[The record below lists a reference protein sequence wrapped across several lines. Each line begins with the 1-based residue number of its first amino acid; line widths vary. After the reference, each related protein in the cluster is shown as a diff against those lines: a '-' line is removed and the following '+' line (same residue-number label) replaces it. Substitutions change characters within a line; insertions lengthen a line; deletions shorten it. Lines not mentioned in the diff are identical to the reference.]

1 MKKIFSFGKKK
12 KGQSPSS
19 RASLPGVPGGGG
31 YELREKELGK
41 LHRAAAGGDLGR
53 LQQLLKKNDI
63 NQLDK
68 ENRTPLHL
76 ACANGHSDVVTY
88 LVDNKCKLNLCDND
102 NRSPLMKAV
111 QCQQEKC
118 ATMLLEHGAD
128 PNLVDVNSST
138 ALHLAAQTANISLAV
153 LLLEYNAHIEAQ
165 NKEGY
170 TPLTIAITENHQEMV
185 EFLLRKGADVH
196 ARDKSKRT
204 PLMIAASGGELSL
217 IKVLLQYGADVSHK
231 DINGWTS
238 EDYALIG
245 GYSGLS
251 KQLSEYANW
260 KNVEKPSPNNTKGMS
275 VFSSPD
281 RVGDVG
287 FALGAPATDKEEM
300 QQSPSQ
306 TSRTRDSGK
315 VIDDL
320 SQGDS
325 VRSSKKDEGD
335 DSWLTSEEEELDF
348 TPKKP
353 QKPSLTLLMN
363 SSQQFKKNNG
373 EDIRIGSPQS
383 SRQNLK
389 QVTRNHTNL
398 NKKEC
403 KELTNE
409 DISEASEQEKGELE
423 EEEEE
428 EDDEEEFS
436 QEEKED
442 EDTEDEEGGQ
452 DDYTEDE
459 EEEYVGKLEHKRD
472 QELEIFNNAVKSERE
487 VKSGSKNIHDGGSHE
502 TCEEEDQEMQE
513 SVDIPVSFIAG
524 HYEGLKENITA
535 ISSKMVNNE
544 VPYDSSKK
552 GDGSEHEEI
561 NEFQNTNE
569 LLHTDGNE
577 KIRCKNCS
585 SFEGSEMTAWKK
597 GASPSVLN
605 SCYIKEE
612 NPNLVDDIFESDD
625 DPWSETENPR
635 CENRR
640 QDSEKLRF
648 VGDQNA
654 GKEQCKNSKE
664 LGNTVCET
672 LEPESENL
680 PVNSGDENLKEAFQP
695 SIKEES
701 SEEEDDIEQPQ
712 ISNVGDKNLI
722 CSGNREAQNPSE
734 DTPVR
739 KVLGLEEE
747 EDTES
752 PWDSECASE
761 SPRKLP
767 VNLLISSA
775 VRTETH
781 MQSIFEEPNEGFCEK
796 NLDSQPKTT
805 QAILETNDTSSC
817 PAKGIEIGKRQK
829 SDLMEELGL
838 DDADDIEDVSDWDS
852 TSISLKNL
860 PGTKSPN
867 VLTFGNPSSLL
878 PMLTAKDDAA
888 ATASEVIPPRL
899 EEMSKPQTVT
909 APENTHL
916 YSLQKQLLPVI
927 LKSKDELSEPSFN
940 MPSPDEEQ
948 EDAGENCKK
957 QDKHILGT
965 TNLTEK
971 TASDNQTDKTEISF
985 PHPKTKTEPLKQNED
1000 SHGDDVQLNPK
1011 LWEERYEKMWVEND
1025 KREVKTNFKSITA
1038 ELKKMFG
1045 EIKEVQQTAPM
1056 EGTLQDGFS
1065 EELESIHKAPHNL
1078 TKPTSRIEERSE
1090 FMDLCSV
1097 LEQKASSNE
1106 NVISYALNSSSH
1118 EHPNQYIIRLCENDN
1133 KLCTEHV
1140 WNVNEEGF
1148 TNNAESTKVAVN
1160 KERGDQIAAMEIEE
1174 NVDGNISDL
1183 ENSPGC
1189 SLKHSLKES
1198 ILDKRANIPD
1208 VVRPVSTDDKSTL
1221 LAVAK
1226 NKLGKDTCY
1235 FNDIPK
1241 DCFVGNPKT
1250 SNTEIESNLGNSRQ
1264 SRDETLKRLLD
1275 EELEQDME
1283 RFKNEVGMLQI
1294 VFLALE
1300 KEKVQ
1305 LQKEVEKEKRKQ
1317 KCGERED
1324 AYKSYMQTLA
1334 GNGINQQMKQKG
1346 TVKGNQYSTVESGET
1361 TEEEKH
1367 TKNSISSK
1375 EREKLI
1381 QIPLKGSN
1389 SALNVKDA
1397 KKNENKKRISKQRGN
1412 QQMNSTNGNQFQILD
1427 DSTLS
1432 ETSQDEGRPG
1442 ARTVDERNKI
1452 GKQMDVADDFDELT
1466 QSSDTA
1472 TEDFELS
1479 ASTYRDA
1486 VLLIEQL
1493 SMDGKD
1499 SISLLKIQN
1508 LLHGYERLIEREK
1521 GRYTQ
1526 LLGKVRKLENEKKEL
1541 QAVLEETRELK
1552 SRLDH
1557 QKVEWES
1564 DVSSLKFTLKQE
1576 EEKRLSIE
1584 MLYDKNR
1591 ELLRKKEDQYCKE
1604 MEEKQQLEL
1613 TQRSLEMELRT
1624 LRNHLKQVEEERNE
1638 TQRQLSQE
1646 QSARALQEGILN
1658 NHLWRQKEIEEE
1670 TKITAAKSSE
1680 VPDNLREKDLLHKNQ
1695 KLQDE
1700 IAILRLEL
1708 DQIRIRH
1715 QEEETKYLEEN
1726 EVLKEKNED
1735 LRKELKLN
1743 EEALTQTVFQYNGQL
1758 NVLKTES
1765 AMLTSKIEH
1774 AKENKDRLETETES
1788 FRSRLNSAVQ
1798 ELECCRKSKTD
1809 VERTLQRERDEW
1821 LRLQDKLNHDLS
1833 NLRDTNN
1840 ILSQQLSKVE
1850 TKANSLENELHHVTH
1865 TFREKTLLLE
1875 SAQRDLSY
1883 AQCQAKELDYAR
1895 QTEKDQMSKYIVK
1908 QESMQERLAQLQSE
1922 NVLLRQQLEDMQNK
1936 GIIKEKVVS
1945 DVQDRFSDIFSKLR
1959 ADTEKQIHMMEER
1972 NKELI
1977 TKCNNLREQVFKYE
1991 TEKVE
1996 REGTV
2001 RQLQQELADA
2011 LKKQSMSEASLEVTT
2026 RYRNDLEEDKL
2037 HLQKEIDKIKTK
2049 LQESEDQYIQSERRV
2064 HDLKNALDSKE
2075 REVNASSQKLQDL
2088 LIASS
2093 GTNNA
2098 IKQLEEHIQRLEIE
2112 NARLEAT
2119 TKQQT
2124 IRIEVLQKDLQDSA
2138 SVHNRL
2144 EDLITG
2150 LQTAKINL
2158 EEQLNQQVQKQTMLS
2173 MTAKDTHNLWEEELK
2188 SRSKLGVRLSQLDRE
2203 KAEMLE
2209 QFESE
2214 RKKVKK
2220 LVELK
2225 RSVEARLDQEMKRN
2239 SELQKECNGMKK
2251 LLKTAKKK
2259 LKEYENGESVSQFSF
2274 QGELKNR
2281 YSEMDNEVS
2290 RLRTKI
2296 DELSKKLDIE
2306 SKKSTQLESTNRD
2319 LREQLSSMKILH
2331 KNHEKL
2337 EKSKWQLEGEVATL
2351 KHQVETNMMDHSQL
2365 EQYKREIEE
2374 RARQEI
2380 RQKLEEVN
2388 LFLQTQ
2394 AASQETLEQ
2403 IRTTNNTSLR
2413 NQLEHRIRD
2422 LESELARIKNTQED
2436 SVFQKQSTQT
2446 ELERYK
2452 ELYLEELKIRKSLAS
2467 KLDRANE
2474 RIAEAN
2480 AKLLHERH
2488 RSKSLIA
2495 NSIVNGG
2502 LSASPVLDTTQ
2513 LGNLGNNLTLNRSL
2527 GLGGSFINPTGN
2539 ALSSKNRVEAYLA
2552 KMQQELEKSITKE
2565 LDQATAELENGSVR
2579 VSPVGS
2585 TDGSSKN
2592 LNVDQDPVSRATQQY
2607 LDVLKKNYMI

>member
-1 MKKIFSFGKKK
+1 MKKIFGFGKKK

-19 RASLPGVPGGGG
+19 RASLPGVPGGGGG

-41 LHRAAAGGDLGR
+41 LHRAAAGGDLGK

-251 KQLSEYANW
+251 KQLSEYANR
-260 KNVEKPSPNNTKGMS
+260 KNVEKPSPNNTKGML

-287 FALGAPATDKEEM
+287 FALGAPATDKE
-300 QQSPSQ
+300 
-306 TSRTRDSGK
+306 

-363 SSQQFKKNNG
+363 SSQQFNKNIG
-373 EDIRIGSPQS
+373 EKSSIMRTEHIAISQQNKSDCEAEDVIESPP
-383 SRQNLK
+383 K
-389 QVTRNHTNL
+389 P
-398 NKKEC
+398 
-403 KELTNE
+403 
-409 DISEASEQEKGELE
+409 
-423 EEEEE
+423 
-428 EDDEEEFS
+428 FS
-436 QEEKED
+436 Q
-442 EDTEDEEGGQ
+442 
-452 DDYTEDE
+452 
-459 EEEYVGKLEHKRD
+459 
-472 QELEIFNNAVKSERE
+472 VKSYPRP
-487 VKSGSKNIHDGGSHE
+487 VHPSPGS
-502 TCEEEDQEMQE
+502 
-513 SVDIPVSFIAG
+513 F
-524 HYEGLKENITA
+524 
-535 ISSKMVNNE
+535 SKPSQMT
-544 VPYDSSKK
+544 PP
-552 GDGSEHEEI
+552 
-561 NEFQNTNE
+561 
-569 LLHTDGNE
+569 LLGF
-577 KIRCKNCS
+577 K
-585 SFEGSEMTAWKK
+585 
-597 GASPSVLN
+597 
-605 SCYIKEE
+605 
-612 NPNLVDDIFESDD
+612 
-625 DPWSETENPR
+625 
-635 CENRR
+635 
-640 QDSEKLRF
+640 Q
-648 VGDQNA
+648 
-654 GKEQCKNSKE
+654 
-664 LGNTVCET
+664 
-672 LEPESENL
+672 
-680 PVNSGDENLKEAFQP
+680 
-695 SIKEES
+695 EES

-712 ISNVGDKNLI
+712 ISNVGDKSLFCN
-722 CSGNREAQNPSE
+722 GNREAQNPSE
-734 DTPVR
+734 DTPIR
-739 KVLGLEEE
+739 KELGLEEE

-767 VNLLISSA
+767 VSLLISSA

-781 MQSIFEEPNEGFCEK
+781 MQSIFEERSKGFCEK

-805 QAILETNDTSSC
+805 QTILETNDTSSC

-899 EEMSKPQTVT
+899 EEMSKAQTVT
-909 APENTHL
+909 ASENTHL

-957 QDKHILGT
+957 Q
-965 TNLTEK
+965 
-971 TASDNQTDKTEISF
+971 
-985 PHPKTKTEPLKQNED
+985 
-1000 SHGDDVQLNPK
+1000 
-1011 LWEERYEKMWVEND
+1011 
-1025 KREVKTNFKSITA
+1025 
-1038 ELKKMFG
+1038 
-1045 EIKEVQQTAPM
+1045 
-1056 EGTLQDGFS
+1056 
-1065 EELESIHKAPHNL
+1065 
-1078 TKPTSRIEERSE
+1078 
-1090 FMDLCSV
+1090 
-1097 LEQKASSNE
+1097 
-1106 NVISYALNSSSH
+1106 
-1118 EHPNQYIIRLCENDN
+1118 
-1133 KLCTEHV
+1133 
-1140 WNVNEEGF
+1140 
-1148 TNNAESTKVAVN
+1148 
-1160 KERGDQIAAMEIEE
+1160 
-1174 NVDGNISDL
+1174 
-1183 ENSPGC
+1183 
-1189 SLKHSLKES
+1189 
-1198 ILDKRANIPD
+1198 
-1208 VVRPVSTDDKSTL
+1208 
-1221 LAVAK
+1221 
-1226 NKLGKDTCY
+1226 
-1235 FNDIPK
+1235 
-1241 DCFVGNPKT
+1241 
-1250 SNTEIESNLGNSRQ
+1250 
-1264 SRDETLKRLLD
+1264 
-1275 EELEQDME
+1275 
-1283 RFKNEVGMLQI
+1283 
-1294 VFLALE
+1294 
-1300 KEKVQ
+1300 
-1305 LQKEVEKEKRKQ
+1305 VEKEKRKQ

-1334 GNGINQQMKQKG
+1334 GNGINQQMKQKL

-1375 EREKLI
+1375 ERAKLI
-1381 QIPLKGSN
+1381 QIPLKGN

-1472 TEDFELS
+1472 IEDFELP

-1493 SMDGKD
+1493 SMDGKAD

-1552 SRLDH
+1552 SMLDH
-1557 QKVEWES
+1557 QKMEWES

-1774 AKENKDRLETETES
+1774 AKENKDRLETEMES

-1875 SAQRDLSY
+1875 STQRDLSH

-2351 KHQVETNMMDHSQL
+2351 KYQVETNMMDHSQL

-2565 LDQATAELENGSVR
+2565 LDQATAELETGSVR

>member
-1 MKKIFSFGKKK
+1 MKKIFGFGKKK

-19 RASLPGVPGGGG
+19 RASLPGVG

-53 LQQLLKKNDI
+53 LQQLLKKHDI

-76 ACANGHSDVVTY
+76 ACANGHSDIVNY

-128 PNLVDVNSST
+128 PNLVDVNSNT
-138 ALHLAAQTANISLAV
+138 ALHLAAQTANISLV
-153 LLLEYNAHIEAQ
+153 VQLLEYNAHIDSQ

-260 KNVEKPSPNNTKGMS
+260 NNVEKPSPNNTKGMS

-287 FALGAPATDKEEM
+287 FALGAPATDKE
-300 QQSPSQ
+300 
-306 TSRTRDSGK
+306 

-325 VRSSKKDEGD
+325 LRSSEKDEGD

-348 TPKKP
+348 NPKKP

-363 SSQQFKKNNG
+363 SSHQFKKNIG
-373 EDIRIGSPQS
+373 EKSSIMRTEHIAISQQNKSNCEAEDVIESPP
-383 SRQNLK
+383 K
-389 QVTRNHTNL
+389 P
-398 NKKEC
+398 
-403 KELTNE
+403 
-409 DISEASEQEKGELE
+409 
-423 EEEEE
+423 
-428 EDDEEEFS
+428 FS
-436 QEEKED
+436 Q
-442 EDTEDEEGGQ
+442 
-452 DDYTEDE
+452 
-459 EEEYVGKLEHKRD
+459 
-472 QELEIFNNAVKSERE
+472 VKSYPRPLHP
-487 VKSGSKNIHDGGSHE
+487 SPGS
-502 TCEEEDQEMQE
+502 C
-513 SVDIPVSFIAG
+513 
-524 HYEGLKENITA
+524 
-535 ISSKMVNNE
+535 SKPSQMT
-544 VPYDSSKK
+544 PP
-552 GDGSEHEEI
+552 
-561 NEFQNTNE
+561 
-569 LLHTDGNE
+569 LLGF
-577 KIRCKNCS
+577 K
-585 SFEGSEMTAWKK
+585 
-597 GASPSVLN
+597 
-605 SCYIKEE
+605 
-612 NPNLVDDIFESDD
+612 
-625 DPWSETENPR
+625 
-635 CENRR
+635 
-640 QDSEKLRF
+640 Q
-648 VGDQNA
+648 
-654 GKEQCKNSKE
+654 
-664 LGNTVCET
+664 
-672 LEPESENL
+672 
-680 PVNSGDENLKEAFQP
+680 
-695 SIKEES
+695 EES
-701 SEEEDDIEQPQ
+701 SEEEDDIKQPQ
-712 ISNVGDKNLI
+712 ISNVIDKSLI
-722 CSGNREAQNPSE
+722 CNGNHEAQNPSE
-734 DTPVR
+734 DTAVR
-739 KVLGLEEE
+739 KDTMSVLELDEE

-775 VRTETH
+775 VRTDTH

-796 NLDSQPKTT
+796 TLDSQPKTT

-817 PAKGIEIGKRQK
+817 PAKGIETGKRQK

-860 PGTKSPN
+860 PGTKNPK

-878 PMLTAKDDAA
+878 PALTAKDDAA
-888 ATASEVIPPRL
+888 ATASGVIPPRL
-899 EEMSKPQTVT
+899 EEMSKAQTVT

-916 YSLQKQLLPVI
+916 YSLQKQLLPVT

-940 MPSPDEEQ
+940 MPSPDEER

-957 QDKHILGT
+957 Q
-965 TNLTEK
+965 
-971 TASDNQTDKTEISF
+971 
-985 PHPKTKTEPLKQNED
+985 
-1000 SHGDDVQLNPK
+1000 V
-1011 LWEERYEKMWVEND
+1011 EE
-1025 KREVKTNFKSITA
+1025 
-1038 ELKKMFG
+1038 
-1045 EIKEVQQTAPM
+1045 
-1056 EGTLQDGFS
+1056 
-1065 EELESIHKAPHNL
+1065 
-1078 TKPTSRIEERSE
+1078 
-1090 FMDLCSV
+1090 
-1097 LEQKASSNE
+1097 
-1106 NVISYALNSSSH
+1106 
-1118 EHPNQYIIRLCENDN
+1118 
-1133 KLCTEHV
+1133 
-1140 WNVNEEGF
+1140 
-1148 TNNAESTKVAVN
+1148 
-1160 KERGDQIAAMEIEE
+1160 
-1174 NVDGNISDL
+1174 
-1183 ENSPGC
+1183 
-1189 SLKHSLKES
+1189 
-1198 ILDKRANIPD
+1198 
-1208 VVRPVSTDDKSTL
+1208 
-1221 LAVAK
+1221 
-1226 NKLGKDTCY
+1226 
-1235 FNDIPK
+1235 
-1241 DCFVGNPKT
+1241 
-1250 SNTEIESNLGNSRQ
+1250 
-1264 SRDETLKRLLD
+1264 
-1275 EELEQDME
+1275 
-1283 RFKNEVGMLQI
+1283 
-1294 VFLALE
+1294 
-1300 KEKVQ
+1300 
-1305 LQKEVEKEKRKQ
+1305 EKRKQ
-1317 KCGERED
+1317 KCGEMLAMEKRED
-1324 AYKSYMQTLA
+1324 AYKSHMQILA
-1334 GNGINQQMKQKG
+1334 GNGINQQMKQKL
-1346 TVKGNQYSTVESGET
+1346 TIKGNQYSTVESGET

-1367 TKNSISSK
+1367 MKNSISSK
-1375 EREKLI
+1375 ERAKFI

-1389 SALNVKDA
+1389 SALNVKDV

-1412 QQMNSTNGNQFQILD
+1412 QQMNSTNGNQFQVLD

-1432 ETSQDEGRPG
+1432 ETSQDEERPG
-1442 ARTVDERNKI
+1442 AKTVDERNKI

-1472 TEDFELS
+1472 TEDLELPAS
-1479 ASTYRDA
+1479 AYRDA
-1486 VLLIEQL
+1486 MLLIEQL
-1493 SMDGKD
+1493 SMDGKAD

-1508 LLHGYERLIEREK
+1508 LLHGYERLIDREK

-1541 QAVLEETRELK
+1541 QTVLDETRELK
-1552 SRLDH
+1552 SMLDH
-1557 QKVEWES
+1557 HKMEWES

-1576 EEKRLSIE
+1576 EERRMSTE
-1584 MLYDKNR
+1584 MLYEKNR

-1658 NHLWRQKEIEEE
+1658 NHLWKQKEIEEE
-1670 TKITAAKSSE
+1670 TKITVAKSSE
-1680 VPDNLREKDLLHKNQ
+1680 VPDNQREKDLLHKNQ
-1695 KLQDE
+1695 ILQDE

-1774 AKENKDRLETETES
+1774 AKENKDRLETEMES

-1798 ELECCRKSKTD
+1798 EVECCRKSKSD

-1865 TFREKTLLLE
+1865 TLREKTLLLE
-1875 SAQRDLSY
+1875 STQRDLSH
-1883 AQCQAKELDYAR
+1883 AQCQAKELDHAR
-1895 QTEKDQMSKYIVK
+1895 QIEKDQMNKCIVK

-1959 ADTEKQIHMMEER
+1959 ADTEKQVHMMEER

-2026 RYRNDLEEDKL
+2026 RYRNDLEDDKL

-2049 LQESEDQYIQSERRV
+2049 LQESEDQYIQSERRI

-2124 IRIEVLQKDLQDSA
+2124 SRIEVLQKDLQDSA

-2173 MTAKDTHNLWEEELK
+2173 ITAKDTHNLWEEELK

-2225 RSVEARLDQEMKRN
+2225 RSVDVRLDQEMKRN

-2251 LLKTAKKK
+2251 LLKTVKKK
-2259 LKEYENGESVSQFSF
+2259 LKEYENGEGVSQFSF

-2290 RLRTKI
+2290 RLRTQT
-2296 DELSKKLDIE
+2296 DDLSKKLDIE
-2306 SKKSTQLESTNRD
+2306 SKKNMQLESTNRD

-2337 EKSKWQLEGEVATL
+2337 EKSKWQLEGEVAHL
-2351 KHQVETNMMDHSQL
+2351 KHQVETNMMDHSQI

-2403 IRTTNNTSLR
+2403 IRITNNASLR

-2436 SVFQKQSTQT
+2436 SIFQKQSTQT

-2452 ELYLEELKIRKSLAS
+2452 DLYLEELKIRKSLAS

-2474 RIAEAN
+2474 KIAEAN
-2480 AKLLHERH
+2480 AKLLQERH

-2495 NSIVNGG
+2495 NSIVNGS

-2513 LGNLGNNLTLNRSL
+2513 LGNLGNNLTLHRSL

-2552 KMQQELEKSITKE
+2552 KMQAELEKSITKE
-2565 LDQATAELENGSVR
+2565 LDQATAELETGSVR

-2607 LDVLKKNYMI
+2607 QDILKKNYMI

>member
-1 MKKIFSFGKKK
+1 MKKIFGFGKKK

-363 SSQQFKKNNG
+363 SSQQFNKNIG
-373 EDIRIGSPQS
+373 EKSSIMRTEHVAISQQNKSDCEAEDVIESPP
-383 SRQNLK
+383 K
-389 QVTRNHTNL
+389 P
-398 NKKEC
+398 
-403 KELTNE
+403 
-409 DISEASEQEKGELE
+409 
-423 EEEEE
+423 
-428 EDDEEEFS
+428 FS
-436 QEEKED
+436 Q
-442 EDTEDEEGGQ
+442 
-452 DDYTEDE
+452 
-459 EEEYVGKLEHKRD
+459 
-472 QELEIFNNAVKSERE
+472 VKSYPRP
-487 VKSGSKNIHDGGSHE
+487 VHPSPGS
-502 TCEEEDQEMQE
+502 
-513 SVDIPVSFIAG
+513 F
-524 HYEGLKENITA
+524 
-535 ISSKMVNNE
+535 
-544 VPYDSSKK
+544 
-552 GDGSEHEEI
+552 SEPS
-561 NEFQNTNE
+561 QMTPP
-569 LLHTDGNE
+569 LLGF
-577 KIRCKNCS
+577 K
-585 SFEGSEMTAWKK
+585 
-597 GASPSVLN
+597 
-605 SCYIKEE
+605 
-612 NPNLVDDIFESDD
+612 
-625 DPWSETENPR
+625 
-635 CENRR
+635 
-640 QDSEKLRF
+640 Q
-648 VGDQNA
+648 
-654 GKEQCKNSKE
+654 
-664 LGNTVCET
+664 
-672 LEPESENL
+672 
-680 PVNSGDENLKEAFQP
+680 
-695 SIKEES
+695 EES

-712 ISNVGDKNLI
+712 ISNVGDKSLI
-722 CSGNREAQNPSE
+722 CNGNREAQNPSE
-734 DTPVR
+734 DTPIR

-767 VNLLISSA
+767 VSLSISSA

-781 MQSIFEEPNEGFCEK
+781 MQSISEEPSEGFCEK

-899 EEMSKPQTVT
+899 EEMSKAQTVT

-965 TNLTEK
+965 TNFTEK

-1011 LWEERYEKMWVEND
+1011 LWEERYEKMWVEKD

-1045 EIKEVQQTAPM
+1045 EINEVQQTTPM
-1056 EGTLQDGFS
+1056 EGTFQDGFS
-1065 EELESIHKAPHNL
+1065 EELESIHEAPHNL
-1078 TKPTSRIEERSE
+1078 TKPTSRIEGRSE

-1097 LEQKASSNE
+1097 LEQKESSNE
-1106 NVISYALNSSSH
+1106 NVICYALNSSSH

-1148 TNNAESTKVAVN
+1148 TNNAESTKVAAN

-1226 NKLGKDTCY
+1226 NKPGKDTCY

-1334 GNGINQQMKQKG
+1334 GNGINQQMKQKL

-1375 EREKLI
+1375 ERAKLI

-1472 TEDFELS
+1472 TEDFDLP

-1493 SMDGKD
+1493 SMDGKAD

-1552 SRLDH
+1552 SMLDH
-1557 QKVEWES
+1557 QKMEWES

-1774 AKENKDRLETETES
+1774 AKENKDRLETEMES

-1875 SAQRDLSY
+1875 STQRDLSH

-2290 RLRTKI
+2290 RLKTKI

-2565 LDQATAELENGSVR
+2565 LDQATAELETGSVR

>member
-19 RASLPGVPGGGG
+19 RASLPGVPGGGGG

-363 SSQQFKKNNG
+363 SSQQFKKNIG
-373 EDIRIGSPQS
+373 EKNSIMRTEHIAISQQNKSDCEAEDVIESPP
-383 SRQNLK
+383 K
-389 QVTRNHTNL
+389 P
-398 NKKEC
+398 
-403 KELTNE
+403 
-409 DISEASEQEKGELE
+409 
-423 EEEEE
+423 
-428 EDDEEEFS
+428 FS
-436 QEEKED
+436 Q
-442 EDTEDEEGGQ
+442 
-452 DDYTEDE
+452 
-459 EEEYVGKLEHKRD
+459 
-472 QELEIFNNAVKSERE
+472 VKSYPRP
-487 VKSGSKNIHDGGSHE
+487 VHPSPGS
-502 TCEEEDQEMQE
+502 
-513 SVDIPVSFIAG
+513 F
-524 HYEGLKENITA
+524 
-535 ISSKMVNNE
+535 SKPSQMT
-544 VPYDSSKK
+544 PP
-552 GDGSEHEEI
+552 
-561 NEFQNTNE
+561 
-569 LLHTDGNE
+569 LLGF
-577 KIRCKNCS
+577 K
-585 SFEGSEMTAWKK
+585 
-597 GASPSVLN
+597 
-605 SCYIKEE
+605 
-612 NPNLVDDIFESDD
+612 
-625 DPWSETENPR
+625 
-635 CENRR
+635 
-640 QDSEKLRF
+640 Q
-648 VGDQNA
+648 
-654 GKEQCKNSKE
+654 
-664 LGNTVCET
+664 
-672 LEPESENL
+672 
-680 PVNSGDENLKEAFQP
+680 
-695 SIKEES
+695 EES

-722 CSGNREAQNPSE
+722 CSGNCEAQNPSE

-1493 SMDGKD
+1493 SMDGKAD

>member
-1 MKKIFSFGKKK
+1 MKKIFGFGKKK

-19 RASLPGVPGGGG
+19 RASLPGGGGG

-53 LQQLLKKNDI
+53 LQQLLKKHDI

-76 ACANGHSDVVTY
+76 ACANGHSEVVTY

-128 PNLVDVNSST
+128 PNLVDVNSNT
-138 ALHLAAQTANISLAV
+138 ALHLTAQTATISLAV
-153 LLLEYNAHIEAQ
+153 QLLEYNAHIDAQ

-260 KNVEKPSPNNTKGMS
+260 KNVEKPSPNNTKGML

-287 FALGAPATDKEEM
+287 FALGAPATDKE
-300 QQSPSQ
+300 
-306 TSRTRDSGK
+306 

-325 VRSSKKDEGD
+325 VRSSEKDEGD

-348 TPKKP
+348 IPKKP

-363 SSQQFKKNNG
+363 SSQQFKKNIG
-373 EDIRIGSPQS
+373 EKSSMRTEHIAISQQNKSDCEAEDVIESPP
-383 SRQNLK
+383 K
-389 QVTRNHTNL
+389 P
-398 NKKEC
+398 
-403 KELTNE
+403 
-409 DISEASEQEKGELE
+409 
-423 EEEEE
+423 
-428 EDDEEEFS
+428 FS
-436 QEEKED
+436 Q
-442 EDTEDEEGGQ
+442 
-452 DDYTEDE
+452 
-459 EEEYVGKLEHKRD
+459 
-472 QELEIFNNAVKSERE
+472 VKSYPRP
-487 VKSGSKNIHDGGSHE
+487 VHPSPGS
-502 TCEEEDQEMQE
+502 
-513 SVDIPVSFIAG
+513 F
-524 HYEGLKENITA
+524 
-535 ISSKMVNNE
+535 SKPSQMS
-544 VPYDSSKK
+544 PP
-552 GDGSEHEEI
+552 
-561 NEFQNTNE
+561 
-569 LLHTDGNE
+569 LLGF
-577 KIRCKNCS
+577 K
-585 SFEGSEMTAWKK
+585 
-597 GASPSVLN
+597 
-605 SCYIKEE
+605 
-612 NPNLVDDIFESDD
+612 
-625 DPWSETENPR
+625 
-635 CENRR
+635 
-640 QDSEKLRF
+640 Q
-648 VGDQNA
+648 
-654 GKEQCKNSKE
+654 
-664 LGNTVCET
+664 
-672 LEPESENL
+672 
-680 PVNSGDENLKEAFQP
+680 
-695 SIKEES
+695 EES

-712 ISNVGDKNLI
+712 ISNVADKSLI
-722 CSGNREAQNPSE
+722 CNGNREGQNSS
-734 DTPVR
+734 DTAIR
-739 KVLGLEEE
+739 KDTVSVLGLEEE

-796 NLDSQPKTT
+796 TLDSQPKTI

-817 PAKGIEIGKRQK
+817 PAKGIEVGKRQK

-852 TSISLKNL
+852 TSISLRNL
-860 PGTKSPN
+860 PDTKSPN
-867 VLTFGNPSSLL
+867 ILKFGNPSSLL
-878 PMLTAKDDAA
+878 PTLTAKDDAA
-888 ATASEVIPPRL
+888 ATASGVIPPRL
-899 EEMSKPQTVT
+899 EEMSKAQTVT
-909 APENTHL
+909 ALENTHL

-927 LKSKDELSEPSFN
+927 PKSKDELSEPSFN
-940 MPSPDEEQ
+940 MPSSDEER

-957 QDKHILGT
+957 QDKHILDT

-985 PHPKTKTEPLKQNED
+985 PQPKVKTEPLKQNED
-1000 SHGDDVQLNPK
+1000 SHADDVQLNPK
-1011 LWEERYEKMWVEND
+1011 LWEERYEKMWVENE

-1038 ELKKMFG
+1038 ELKQMFG
-1045 EIKEVQQTAPM
+1045 EINEVQKTTPM

-1065 EELESIHKAPHNL
+1065 EELQSIHEAPHNL
-1078 TKPTSRIEERSE
+1078 TKPTGRIEERSE

-1097 LEQKASSNE
+1097 LEQKESSNE

-1118 EHPNQYIIRLCENDN
+1118 DLPNQYIIRLHENDN
-1133 KLCTEHV
+1133 KPCTEHI
-1140 WNVNEEGF
+1140 WNVNEEVF

-1160 KERGDQIAAMEIEE
+1160 KEREDQIASMEIEE
-1174 NVDGNISDL
+1174 KVDGNISNL
-1183 ENSPGC
+1183 ENSPGY

-1226 NKLGKDTCY
+1226 NKLGKDSRY
-1235 FNDIPK
+1235 FNDNIPK

-1250 SNTEIESNLGNSRQ
+1250 SNTEIESKLGNSQQ
-1264 SRDETLKRLLD
+1264 SRDETLKKPLY

-1283 RFKNEVGMLQI
+1283 RFKNEV
-1294 VFLALE
+1294 E
-1300 KEKVQ
+1300 E
-1305 LQKEVEKEKRKQ
+1305 EKRKQ
-1317 KCGERED
+1317 KCGETLAMDKKED
-1324 AYKSYMQTLA
+1324 TYKSYMQTLA
-1334 GNGINQQMKQKG
+1334 GNGINQQMKEKL

-1367 TKNSISSK
+1367 TKNSIPSK
-1375 EREKLI
+1375 ERVKLI

-1412 QQMNSTNGNQFQILD
+1412 QQMNSTSGNQFQILD

-1442 ARTVDERNKI
+1442 AKTVDERNKI

-1472 TEDFELS
+1472 TEDLELP

-1486 VLLIEQL
+1486 MLLIEQL
-1493 SMDGKD
+1493 SMDGKAD
-1499 SISLLKIQN
+1499 SVSLLKIQN
-1508 LLHGYERLIEREK
+1508 LLHGYERLIEHEK

-1526 LLGKVRKLENEKKEL
+1526 LLGKVRKLENEKKGL

-1552 SRLDH
+1552 SMLDH
-1557 QKVEWES
+1557 QKMEWES

-1576 EEKRLSIE
+1576 EEKRMSTE
-1584 MLYDKNR
+1584 MLYEKNR

-1613 TQRSLEMELRT
+1613 TQRSLEMESRT

-1680 VPDNLREKDLLHKNQ
+1680 VPDNQREKDLLHKNQ
-1695 KLQDE
+1695 ILQDE

-1774 AKENKDRLETETES
+1774 AKENKDRLETEMES
-1788 FRSRLNSAVQ
+1788 FHSRLNSAVQ
-1798 ELECCRKSKTD
+1798 ELECCRKSKSD

-1821 LRLQDKLNHDLS
+1821 LRLQDKLSHDLS

-1865 TFREKTLLLE
+1865 TLREKTLLLE
-1875 SAQRDLSY
+1875 STQRDLSH
-1883 AQCQAKELDYAR
+1883 AQCQAKELDHAR
-1895 QTEKDQMSKYIVK
+1895 QIEKDQMSKYIVK

-2075 REVNASSQKLQDL
+2075 REVNSSSQKLQDL

-2124 IRIEVLQKDLQDSA
+2124 SRIEVLQKDLQDSA

-2225 RSVEARLDQEMKRN
+2225 RSVEVRLDQEMKRN

-2290 RLRTKI
+2290 RLRTKT

-2337 EKSKWQLEGEVATL
+2337 EKSKWQLEEEVTNL
-2351 KHQVETNMMDHSQL
+2351 KRQVETNMMDHSQI

-2403 IRTTNNTSLR
+2403 IRTTNNASLR

-2436 SVFQKQSTQT
+2436 RVFQKQSTQT

-2480 AKLLHERH
+2480 AKLLQERH

-2495 NSIVNGG
+2495 NSIVNGS

-2513 LGNLGNNLTLNRSL
+2513 FGNLGNNLTLNRSL

-2565 LDQATAELENGSVR
+2565 LDQATAELETGSVR

-2585 TDGSSKN
+2585 TDGSSKY

>member
-1 MKKIFSFGKKK
+1 MKKIFGFGKKK

-19 RASLPGVPGGGG
+19 RASLPGVPGGGGG

-41 LHRAAAGGDLGR
+41 LHRAAAGGDLGK

-251 KQLSEYANW
+251 KQLSEYANR
-260 KNVEKPSPNNTKGMS
+260 KNVEKPSPNNTKGML

-287 FALGAPATDKEEM
+287 FALGAPATDKE
-300 QQSPSQ
+300 
-306 TSRTRDSGK
+306 

-363 SSQQFKKNNG
+363 SSQQFNKNIG
-373 EDIRIGSPQS
+373 EKSSIMRTEHIAISQQNKSDCEAEDVIESPP
-383 SRQNLK
+383 K
-389 QVTRNHTNL
+389 P
-398 NKKEC
+398 
-403 KELTNE
+403 
-409 DISEASEQEKGELE
+409 
-423 EEEEE
+423 
-428 EDDEEEFS
+428 FS
-436 QEEKED
+436 Q
-442 EDTEDEEGGQ
+442 
-452 DDYTEDE
+452 
-459 EEEYVGKLEHKRD
+459 
-472 QELEIFNNAVKSERE
+472 VKSYPRP
-487 VKSGSKNIHDGGSHE
+487 VHPSPGS
-502 TCEEEDQEMQE
+502 
-513 SVDIPVSFIAG
+513 F
-524 HYEGLKENITA
+524 
-535 ISSKMVNNE
+535 SKPSQMT
-544 VPYDSSKK
+544 PP
-552 GDGSEHEEI
+552 
-561 NEFQNTNE
+561 
-569 LLHTDGNE
+569 LLGF
-577 KIRCKNCS
+577 K
-585 SFEGSEMTAWKK
+585 
-597 GASPSVLN
+597 
-605 SCYIKEE
+605 
-612 NPNLVDDIFESDD
+612 
-625 DPWSETENPR
+625 
-635 CENRR
+635 
-640 QDSEKLRF
+640 Q
-648 VGDQNA
+648 
-654 GKEQCKNSKE
+654 
-664 LGNTVCET
+664 
-672 LEPESENL
+672 
-680 PVNSGDENLKEAFQP
+680 
-695 SIKEES
+695 EES

-712 ISNVGDKNLI
+712 ISNVGDKSLFCN
-722 CSGNREAQNPSE
+722 GNREAQNPSE
-734 DTPVR
+734 DTPIR
-739 KVLGLEEE
+739 KELGLEEE

-767 VNLLISSA
+767 VSLLISSA

-781 MQSIFEEPNEGFCEK
+781 MQSIFEERSKGFCEK

-805 QAILETNDTSSC
+805 QTILETNDTSSC

-899 EEMSKPQTVT
+899 EEMSKAQTVT
-909 APENTHL
+909 ASENTHL

-965 TNLTEK
+965 TNFTEK
-971 TASDNQTDKTEISF
+971 TVSDNQTDKTEISF

-1011 LWEERYEKMWVEND
+1011 LWEERYEKMWVEKD

-1045 EIKEVQQTAPM
+1045 EINEVQQTTPM
-1056 EGTLQDGFS
+1056 EGTFQDGFS
-1065 EELESIHKAPHNL
+1065 EELESIHEAPHNL
-1078 TKPTSRIEERSE
+1078 TKPTSRIEGRSE

-1097 LEQKASSNE
+1097 LEQKESSNE
-1106 NVISYALNSSSH
+1106 NVICYALNSSSH
-1118 EHPNQYIIRLCENDN
+1118 EHPNQYIIRLCENDD

-1148 TNNAESTKVAVN
+1148 TNNAESTKVAAN

-1208 VVRPVSTDDKSTL
+1208 VVRPVSADDKSTL

-1226 NKLGKDTCY
+1226 NKPGKDTCY

-1283 RFKNEVGMLQI
+1283 RFKNEV
-1294 VFLALE
+1294 
-1300 KEKVQ
+1300 
-1305 LQKEVEKEKRKQ
+1305 EKEKRKQ

-1334 GNGINQQMKQKG
+1334 GNGINQQMKQKL

-1375 EREKLI
+1375 ERAKLI

-1472 TEDFELS
+1472 IEDFELP

-1493 SMDGKD
+1493 SMDGKAD

-1552 SRLDH
+1552 SMLDH
-1557 QKVEWES
+1557 QKMEWES

-1774 AKENKDRLETETES
+1774 AKENKDRLETEMES

-1875 SAQRDLSY
+1875 STQRDLSH

-2351 KHQVETNMMDHSQL
+2351 KYQVETNMMDHSQL

-2565 LDQATAELENGSVR
+2565 LDQATAELETGSVR

>member
-1 MKKIFSFGKKK
+1 MKKIFGFGKKK

-19 RASLPGVPGGGG
+19 RASLPGVPGGGGG

-41 LHRAAAGGDLGR
+41 LHRAAAGGDLGK

-251 KQLSEYANW
+251 KQLSEYANR
-260 KNVEKPSPNNTKGMS
+260 KNVEKPSPNNTKGML

-363 SSQQFKKNNG
+363 SSQQFNKNIG
-373 EDIRIGSPQS
+373 EKSSIMRTEHIAISQQNKSDCEAEDVIESPP
-383 SRQNLK
+383 K
-389 QVTRNHTNL
+389 P
-398 NKKEC
+398 
-403 KELTNE
+403 
-409 DISEASEQEKGELE
+409 
-423 EEEEE
+423 
-428 EDDEEEFS
+428 FS
-436 QEEKED
+436 Q
-442 EDTEDEEGGQ
+442 
-452 DDYTEDE
+452 
-459 EEEYVGKLEHKRD
+459 
-472 QELEIFNNAVKSERE
+472 VKSYPRP
-487 VKSGSKNIHDGGSHE
+487 VHPSPGS
-502 TCEEEDQEMQE
+502 
-513 SVDIPVSFIAG
+513 F
-524 HYEGLKENITA
+524 
-535 ISSKMVNNE
+535 SKPSQMT
-544 VPYDSSKK
+544 PP
-552 GDGSEHEEI
+552 
-561 NEFQNTNE
+561 
-569 LLHTDGNE
+569 LLGF
-577 KIRCKNCS
+577 K
-585 SFEGSEMTAWKK
+585 
-597 GASPSVLN
+597 
-605 SCYIKEE
+605 
-612 NPNLVDDIFESDD
+612 
-625 DPWSETENPR
+625 
-635 CENRR
+635 
-640 QDSEKLRF
+640 Q
-648 VGDQNA
+648 
-654 GKEQCKNSKE
+654 
-664 LGNTVCET
+664 
-672 LEPESENL
+672 
-680 PVNSGDENLKEAFQP
+680 
-695 SIKEES
+695 EES

-712 ISNVGDKNLI
+712 ISNVGDKSLFCN
-722 CSGNREAQNPSE
+722 GNREAQNPSE
-734 DTPVR
+734 DTPIR
-739 KVLGLEEE
+739 KDIMSELGLEEE

-767 VNLLISSA
+767 VSLLISSA

-781 MQSIFEEPNEGFCEK
+781 MQSIFEERSKGFCEK

-805 QAILETNDTSSC
+805 QTILETNDTSSC

-899 EEMSKPQTVT
+899 EEMSKAQTVT
-909 APENTHL
+909 ASENTHL

-965 TNLTEK
+965 TNFTEK
-971 TASDNQTDKTEISF
+971 TVSDNQTDKTEISF

-1011 LWEERYEKMWVEND
+1011 LWEERYEKMWVEKD

-1045 EIKEVQQTAPM
+1045 EINEVQQTTPM
-1056 EGTLQDGFS
+1056 EGTFQDGFS
-1065 EELESIHKAPHNL
+1065 EELESIHEAPHNL
-1078 TKPTSRIEERSE
+1078 TKPTSRIEGRSE

-1097 LEQKASSNE
+1097 LEQKESSNE
-1106 NVISYALNSSSH
+1106 NVICYALNSSSH
-1118 EHPNQYIIRLCENDN
+1118 EHPNQYIIRLCENDD

-1148 TNNAESTKVAVN
+1148 TNNAESTKVAAN

-1208 VVRPVSTDDKSTL
+1208 VVRPVSADDKSTL

-1226 NKLGKDTCY
+1226 NKPGKDTCY

-1334 GNGINQQMKQKG
+1334 GNGINQQMKQKL

-1375 EREKLI
+1375 ERAKLI

-1472 TEDFELS
+1472 IEDFELP

-1493 SMDGKD
+1493 SMDGKAD

-1552 SRLDH
+1552 SMLDH
-1557 QKVEWES
+1557 QKMEWES

-1774 AKENKDRLETETES
+1774 AKENKDRLETEMES

-1875 SAQRDLSY
+1875 STQRDLSH

-2351 KHQVETNMMDHSQL
+2351 KYQVETNMMDHSQL

-2565 LDQATAELENGSVR
+2565 LDQATAELETGSVR

>member
-1 MKKIFSFGKKK
+1 MKKIFGFGKKK

-19 RASLPGVPGGGG
+19 RASLPGVG

-53 LQQLLKKNDI
+53 LQQLLKKHDI

-76 ACANGHSDVVTY
+76 ACANGHSDIVNY

-111 QCQQEKC
+111 QCQEEKC

-128 PNLVDVNSST
+128 PNLVDVNSNT
-138 ALHLAAQTANISLAV
+138 ALHLAAQTANISLV
-153 LLLEYNAHIEAQ
+153 VQLLEYNAHIDSQ

-231 DINGWTS
+231 DINGWTA

-251 KQLSEYANW
+251 KQLSEYVNW
-260 KNVEKPSPNNTKGMS
+260 KTVEKSSPNNTKGMS

-287 FALGAPATDKEEM
+287 FALGAPATDKE
-300 QQSPSQ
+300 
-306 TSRTRDSGK
+306 

-325 VRSSKKDEGD
+325 LRSSEKDEGD

-363 SSQQFKKNNG
+363 SSHQFKKNIG
-373 EDIRIGSPQS
+373 EKSSIMRTEHIAISQQNKSDCEAEDVIESPP
-383 SRQNLK
+383 K
-389 QVTRNHTNL
+389 P
-398 NKKEC
+398 
-403 KELTNE
+403 
-409 DISEASEQEKGELE
+409 
-423 EEEEE
+423 
-428 EDDEEEFS
+428 FS
-436 QEEKED
+436 Q
-442 EDTEDEEGGQ
+442 
-452 DDYTEDE
+452 
-459 EEEYVGKLEHKRD
+459 
-472 QELEIFNNAVKSERE
+472 VKSYPRPLHP
-487 VKSGSKNIHDGGSHE
+487 SPGS
-502 TCEEEDQEMQE
+502 C
-513 SVDIPVSFIAG
+513 
-524 HYEGLKENITA
+524 
-535 ISSKMVNNE
+535 SKPSQMT
-544 VPYDSSKK
+544 PP
-552 GDGSEHEEI
+552 
-561 NEFQNTNE
+561 
-569 LLHTDGNE
+569 LLGF
-577 KIRCKNCS
+577 K
-585 SFEGSEMTAWKK
+585 
-597 GASPSVLN
+597 
-605 SCYIKEE
+605 
-612 NPNLVDDIFESDD
+612 
-625 DPWSETENPR
+625 
-635 CENRR
+635 
-640 QDSEKLRF
+640 Q
-648 VGDQNA
+648 
-654 GKEQCKNSKE
+654 
-664 LGNTVCET
+664 
-672 LEPESENL
+672 
-680 PVNSGDENLKEAFQP
+680 
-695 SIKEES
+695 EES
-701 SEEEDDIEQPQ
+701 SEEENDIEQPQ
-712 ISNVGDKNLI
+712 ISNVVDKSLI
-722 CSGNREAQNPSE
+722 CNGNREAQNPSE
-734 DTPVR
+734 DTAIR
-739 KVLGLEEE
+739 KDTMSVLGLDEE

-775 VRTETH
+775 VRTDTH
-781 MQSIFEEPNEGFCEK
+781 MQSIFEEPNEENRDSSTHKHLWGFYEK
-796 NLDSQPKTT
+796 TLDSQPKTT

-838 DDADDIEDVSDWDS
+838 DDADDIEDASDWDS

-860 PGTKSPN
+860 PGTKSPK
-867 VLTFGNPSSLL
+867 VLTFGNSSSLI
-878 PMLTAKDDAA
+878 PTLTAKDDAA
-888 ATASEVIPPRL
+888 ATASGVIPPRL
-899 EEMSKPQTVT
+899 EEMSKAQTVT

-916 YSLQKQLLPVI
+916 YSLQKQLLPVT

-940 MPSPDEEQ
+940 MPSPDEER

-957 QDKHILGT
+957 Q
-965 TNLTEK
+965 
-971 TASDNQTDKTEISF
+971 
-985 PHPKTKTEPLKQNED
+985 
-1000 SHGDDVQLNPK
+1000 V
-1011 LWEERYEKMWVEND
+1011 EE
-1025 KREVKTNFKSITA
+1025 
-1038 ELKKMFG
+1038 
-1045 EIKEVQQTAPM
+1045 
-1056 EGTLQDGFS
+1056 
-1065 EELESIHKAPHNL
+1065 
-1078 TKPTSRIEERSE
+1078 
-1090 FMDLCSV
+1090 
-1097 LEQKASSNE
+1097 
-1106 NVISYALNSSSH
+1106 
-1118 EHPNQYIIRLCENDN
+1118 
-1133 KLCTEHV
+1133 
-1140 WNVNEEGF
+1140 
-1148 TNNAESTKVAVN
+1148 
-1160 KERGDQIAAMEIEE
+1160 
-1174 NVDGNISDL
+1174 
-1183 ENSPGC
+1183 
-1189 SLKHSLKES
+1189 
-1198 ILDKRANIPD
+1198 
-1208 VVRPVSTDDKSTL
+1208 
-1221 LAVAK
+1221 
-1226 NKLGKDTCY
+1226 
-1235 FNDIPK
+1235 
-1241 DCFVGNPKT
+1241 
-1250 SNTEIESNLGNSRQ
+1250 
-1264 SRDETLKRLLD
+1264 
-1275 EELEQDME
+1275 
-1283 RFKNEVGMLQI
+1283 
-1294 VFLALE
+1294 
-1300 KEKVQ
+1300 
-1305 LQKEVEKEKRKQ
+1305 EKRKQ
-1317 KCGERED
+1317 KCGEMLAMEKRED
-1324 AYKSYMQTLA
+1324 IYKSHVQTLS
-1334 GNGINQQMKQKG
+1334 GSGIKQQMKQKL
-1346 TVKGNQYSTVESGET
+1346 TIKGNQYSTVESGET
-1361 TEEEKH
+1361 TEEDKH
-1367 TKNSISSK
+1367 MNSISSK
-1375 EREKLI
+1375 ERAKLI
-1381 QIPLKGSN
+1381 QIPLKSSN
-1389 SALNVKDA
+1389 SALNVKDV

-1412 QQMNSTNGNQFQILD
+1412 QQMNSTNGNQFQVLD

-1442 ARTVDERNKI
+1442 AKTVDERNKT
-1452 GKQMDVADDFDELT
+1452 GKQIDVADYFDELT

-1472 TEDFELS
+1472 TEDLELP

-1486 VLLIEQL
+1486 MFLIEQL
-1493 SMDGKD
+1493 SMDGKAD

-1508 LLHGYERLIEREK
+1508 LLHGYERLIDREK

-1541 QAVLEETRELK
+1541 QTVLDETRELK
-1552 SRLDH
+1552 SMLDH
-1557 QKVEWES
+1557 QKMEWES

-1576 EEKRLSIE
+1576 EEKRMSTE
-1584 MLYDKNR
+1584 MLYEKNR

-1613 TQRSLEMELRT
+1613 TQRSIEMELRT

-1638 TQRQLSQE
+1638 IQRQLSQE

-1658 NHLWRQKEIEEE
+1658 NHLWKQKEIEEE
-1670 TKITAAKSSE
+1670 TKIRVAKSSE
-1680 VPDNLREKDLLHKNQ
+1680 VPDNQREKDLLHKNQ
-1695 KLQDE
+1695 ILQDE

-1774 AKENKDRLETETES
+1774 AKENKDRLETEMES

-1798 ELECCRKSKTD
+1798 ELECCRKSKSD
-1809 VERTLQRERDEW
+1809 IERTLQRERDEW

-1865 TFREKTLLLE
+1865 TLREKTLLLE
-1875 SAQRDLSY
+1875 STQRDLSH
-1883 AQCQAKELDYAR
+1883 AQCHAKEFDHAR
-1895 QTEKDQMSKYIVK
+1895 QIEKDQMSKYIVK

-1922 NVLLRQQLEDMQNK
+1922 NILLRQQLEDMQNK

-1959 ADTEKQIHMMEER
+1959 ADTEKQVHMMEER

-2026 RYRNDLEEDKL
+2026 RYRNDLEDDKL

-2049 LQESEDQYIQSERRV
+2049 LQESEDQYIQSERRI

-2124 IRIEVLQKDLQDSA
+2124 SKIEVLQKDLQDSA

-2225 RSVEARLDQEMKRN
+2225 RSVDVRLDQEMKRN
-2239 SELQKECNGMKK
+2239 RELQKECNGMKK

-2259 LKEYENGESVSQFSF
+2259 LKEYENGQGVSQFSF

-2290 RLRTKI
+2290 RLRTKT
-2296 DELSKKLDIE
+2296 DDLSKKLDIE
-2306 SKKSTQLESTNRD
+2306 SKKSMQLESTNRD

-2337 EKSKWQLEGEVATL
+2337 EKSKWQLEGEVAHL
-2351 KHQVETNMMDHSQL
+2351 KHQVETNMMDHSQI

-2403 IRTTNNTSLR
+2403 IRITNNASLR

-2436 SVFQKQSTQT
+2436 SVFQKQSAQT

-2452 ELYLEELKIRKSLAS
+2452 DLYLEELKVRKSLAS

-2474 RIAEAN
+2474 KIAEAN
-2480 AKLLHERH
+2480 AKLLQERH

-2495 NSIVNGG
+2495 NSIVNGS

-2565 LDQATAELENGSVR
+2565 LDQAAAELETGSVR

-2592 LNVDQDPVSRATQQY
+2592 LNVDQDPVSRATRQY
-2607 LDVLKKNYMI
+2607 QDVLKKNYMI

>member
-1 MKKIFSFGKKK
+1 MKKIFGFGKKRK
-12 KGQSPSS
+12 QPGHSPSS
-19 RASLPGVPGGGG
+19 RASLPGGG
-31 YELREKELGK
+31 YELRERDLGK

-53 LQQLLKKNDI
+53 LQQLLKKHDV

-76 ACANGHSDVVTY
+76 ACANGHSDVVSY

-118 ATMLLEHGAD
+118 VTLLLEHGAD
-128 PNLVDVNSST
+128 PNLVDVNSNT
-138 ALHLAAQTANISLAV
+138 AFHLAAHTANISLAV
-153 LLLEYNAHIEAQ
+153 QLLEYNAHIDAQ

-170 TPLTIAITENHQEMV
+170 TPLAIAITENHQEMV
-185 EFLLRKGADVH
+185 EFLLKKGADVH

-204 PLMIAASGGELSL
+204 PLMIAASGGELKL
-217 IKVLLQYGADVSHK
+217 IQVLLRYGADVSHK

-245 GYSGLS
+245 GYSELS

-260 KNVEKPSPNNTKGMS
+260 KNVEEPSPNTRKGMS

-281 RVGDVG
+281 RAGDIG
-287 FALGAPATDKEEM
+287 FTLGAPATDKEEM
-300 QQSPSQ
+300 QQSPNKI
-306 TSRTRDSGK
+306 SRTRDSGK
-315 VIDDL
+315 VEDDL
-320 SQGDS
+320 SQEDS
-325 VRSSKKDEGD
+325 VRSSEKEGD

-353 QKPSLTLLMN
+353 PKPSLTLLMT
-363 SSQQFKKNNG
+363 SSQHFKKNIG
-373 EDIRIGSPQS
+373 EKSSIMKTEHVDISLQNKSDCEAEDVIESPPNFSQVKSYPRSIHPSPGSFSKPSQMTPLLLG
-383 SRQNLK
+383 LK
-389 QVTRNHTNL
+389 Q
-398 NKKEC
+398 
-403 KELTNE
+403 
-409 DISEASEQEKGELE
+409 
-423 EEEEE
+423 
-428 EDDEEEFS
+428 
-436 QEEKED
+436 
-442 EDTEDEEGGQ
+442 
-452 DDYTEDE
+452 
-459 EEEYVGKLEHKRD
+459 
-472 QELEIFNNAVKSERE
+472 
-487 VKSGSKNIHDGGSHE
+487 
-502 TCEEEDQEMQE
+502 
-513 SVDIPVSFIAG
+513 
-524 HYEGLKENITA
+524 
-535 ISSKMVNNE
+535 
-544 VPYDSSKK
+544 
-552 GDGSEHEEI
+552 
-561 NEFQNTNE
+561 
-569 LLHTDGNE
+569 
-577 KIRCKNCS
+577 
-585 SFEGSEMTAWKK
+585 
-597 GASPSVLN
+597 
-605 SCYIKEE
+605 
-612 NPNLVDDIFESDD
+612 
-625 DPWSETENPR
+625 
-635 CENRR
+635 
-640 QDSEKLRF
+640 
-648 VGDQNA
+648 
-654 GKEQCKNSKE
+654 
-664 LGNTVCET
+664 
-672 LEPESENL
+672 
-680 PVNSGDENLKEAFQP
+680 
-695 SIKEES
+695 EES
-701 SEEEDDIEQPQ
+701 SEEEDEVEQPH
-712 ISNVGDKNLI
+712 ISNAVDKSLI
-722 CSGNREAQNPSE
+722 RNGNSEAQNATE
-734 DTPVR
+734 DIAVR
-739 KVLGLEEE
+739 KDMMSALGLEDE

-767 VNLLISSA
+767 ANQLISSD
-775 VRTETH
+775 RTEIH
-781 MQSIFEEPNEGFCEK
+781 MQSVFEEPNEGLSEK
-796 NLDSQPKTT
+796 KPDSQLKNT
-805 QAILETNDTSSC
+805 QAILETNDITSC
-817 PAKGIEIGKRQK
+817 PAKGKEIDKRQK

-838 DDADDIEDVSDWDS
+838 DDADDIEDASDWDS
-852 TSISLKNL
+852 TSISLKNVCD
-860 PGTKSPN
+860 TKSPK

-878 PMLTAKDDAA
+878 STLTAKNDAA
-888 ATASEVIPPRL
+888 AKDSEVIPPRS
-899 EEMSKPQTVT
+899 EEMSEAQTVT

-916 YSLQKQLLPVI
+916 HSLQKQLLPI
-927 LKSKDELSEPSFN
+927 LKSKG
-940 MPSPDEEQ
+940 EEQ
-948 EDAGENCKK
+948 EDANEKCKK
-957 QDKHILGT
+957 Q
-965 TNLTEK
+965 
-971 TASDNQTDKTEISF
+971 
-985 PHPKTKTEPLKQNED
+985 
-1000 SHGDDVQLNPK
+1000 V
-1011 LWEERYEKMWVEND
+1011 EE
-1025 KREVKTNFKSITA
+1025 
-1038 ELKKMFG
+1038 
-1045 EIKEVQQTAPM
+1045 
-1056 EGTLQDGFS
+1056 
-1065 EELESIHKAPHNL
+1065 
-1078 TKPTSRIEERSE
+1078 
-1090 FMDLCSV
+1090 
-1097 LEQKASSNE
+1097 
-1106 NVISYALNSSSH
+1106 
-1118 EHPNQYIIRLCENDN
+1118 
-1133 KLCTEHV
+1133 
-1140 WNVNEEGF
+1140 
-1148 TNNAESTKVAVN
+1148 
-1160 KERGDQIAAMEIEE
+1160 
-1174 NVDGNISDL
+1174 
-1183 ENSPGC
+1183 
-1189 SLKHSLKES
+1189 
-1198 ILDKRANIPD
+1198 
-1208 VVRPVSTDDKSTL
+1208 
-1221 LAVAK
+1221 
-1226 NKLGKDTCY
+1226 
-1235 FNDIPK
+1235 
-1241 DCFVGNPKT
+1241 
-1250 SNTEIESNLGNSRQ
+1250 
-1264 SRDETLKRLLD
+1264 
-1275 EELEQDME
+1275 
-1283 RFKNEVGMLQI
+1283 
-1294 VFLALE
+1294 
-1300 KEKVQ
+1300 
-1305 LQKEVEKEKRKQ
+1305 EKRKQ
-1317 KCGERED
+1317 KCGEMLATEKKED
-1324 AYKSYMQTLA
+1324 TYKSNMQNLA
-1334 GNGINQQMKQKG
+1334 GNGIDQQMKEKLTIQE
-1346 TVKGNQYSTVESGET
+1346 NQYSIGESGET
-1361 TEEEKH
+1361 TKKENPI
-1367 TKNSISSK
+1367 KNSVSSK
-1375 EREKLI
+1375 ERTKLI

-1389 SALNVKDA
+1389 SALNVKDV
-1397 KKNENKKRISKQRGN
+1397 KKNENKKRISKQRTN
-1412 QQMNSTNGNQFQILD
+1412 QQMNSTNGNQFQGVD

-1432 ETSQDEGRPG
+1432 ETSQDEGRPR
-1442 ARTVDERNKI
+1442 ARTVDEKNKI

-1472 TEDFELS
+1472 TEDFELPS
-1479 ASTYRDA
+1479 SNYRDA
-1486 VLLIEQL
+1486 MLLIEQL
-1493 SMDGKD
+1493 NMDGKAD
-1499 SISLLKIQN
+1499 SITVLKIQN
-1508 LLHGYERLIEREK
+1508 LLHGYERLIEHEK

-1526 LLGKVRKLENEKKEL
+1526 LLGKVKKLENEKREL
-1541 QAVLEETRELK
+1541 QSVLEETRELK
-1552 SRLDH
+1552 SMMDH
-1557 QKVEWES
+1557 QKMEWES
-1564 DVSSLKFTLKQE
+1564 DVGSLKFTLKQE
-1576 EEKRLSIE
+1576 EEKRMSTE
-1584 MLYDKNR
+1584 MLYEKNR
-1591 ELLRKKEDQYCKE
+1591 ELLRKKEDKYSKE

-1613 TQRSLEMELRT
+1613 ALRSLEMELRT

-1658 NHLWRQKEIEEE
+1658 SHLWRQKEIEEE
-1670 TKITAAKSSE
+1670 TKRTVAKSSE
-1680 VPDNLREKDLLHKNQ
+1680 VPDNHGREKDLLHKNQ
-1695 KLQDE
+1695 ILQDE

-1735 LRKELKLN
+1735 LKKELKLN

-1774 AKENKDRLETETES
+1774 AKENKDRLETEMES

-1798 ELECCRKSKTD
+1798 ELECCHKSKND
-1809 VERTLQRERDEW
+1809 VERMLQRERDEW

-1840 ILSQQLSKVE
+1840 SLSQQLSKVE
-1850 TKANSLENELHHVTH
+1850 SKANSLENELHHATH
-1865 TFREKTLLLE
+1865 TLREKTLLLE
-1875 SAQRDLSY
+1875 SAQRDLNH
-1883 AQCQAKELDYAR
+1883 AQCQAKEHDHAR
-1895 QTEKDQMSKYIVK
+1895 QIEKDQMSKYIVK

-1945 DVQDRFSDIFSKLR
+1945 DVQDKFSDIFSKLR

-1977 TKCNNLREQVFKYE
+1977 TKCNNLREQIFKYE

-1996 REGTV
+1996 RESTV

-2049 LQESEDQYIQSERRV
+2049 LQESEDQYIQSERHV
-2064 HDLKNALDSKE
+2064 HDLKNALDGKE

-2124 IRIEVLQKDLQDSA
+2124 SRIEVLQKDLQDSA

-2173 MTAKDTHNLWEEELK
+2173 MSAKDTHNMWEEELK

-2214 RKKVKK
+2214 RKKMKK

-2225 RSVEARLDQEMKRN
+2225 RSVEVRLDQEMKRN

-2251 LLKTAKKK
+2251 LLKAAKKK

-2281 YSEMDNEVS
+2281 YSEIDNEVS
-2290 RLRTKI
+2290 RLRSKT
-2296 DELSKKLDIE
+2296 DELSRKLDIE
-2306 SKKSTQLESTNRD
+2306 SKKSMQLESTNRD
-2319 LREQLSSMKILH
+2319 LREQLSSVKILH

-2337 EKSKWQLEGEVATL
+2337 EKSKWQLEEEVANL
-2351 KHQVETNMMDHSQL
+2351 KRQVGTNMMDHSQI

-2403 IRTTNNTSLR
+2403 IRTTNNASLR

-2422 LESELARIKNTQED
+2422 LESELARIKSTQED
-2436 SVFQKQSTQT
+2436 GVFQKQSTQA

-2495 NSIVNGG
+2495 NSIVNGS
-2502 LSASPVLDTTQ
+2502 LSASPVLDPTQ

-2527 GLGGSFINPTGN
+2527 GLGGSFINTTGN

-2565 LDQATAELENGSVR
+2565 LDQATVELETGSVR

>member
-1 MKKIFSFGKKK
+1 MKKIFGFGKKK

-19 RASLPGVPGGGG
+19 RASLPGGGGG

-53 LQQLLKKNDI
+53 LQQLLKKHDI

-76 ACANGHSDVVTY
+76 ACANGHSEVVTY

-128 PNLVDVNSST
+128 PNLVDVNSNT
-138 ALHLAAQTANISLAV
+138 ALHLTAQTATISLAV
-153 LLLEYNAHIEAQ
+153 QLLEYNAHIDAQ

-260 KNVEKPSPNNTKGMS
+260 KNVEKPSPNNTKGML

-300 QQSPSQ
+300 QQSPNQ

-325 VRSSKKDEGD
+325 VRSSEKDEGD

-348 TPKKP
+348 IPKKP

-363 SSQQFKKNNG
+363 SSQQFKKNIG
-373 EDIRIGSPQS
+373 EKSSMRTEHIAISQQNKSDCEAEDVIESPP
-383 SRQNLK
+383 K
-389 QVTRNHTNL
+389 P
-398 NKKEC
+398 
-403 KELTNE
+403 
-409 DISEASEQEKGELE
+409 
-423 EEEEE
+423 
-428 EDDEEEFS
+428 FS
-436 QEEKED
+436 Q
-442 EDTEDEEGGQ
+442 
-452 DDYTEDE
+452 
-459 EEEYVGKLEHKRD
+459 
-472 QELEIFNNAVKSERE
+472 VKSYPRP
-487 VKSGSKNIHDGGSHE
+487 VHPSPGS
-502 TCEEEDQEMQE
+502 
-513 SVDIPVSFIAG
+513 F
-524 HYEGLKENITA
+524 
-535 ISSKMVNNE
+535 SKPSQMS
-544 VPYDSSKK
+544 PP
-552 GDGSEHEEI
+552 
-561 NEFQNTNE
+561 
-569 LLHTDGNE
+569 LLGF
-577 KIRCKNCS
+577 K
-585 SFEGSEMTAWKK
+585 
-597 GASPSVLN
+597 
-605 SCYIKEE
+605 
-612 NPNLVDDIFESDD
+612 
-625 DPWSETENPR
+625 
-635 CENRR
+635 
-640 QDSEKLRF
+640 Q
-648 VGDQNA
+648 
-654 GKEQCKNSKE
+654 
-664 LGNTVCET
+664 
-672 LEPESENL
+672 
-680 PVNSGDENLKEAFQP
+680 
-695 SIKEES
+695 EES

-712 ISNVGDKNLI
+712 ISNVADKSLI
-722 CSGNREAQNPSE
+722 CNGNREGQNSS
-734 DTPVR
+734 DTAIR
-739 KVLGLEEE
+739 KDTVSVLGLEEE

-796 NLDSQPKTT
+796 TLDSQPKTI

-817 PAKGIEIGKRQK
+817 PAKGIEVGKRQK

-852 TSISLKNL
+852 TSISLRNL
-860 PGTKSPN
+860 PDTKSPN
-867 VLTFGNPSSLL
+867 ILKFGNPSSLL
-878 PMLTAKDDAA
+878 PTLTAKDDAA
-888 ATASEVIPPRL
+888 ATASGVIPPRL
-899 EEMSKPQTVT
+899 EEMSKAQTVT
-909 APENTHL
+909 ALENTHL

-927 LKSKDELSEPSFN
+927 PKSKDELSEPSFN
-940 MPSPDEEQ
+940 MPSSDEER

-957 QDKHILGT
+957 Q
-965 TNLTEK
+965 
-971 TASDNQTDKTEISF
+971 
-985 PHPKTKTEPLKQNED
+985 
-1000 SHGDDVQLNPK
+1000 V
-1011 LWEERYEKMWVEND
+1011 EE
-1025 KREVKTNFKSITA
+1025 
-1038 ELKKMFG
+1038 
-1045 EIKEVQQTAPM
+1045 
-1056 EGTLQDGFS
+1056 
-1065 EELESIHKAPHNL
+1065 
-1078 TKPTSRIEERSE
+1078 
-1090 FMDLCSV
+1090 
-1097 LEQKASSNE
+1097 
-1106 NVISYALNSSSH
+1106 
-1118 EHPNQYIIRLCENDN
+1118 
-1133 KLCTEHV
+1133 
-1140 WNVNEEGF
+1140 
-1148 TNNAESTKVAVN
+1148 
-1160 KERGDQIAAMEIEE
+1160 
-1174 NVDGNISDL
+1174 
-1183 ENSPGC
+1183 
-1189 SLKHSLKES
+1189 
-1198 ILDKRANIPD
+1198 
-1208 VVRPVSTDDKSTL
+1208 
-1221 LAVAK
+1221 
-1226 NKLGKDTCY
+1226 
-1235 FNDIPK
+1235 
-1241 DCFVGNPKT
+1241 
-1250 SNTEIESNLGNSRQ
+1250 
-1264 SRDETLKRLLD
+1264 
-1275 EELEQDME
+1275 
-1283 RFKNEVGMLQI
+1283 
-1294 VFLALE
+1294 
-1300 KEKVQ
+1300 
-1305 LQKEVEKEKRKQ
+1305 EKRKQ
-1317 KCGERED
+1317 KCGETLAMDKKED
-1324 AYKSYMQTLA
+1324 TYKSYMQTLA
-1334 GNGINQQMKQKG
+1334 GNGINQQMKEKL

-1367 TKNSISSK
+1367 TKNSIPSK
-1375 EREKLI
+1375 ERVKLI

-1412 QQMNSTNGNQFQILD
+1412 QQMNSTSGNQFQILD

-1442 ARTVDERNKI
+1442 AKTVDERNKI

-1472 TEDFELS
+1472 TEDLELP

-1486 VLLIEQL
+1486 MLLIEQL
-1493 SMDGKD
+1493 SMDGKAD
-1499 SISLLKIQN
+1499 SVSLLKIQN
-1508 LLHGYERLIEREK
+1508 LLHGYERLIEHEK

-1526 LLGKVRKLENEKKEL
+1526 LLGKVRKLENEKKGL

-1552 SRLDH
+1552 SMLDH
-1557 QKVEWES
+1557 QKMEWES

-1576 EEKRLSIE
+1576 EEKRMSTE
-1584 MLYDKNR
+1584 MLYEKNR

-1613 TQRSLEMELRT
+1613 TQRSLEMESRT

-1680 VPDNLREKDLLHKNQ
+1680 VPDNQREKDLLHKNQ
-1695 KLQDE
+1695 ILQDE

-1774 AKENKDRLETETES
+1774 AKENKDRLETEMES
-1788 FRSRLNSAVQ
+1788 FHSRLNSAVQ
-1798 ELECCRKSKTD
+1798 ELECCRKSKSD

-1821 LRLQDKLNHDLS
+1821 LRLQDKLSHDLS

-1865 TFREKTLLLE
+1865 TLREKTLLLE
-1875 SAQRDLSY
+1875 STQRDLSH
-1883 AQCQAKELDYAR
+1883 AQCQAKELDHAR
-1895 QTEKDQMSKYIVK
+1895 QIEKDQMSKYIVK

-2075 REVNASSQKLQDL
+2075 REVNSSSQKLQDL

-2124 IRIEVLQKDLQDSA
+2124 SRIEVLQKDLQDSA

-2225 RSVEARLDQEMKRN
+2225 RSVEVRLDQEMKRN

-2290 RLRTKI
+2290 RLRTKT

-2337 EKSKWQLEGEVATL
+2337 EKSKWQLEEEVTNL
-2351 KHQVETNMMDHSQL
+2351 KRQVETNMMDHSQI

-2403 IRTTNNTSLR
+2403 IRTTNNASLR

-2436 SVFQKQSTQT
+2436 RVFQKQSTQT

-2480 AKLLHERH
+2480 AKLLQERH

-2495 NSIVNGG
+2495 NSIVNGS

-2513 LGNLGNNLTLNRSL
+2513 FGNLGNNLTLNRSL

-2565 LDQATAELENGSVR
+2565 LDQATAELETGSVR

-2585 TDGSSKN
+2585 TDGSSKY

>member
-1 MKKIFSFGKKK
+1 MKKIFGFGKKK
-12 KGQSPSS
+12 KGQSPSG
-19 RASLPGVPGGGG
+19 RASLPGG

-41 LHRAAAGGDLGR
+41 LHRAAAGGDLGK
-53 LQQLLKKNDI
+53 LQQLLKKHDV

-128 PNLVDVNSST
+128 PNLVDVNNNT
-138 ALHLAAQTANISLAV
+138 ALHLAAHTANITLAEQ
-153 LLLEYNAHIEAQ
+153 LLEYSAHIDAQ

-185 EFLLRKGADVH
+185 EFLLKKGADVN

-204 PLMIAASGGELSL
+204 PLMIAASGGELNL
-217 IKVLLQYGADVSHK
+217 IKVLLHYGADVSNK

-281 RVGDVG
+281 EVGDVG
-287 FALGAPATDKEEM
+287 FTLGAPATDKE
-300 QQSPSQ
+300 
-306 TSRTRDSGK
+306 

-325 VRSSKKDEGD
+325 VRSSEKDEDD
-335 DSWLTSEEEELDF
+335 DSWLTSEEEEIDITL
-348 TPKKP
+348 KKP
-353 QKPSLTLLMN
+353 QKPNLTLLMN
-363 SSQQFKKNNG
+363 SSQQFKKNIG
-373 EDIRIGSPQS
+373 EKSSIMRTEHIAISQQNKSDCEAEDVIESSPKP
-383 SRQNLK
+383 L
-389 QVTRNHTNL
+389 
-398 NKKEC
+398 
-403 KELTNE
+403 
-409 DISEASEQEKGELE
+409 
-423 EEEEE
+423 
-428 EDDEEEFS
+428 S
-436 QEEKED
+436 Q
-442 EDTEDEEGGQ
+442 
-452 DDYTEDE
+452 
-459 EEEYVGKLEHKRD
+459 
-472 QELEIFNNAVKSERE
+472 VKSYPQPIHP
-487 VKSGSKNIHDGGSHE
+487 SPGS
-502 TCEEEDQEMQE
+502 
-513 SVDIPVSFIAG
+513 F
-524 HYEGLKENITA
+524 
-535 ISSKMVNNE
+535 
-544 VPYDSSKK
+544 
-552 GDGSEHEEI
+552 SEPS
-561 NEFQNTNE
+561 QMTPP
-569 LLHTDGNE
+569 LLGF
-577 KIRCKNCS
+577 K
-585 SFEGSEMTAWKK
+585 
-597 GASPSVLN
+597 
-605 SCYIKEE
+605 
-612 NPNLVDDIFESDD
+612 
-625 DPWSETENPR
+625 
-635 CENRR
+635 
-640 QDSEKLRF
+640 Q
-648 VGDQNA
+648 
-654 GKEQCKNSKE
+654 
-664 LGNTVCET
+664 
-672 LEPESENL
+672 
-680 PVNSGDENLKEAFQP
+680 
-695 SIKEES
+695 EES
-701 SEEEDDIEQPQ
+701 SEEEDEIEQPQ
-712 ISNVGDKNLI
+712 ISNVHKSLI
-722 CSGNREAQNPSE
+722 CKGNREVQNPS
-734 DTPVR
+734 DVAVR
-739 KVLGLEEE
+739 TDMMSELGLEEE

-767 VNLLISSA
+767 SNLLLSSA
-775 VRTETH
+775 VRTEKH
-781 MQSIFEEPNEGFCEK
+781 MQSIFEEPNEGFSEK
-796 NLDSQPKTT
+796 TLDSQPKAT
-805 QAILETNDTSSC
+805 QGILETNDTSSC
-817 PAKGIEIGKRQK
+817 PAKGREIGEKQK

-860 PGTKSPN
+860 SGTKSPN

-878 PMLTAKDDAA
+878 PTITAKNDSAV
-888 ATASEVIPPRL
+888 TASGIIPPRL
-899 EEMSKPQTVT
+899 EEMSKAQTVT
-909 APENTHL
+909 APENSHL
-916 YSLQKQLLPVI
+916 HFLQKQLLPVI
-927 LKSKDELSEPSFN
+927 PKSKDELSEPSFN
-940 MPSPDEEQ
+940 ISSPDEER
-948 EDAGENCKK
+948 EDAAENCKK
-957 QDKHILGT
+957 QVKHILDT
-965 TNLTEK
+965 SNLTGK
-971 TASDNQTDKTEISF
+971 TTSENQTDKTEISF
-985 PHPKTKTEPLKQNED
+985 PRPKTKTELLKQNEE

-1011 LWEERYEKMWVEND
+1011 LWEERYEKMWVANE
-1025 KREVKTNFKSITA
+1025 KKEVKTNFKNITA
-1038 ELKKMFG
+1038 ELKQMFG
-1045 EIKEVQQTAPM
+1045 EINEVEKITPI

-1065 EELESIHKAPHNL
+1065 EELENIHKASHNL
-1078 TKPTSRIEERSE
+1078 TQPTSSMKGKGE

-1097 LEQKASSNE
+1097 LEQKESSNE
-1106 NVISYALNSSSH
+1106 NVISYALNSRSD
-1118 EHPNQYIIRLCENDN
+1118 EPPDQCIIRLCENEN
-1133 KLCTEHV
+1133 KLCTEHI

-1148 TNNAESTKVAVN
+1148 TDNAESAKVGVN
-1160 KERGDQIAAMEIEE
+1160 KKKEDQLSSMVIKKNM
-1174 NVDGNISDL
+1174 DGNITNL
-1183 ENSPGC
+1183 ETSPGY

-1198 ILDKRANIPD
+1198 ILDNRSNIPD
-1208 VVRPVSTDDKSTL
+1208 VVRPISTDDKNTL

-1226 NKLGKDTCY
+1226 DKLGKDSHH
-1235 FNDIPK
+1235 FNNDIPK
-1241 DCFVGNPKT
+1241 DYFVGNPKT
-1250 SNTEIESNLGNSRQ
+1250 SNTEIESNLKNSRQ
-1264 SRDETLKRLLD
+1264 SHEETLKRQLD

-1305 LQKEVEKEKRKQ
+1305 LQKEVDEEKRKQ
-1317 KCGERED
+1317 KCGEMLAIEKKED
-1324 AYKSYMQTLA
+1324 AYKSNMQKLA
-1334 GNGINQQMKQKG
+1334 GNAINQQMKQKFPI
-1346 TVKGNQYSTVESGET
+1346 KGNQYSKVESGET
-1361 TEEEKH
+1361 TEEKH
-1367 TKNSISSK
+1367 IKNSISSK
-1375 EREKLI
+1375 ERVKLI
-1381 QIPLKGSN
+1381 QIPLKGSH
-1389 SALNVKDA
+1389 SDLNVKDV
-1397 KKNENKKRISKQRGN
+1397 KKSENKKRISKQRAN
-1412 QQMNSTNGNQFQILD
+1412 QQMNSTNGNQFQVLD

-1442 ARTVDERNKI
+1442 AKTADERNKI

-1472 TEDFELS
+1472 TEDYELP
-1479 ASTYRDA
+1479 ATTYRDA
-1486 VLLIEQL
+1486 MLLIEQL

-1508 LLHGYERLIEREK
+1508 LFHGYERLIEHEK

-1552 SRLDH
+1552 SILDH
-1557 QKVEWES
+1557 QKMEWES
-1564 DVSSLKFTLKQE
+1564 DFSSLKFTLKQE
-1576 EEKRLSIE
+1576 EEKRMSAE
-1584 MLYDKNR
+1584 MLYEKNR

-1613 TQRSLEMELRT
+1613 TVRSLEMELRT

-1646 QSARALQEGILN
+1646 QSVRALQEGILN

-1670 TKITAAKSSE
+1670 TKITVTKSSE
-1680 VPDNLREKDLLHKNQ
+1680 VPDNHDREKDLLHKNQ
-1695 KLQDE
+1695 ILQDE

-1726 EVLKEKNED
+1726 EVLKEKNEN
-1735 LRKELKLN
+1735 LKKELKLN

-1774 AKENKDRLETETES
+1774 AKENKDRLETEMQS
-1788 FRSRLNSAVQ
+1788 FRSRLNSTVQ
-1798 ELECCRKSKTD
+1798 ELECCRKSKSD
-1809 VERTLQRERDEW
+1809 VERTLQREHDEW

-1833 NLRDTNN
+1833 NLRDINN
-1840 ILSQQLSKVE
+1840 SLSQQLTKVE
-1850 TKANSLENELHHVTH
+1850 TKANSLENELHHITH
-1865 TFREKTLLLE
+1865 TLREKTLLLE
-1875 SAQRDLSY
+1875 STQRELSH
-1883 AQCQAKELDYAR
+1883 AQCQTKELDHAR
-1895 QTEKDQMSKYIVK
+1895 QIEKDQMSKYIVK

-1922 NVLLRQQLEDMQNK
+1922 NVLLRQQLEDVQNK

-1945 DVQDRFSDIFSKLR
+1945 DVQDRFSDIFSNLR
-1959 ADTEKQIHMMEER
+1959 ADTEKQINMMEDR

-1977 TKCNNLREQVFKYE
+1977 AKCNNLREQVFKYE

-1996 REGTV
+1996 REGVV

-2124 IRIEVLQKDLQDSA
+2124 SRIEILQKDLQDSA

-2144 EDLITG
+2144 EDLITS

-2158 EEQLNQQVQKQTMLS
+2158 EEQLTQQVQKQTMLS
-2173 MTAKDTHNLWEEELK
+2173 MTAKDTHNMWEEELK

-2225 RSVEARLDQEMKRN
+2225 RSVEVRLDQEMKRN

-2251 LLKTAKKK
+2251 LLKTTKKK

-2281 YSEMDNEVS
+2281 YSEMDSEVS

-2306 SKKSTQLESTNRD
+2306 SKKSTQLESANRD
-2319 LREQLSSMKILH
+2319 LREQLSSMKMLH

-2337 EKSKWQLEGEVATL
+2337 EKSKWQLEEEVANL
-2351 KHQVETNMMDHSQL
+2351 KRHVETNMMDHSQI

-2403 IRTTNNTSLR
+2403 IRTTNNASLR

-2474 RIAEAN
+2474 RIAEAS
-2480 AKLLHERH
+2480 AKLLQERH

-2495 NSIVNGG
+2495 NSIVNGS

-2513 LGNLGNNLTLNRSL
+2513 FGNLGNNLTLNRSL
-2527 GLGGSFINPTGN
+2527 GLGGSFINPSGN

-2565 LDQATAELENGSVR
+2565 LDQATTELETGSVR

-2592 LNVDQDPVSRATQQY
+2592 LNMEQDPVSRATQQY

>member
-1 MKKIFSFGKKK
+1 MKKIFGFGKKK
-12 KGQSPSS
+12 KGQSPAC
-19 RASLPGVPGGGG
+19 RASLPGVG

-41 LHRAAAGGDLGR
+41 LHRAAAGGDLGK
-53 LQQLLKKNDI
+53 LQQLLKKHNI

-128 PNLVDVNSST
+128 PNLVDVNSNT
-138 ALHLAAQTANISLAV
+138 ALHLAAQTANISLV
-153 LLLEYNAHIEAQ
+153 VQLLEYNAHIDSQ

-238 EDYALIG
+238 EDHALTG
-245 GYSGLS
+245 GYSSLG

-287 FALGAPATDKEEM
+287 FALGAPATDKE
-300 QQSPSQ
+300 
-306 TSRTRDSGK
+306 

-325 VRSSKKDEGD
+325 VRSSEKDEGD

-363 SSQQFKKNNG
+363 SSHQFKKNIG
-373 EDIRIGSPQS
+373 EKSSIMRTEHIAISQQNKSDCEAEDVIESPPKPFPQ
-383 SRQNLK
+383 
-389 QVTRNHTNL
+389 
-398 NKKEC
+398 
-403 KELTNE
+403 
-409 DISEASEQEKGELE
+409 
-423 EEEEE
+423 
-428 EDDEEEFS
+428 
-436 QEEKED
+436 
-442 EDTEDEEGGQ
+442 
-452 DDYTEDE
+452 
-459 EEEYVGKLEHKRD
+459 
-472 QELEIFNNAVKSERE
+472 VKSYPRP
-487 VKSGSKNIHDGGSHE
+487 VHPSPGS
-502 TCEEEDQEMQE
+502 
-513 SVDIPVSFIAG
+513 F
-524 HYEGLKENITA
+524 
-535 ISSKMVNNE
+535 SKPSQMT
-544 VPYDSSKK
+544 PP
-552 GDGSEHEEI
+552 
-561 NEFQNTNE
+561 
-569 LLHTDGNE
+569 LLGF
-577 KIRCKNCS
+577 K
-585 SFEGSEMTAWKK
+585 
-597 GASPSVLN
+597 
-605 SCYIKEE
+605 
-612 NPNLVDDIFESDD
+612 
-625 DPWSETENPR
+625 
-635 CENRR
+635 
-640 QDSEKLRF
+640 Q
-648 VGDQNA
+648 
-654 GKEQCKNSKE
+654 
-664 LGNTVCET
+664 
-672 LEPESENL
+672 
-680 PVNSGDENLKEAFQP
+680 
-695 SIKEES
+695 EES

-712 ISNVGDKNLI
+712 ISNVVDKSLI
-722 CSGNREAQNPSE
+722 RNGNREAQNPSE
-734 DTPVR
+734 DTAIR
-739 KVLGLEEE
+739 KDTMSVLGLDEE

-775 VRTETH
+775 IRTDTH

-796 NLDSQPKTT
+796 TLDSQPKTT
-805 QAILETNDTSSC
+805 QAILETHDTSSC

-860 PGTKSPN
+860 PGTKSPK

-878 PMLTAKDDAA
+878 STLTAKDDAA
-888 ATASEVIPPRL
+888 ATASGVIPPRL
-899 EEMSKPQTVT
+899 EEMSKAQTVT

-940 MPSPDEEQ
+940 MPSPDEER

-957 QDKHILGT
+957 Q
-965 TNLTEK
+965 
-971 TASDNQTDKTEISF
+971 
-985 PHPKTKTEPLKQNED
+985 
-1000 SHGDDVQLNPK
+1000 V
-1011 LWEERYEKMWVEND
+1011 EE
-1025 KREVKTNFKSITA
+1025 
-1038 ELKKMFG
+1038 
-1045 EIKEVQQTAPM
+1045 
-1056 EGTLQDGFS
+1056 
-1065 EELESIHKAPHNL
+1065 
-1078 TKPTSRIEERSE
+1078 
-1090 FMDLCSV
+1090 
-1097 LEQKASSNE
+1097 
-1106 NVISYALNSSSH
+1106 
-1118 EHPNQYIIRLCENDN
+1118 
-1133 KLCTEHV
+1133 
-1140 WNVNEEGF
+1140 
-1148 TNNAESTKVAVN
+1148 
-1160 KERGDQIAAMEIEE
+1160 
-1174 NVDGNISDL
+1174 
-1183 ENSPGC
+1183 
-1189 SLKHSLKES
+1189 
-1198 ILDKRANIPD
+1198 
-1208 VVRPVSTDDKSTL
+1208 
-1221 LAVAK
+1221 
-1226 NKLGKDTCY
+1226 
-1235 FNDIPK
+1235 
-1241 DCFVGNPKT
+1241 
-1250 SNTEIESNLGNSRQ
+1250 
-1264 SRDETLKRLLD
+1264 
-1275 EELEQDME
+1275 
-1283 RFKNEVGMLQI
+1283 
-1294 VFLALE
+1294 
-1300 KEKVQ
+1300 
-1305 LQKEVEKEKRKQ
+1305 EKRKQ
-1317 KCGERED
+1317 KCGEMLAMEKRED
-1324 AYKSYMQTLA
+1324 TYKSYMQTLA
-1334 GNGINQQMKQKG
+1334 GNGINQQMKQKL
-1346 TVKGNQYSTVESGET
+1346 TIKGNQYSTVESGET

-1367 TKNSISSK
+1367 IKNSISSK
-1375 EREKLI
+1375 ERAKLI

-1389 SALNVKDA
+1389 SALNVKDV

-1412 QQMNSTNGNQFQILD
+1412 QQMNSTNGTQFQVLD

-1442 ARTVDERNKI
+1442 AKTVDERNKI

-1472 TEDFELS
+1472 TEDLELP

-1486 VLLIEQL
+1486 MLLIEQL
-1493 SMDGKD
+1493 CMDGKAD

-1508 LLHGYERLIEREK
+1508 LLHGYERLIDREK

-1526 LLGKVRKLENEKKEL
+1526 LLGKVRKLENEKREL
-1541 QAVLEETRELK
+1541 QTVLEETRELK
-1552 SRLDH
+1552 SMLDH
-1557 QKVEWES
+1557 QKMEWES

-1576 EEKRLSIE
+1576 EEKRMSTE
-1584 MLYDKNR
+1584 VLYEKNR

-1658 NHLWRQKEIEEE
+1658 NHLWKQKEIEEE
-1670 TKITAAKSSE
+1670 TKITVAKSSE
-1680 VPDNLREKDLLHKNQ
+1680 VPDNQREKDLLHKNQ
-1695 KLQDE
+1695 ILQDE

-1726 EVLKEKNED
+1726 EVLREKNED

-1774 AKENKDRLETETES
+1774 AKENKDRLETEMES

-1798 ELECCRKSKTD
+1798 ELECCRKSKGD

-1833 NLRDTNN
+1833 NLRDTNT

-1865 TFREKTLLLE
+1865 TLREKTLLLE
-1875 SAQRDLSY
+1875 STQRDLSH
-1883 AQCQAKELDYAR
+1883 AQCQAKELDHAR
-1895 QTEKDQMSKYIVK
+1895 QIEKDQMSKYSVK

-1959 ADTEKQIHMMEER
+1959 ADTEKQVHMMEER

-1977 TKCNNLREQVFKYE
+1977 TKCNNLREQVFKYD

-2026 RYRNDLEEDKL
+2026 RYRNDLEDDKL

-2124 IRIEVLQKDLQDSA
+2124 SRIEVLQKDLQDSA

-2188 SRSKLGVRLSQLDRE
+2188 SRSRLGVRLSQLDRE

-2225 RSVEARLDQEMKRN
+2225 RSVDVRLDQEMKRN

-2259 LKEYENGESVSQFSF
+2259 LKEYENGECVSQFSF

-2290 RLRTKI
+2290 RLRTKT

-2337 EKSKWQLEGEVATL
+2337 EKSKWQLEGEVANL
-2351 KHQVETNMMDHSQL
+2351 KHQVETNMMDHSQI

-2403 IRTTNNTSLR
+2403 IRTTNNASLR

-2452 ELYLEELKIRKSLAS
+2452 DLYLEELKIRKSLAS

-2495 NSIVNGG
+2495 NSIVNGS

-2513 LGNLGNNLTLNRSL
+2513 FGNLGNNLTLNRSL

-2565 LDQATAELENGSVR
+2565 LDQATAELETGSVR

>member
-1 MKKIFSFGKKK
+1 MKKIFGFGKKK
-12 KGQSPSS
+12 KGQSPAC
-19 RASLPGVPGGGG
+19 RASLPGVG

-41 LHRAAAGGDLGR
+41 LHRAAAGGDLGK
-53 LQQLLKKNDI
+53 LQQLLKKHNI

-128 PNLVDVNSST
+128 PNLVDVNSNT
-138 ALHLAAQTANISLAV
+138 ALHLAAQTANISLV
-153 LLLEYNAHIEAQ
+153 VQLLEYNAHIDSQ

-238 EDYALIG
+238 EDHALTG
-245 GYSGLS
+245 GYSSLG

-287 FALGAPATDKEEM
+287 FALGAPATDKE
-300 QQSPSQ
+300 
-306 TSRTRDSGK
+306 

-325 VRSSKKDEGD
+325 VRSSEKDEGD

-363 SSQQFKKNNG
+363 SSHQFKKNIG
-373 EDIRIGSPQS
+373 EKSSIMRTEHIAISQQNKSDCEAEDVIESPPKPFPQ
-383 SRQNLK
+383 
-389 QVTRNHTNL
+389 
-398 NKKEC
+398 
-403 KELTNE
+403 
-409 DISEASEQEKGELE
+409 
-423 EEEEE
+423 
-428 EDDEEEFS
+428 
-436 QEEKED
+436 
-442 EDTEDEEGGQ
+442 
-452 DDYTEDE
+452 
-459 EEEYVGKLEHKRD
+459 
-472 QELEIFNNAVKSERE
+472 VKSYPRP
-487 VKSGSKNIHDGGSHE
+487 VHPSPGS
-502 TCEEEDQEMQE
+502 
-513 SVDIPVSFIAG
+513 F
-524 HYEGLKENITA
+524 
-535 ISSKMVNNE
+535 SKPSQMT
-544 VPYDSSKK
+544 PP
-552 GDGSEHEEI
+552 
-561 NEFQNTNE
+561 
-569 LLHTDGNE
+569 LLGF
-577 KIRCKNCS
+577 K
-585 SFEGSEMTAWKK
+585 
-597 GASPSVLN
+597 
-605 SCYIKEE
+605 
-612 NPNLVDDIFESDD
+612 
-625 DPWSETENPR
+625 
-635 CENRR
+635 
-640 QDSEKLRF
+640 Q
-648 VGDQNA
+648 
-654 GKEQCKNSKE
+654 
-664 LGNTVCET
+664 
-672 LEPESENL
+672 
-680 PVNSGDENLKEAFQP
+680 
-695 SIKEES
+695 EES

-712 ISNVGDKNLI
+712 ISNVVDKSLI
-722 CSGNREAQNPSE
+722 RNGNREAQNPSE
-734 DTPVR
+734 DTAIR
-739 KVLGLEEE
+739 KDTMSVLGLDEE

-775 VRTETH
+775 IRTDTH

-796 NLDSQPKTT
+796 TLDSQPKTT
-805 QAILETNDTSSC
+805 QAILETHDTSSC

-860 PGTKSPN
+860 PGTKSPK

-878 PMLTAKDDAA
+878 STLTAKDDAA
-888 ATASEVIPPRL
+888 ATASGVIPPRL
-899 EEMSKPQTVT
+899 EEMSKAQTVT

-940 MPSPDEEQ
+940 MPSPDEER

-957 QDKHILGT
+957 QDKYILDT

-985 PHPKTKTEPLKQNED
+985 PHPKMKTEPLKQNED

-1011 LWEERYEKMWVEND
+1011 LWEERYEKMWVENE

-1038 ELKKMFG
+1038 ELKQMFG
-1045 EIKEVQQTAPM
+1045 EITGNEFQKTTPM

-1065 EELESIHKAPHNL
+1065 EELESIHEAPHNL
-1078 TKPTSRIEERSE
+1078 TKPTSRIEGRSE
-1090 FMDLCSV
+1090 CMDLCSV
-1097 LEQKASSNE
+1097 LEQKESSNE

-1118 EHPNQYIIRLCENDN
+1118 EHPNQYSIRLCESDN
-1133 KLCTEHV
+1133 KPCTEPI
-1140 WNVNEEGF
+1140 WNANEEGF

-1160 KERGDQIAAMEIEE
+1160 KEREDQIAAMETEE
-1174 NVDGNISDL
+1174 NVDGNISNL
-1183 ENSPGC
+1183 ENSPGY

-1208 VVRPVSTDDKSTL
+1208 VVRPVSTDDKSTF

-1226 NKLGKDTCY
+1226 IKRGKDSHY
-1235 FNDIPK
+1235 FNDNIPK

-1264 SRDETLKRLLD
+1264 SHDETLKRPLD

-1305 LQKEVEKEKRKQ
+1305 LQKEVEEEKRKQ
-1317 KCGERED
+1317 KCGEMLAMEKRED
-1324 AYKSYMQTLA
+1324 TYKSYMQTLA
-1334 GNGINQQMKQKG
+1334 GNGINQQMKQKL
-1346 TVKGNQYSTVESGET
+1346 TIKGNQYSTVESGET

-1367 TKNSISSK
+1367 IKNSISSK
-1375 EREKLI
+1375 ERAKLI
-1381 QIPLKGSN
+1381 QIPLKGN
-1389 SALNVKDA
+1389 SALNVKDV

-1412 QQMNSTNGNQFQILD
+1412 QQMNSTNGTQFQVLD

-1442 ARTVDERNKI
+1442 AKTVDERNKI

-1472 TEDFELS
+1472 TEDLELP

-1486 VLLIEQL
+1486 MLLIEQL
-1493 SMDGKD
+1493 CMDGKAD

-1508 LLHGYERLIEREK
+1508 LLHGYERLIDREK

-1526 LLGKVRKLENEKKEL
+1526 LLGKVRKLENEKREL
-1541 QAVLEETRELK
+1541 QTVLEETRELK
-1552 SRLDH
+1552 SMLDH
-1557 QKVEWES
+1557 QKMEWES

-1576 EEKRLSIE
+1576 EEKRMSTE
-1584 MLYDKNR
+1584 VLYEKNR

-1658 NHLWRQKEIEEE
+1658 NHLWKQKEIEEE
-1670 TKITAAKSSE
+1670 TKITVAKSSE
-1680 VPDNLREKDLLHKNQ
+1680 VPDNQREKDLLHKNQ
-1695 KLQDE
+1695 ILQDE

-1726 EVLKEKNED
+1726 EVLREKNED

-1774 AKENKDRLETETES
+1774 AKENKDRLETEMES

-1798 ELECCRKSKTD
+1798 ELECCRKSKGD

-1833 NLRDTNN
+1833 NLRDTNT

-1865 TFREKTLLLE
+1865 TLREKTLLLE
-1875 SAQRDLSY
+1875 STQRDLSH
-1883 AQCQAKELDYAR
+1883 AQCQAKELDHAR
-1895 QTEKDQMSKYIVK
+1895 QIEKDQMSKYSVK

-1959 ADTEKQIHMMEER
+1959 ADTEKQVHMMEER

-1977 TKCNNLREQVFKYE
+1977 TKCNNLREQVFKYD

-2026 RYRNDLEEDKL
+2026 RYRNDLEDDKL

-2124 IRIEVLQKDLQDSA
+2124 SRIEVLQKDLQDSA

-2188 SRSKLGVRLSQLDRE
+2188 SRSRLGVRLSQLDRE

-2225 RSVEARLDQEMKRN
+2225 RSVDVRLDQEMKRN

-2259 LKEYENGESVSQFSF
+2259 LKEYENGECVSQFSF

-2290 RLRTKI
+2290 RLRTKT

-2337 EKSKWQLEGEVATL
+2337 EKSKWQLEGEVANL
-2351 KHQVETNMMDHSQL
+2351 KHQVETNMMDHSQI

-2403 IRTTNNTSLR
+2403 IRTTNNASLR

-2452 ELYLEELKIRKSLAS
+2452 DLYLEELKIRKSLAS

-2495 NSIVNGG
+2495 NSIVNGS

-2513 LGNLGNNLTLNRSL
+2513 FGNLGNNLTLNRSL

-2565 LDQATAELENGSVR
+2565 LDQATAELETGSVR

>member
-1 MKKIFSFGKKK
+1 MKKIFGFGKKK

-19 RASLPGVPGGGG
+19 RASLPGVPGGGGG

-41 LHRAAAGGDLGR
+41 LHRAAAGGDLGK

-251 KQLSEYANW
+251 KQLSEYANR
-260 KNVEKPSPNNTKGMS
+260 KNVEKPSPNNTKGML

-363 SSQQFKKNNG
+363 SSQQFNKNIG
-373 EDIRIGSPQS
+373 EKSSIMRTEHIAISQQNKSDCEAEDVIESPP
-383 SRQNLK
+383 K
-389 QVTRNHTNL
+389 P
-398 NKKEC
+398 
-403 KELTNE
+403 
-409 DISEASEQEKGELE
+409 
-423 EEEEE
+423 
-428 EDDEEEFS
+428 FS
-436 QEEKED
+436 Q
-442 EDTEDEEGGQ
+442 
-452 DDYTEDE
+452 
-459 EEEYVGKLEHKRD
+459 
-472 QELEIFNNAVKSERE
+472 VKSYPRP
-487 VKSGSKNIHDGGSHE
+487 VHPSPGS
-502 TCEEEDQEMQE
+502 
-513 SVDIPVSFIAG
+513 F
-524 HYEGLKENITA
+524 
-535 ISSKMVNNE
+535 SKPSQMT
-544 VPYDSSKK
+544 PP
-552 GDGSEHEEI
+552 
-561 NEFQNTNE
+561 
-569 LLHTDGNE
+569 LLGF
-577 KIRCKNCS
+577 K
-585 SFEGSEMTAWKK
+585 
-597 GASPSVLN
+597 
-605 SCYIKEE
+605 
-612 NPNLVDDIFESDD
+612 
-625 DPWSETENPR
+625 
-635 CENRR
+635 
-640 QDSEKLRF
+640 Q
-648 VGDQNA
+648 
-654 GKEQCKNSKE
+654 
-664 LGNTVCET
+664 
-672 LEPESENL
+672 
-680 PVNSGDENLKEAFQP
+680 
-695 SIKEES
+695 EES

-712 ISNVGDKNLI
+712 ISNVGDKSLFCN
-722 CSGNREAQNPSE
+722 GNREAQNPSE
-734 DTPVR
+734 DTPIR
-739 KVLGLEEE
+739 KELGLEEE

-767 VNLLISSA
+767 VSLLISSA

-781 MQSIFEEPNEGFCEK
+781 MQSIFEERSKGFCEK

-805 QAILETNDTSSC
+805 QTILETNDTSSC

-899 EEMSKPQTVT
+899 EEMSKAQTVT
-909 APENTHL
+909 ASENTHL

-965 TNLTEK
+965 TNFTEK
-971 TASDNQTDKTEISF
+971 TVSDNQTDKTEISF

-1011 LWEERYEKMWVEND
+1011 LWEERYEKMWVEKD

-1045 EIKEVQQTAPM
+1045 EINEVQQTTPM
-1056 EGTLQDGFS
+1056 EGTFQDGFS
-1065 EELESIHKAPHNL
+1065 EELESIHEAPHNL
-1078 TKPTSRIEERSE
+1078 TKPTSRIEGRSE

-1097 LEQKASSNE
+1097 LEQKESSNE
-1106 NVISYALNSSSH
+1106 NVICYALNSSSH
-1118 EHPNQYIIRLCENDN
+1118 EHPNQYIIRLCENDD

-1148 TNNAESTKVAVN
+1148 TNNAESTKVAAN

-1208 VVRPVSTDDKSTL
+1208 VVRPVSADDKSTL

-1226 NKLGKDTCY
+1226 NKPGKDTCY

-1334 GNGINQQMKQKG
+1334 GNGINQQMKQKL

-1375 EREKLI
+1375 ERAKLI

-1472 TEDFELS
+1472 IEDFELP

-1493 SMDGKD
+1493 SMDGKAD

-1552 SRLDH
+1552 SMLDH
-1557 QKVEWES
+1557 QKMEWES

-1774 AKENKDRLETETES
+1774 AKENKDRLETEMES

-1875 SAQRDLSY
+1875 STQRDLSH

-2351 KHQVETNMMDHSQL
+2351 KYQVETNMMDHSQL

-2565 LDQATAELENGSVR
+2565 LDQATAELETGSVR

>member
-19 RASLPGVPGGGG
+19 RASLPGVPGGGGG

-165 NKEGY
+165 NKDGY

-363 SSQQFKKNNG
+363 SSQQFKKNIG
-373 EDIRIGSPQS
+373 EKSSIMRTEHIAISQQNKSDCEAEDVIESPP
-383 SRQNLK
+383 K
-389 QVTRNHTNL
+389 P
-398 NKKEC
+398 
-403 KELTNE
+403 
-409 DISEASEQEKGELE
+409 
-423 EEEEE
+423 
-428 EDDEEEFS
+428 FS
-436 QEEKED
+436 Q
-442 EDTEDEEGGQ
+442 
-452 DDYTEDE
+452 
-459 EEEYVGKLEHKRD
+459 
-472 QELEIFNNAVKSERE
+472 VKSYPRP
-487 VKSGSKNIHDGGSHE
+487 VHPSPGS
-502 TCEEEDQEMQE
+502 
-513 SVDIPVSFIAG
+513 F
-524 HYEGLKENITA
+524 
-535 ISSKMVNNE
+535 SKPSQMT
-544 VPYDSSKK
+544 PP
-552 GDGSEHEEI
+552 
-561 NEFQNTNE
+561 
-569 LLHTDGNE
+569 LLGF
-577 KIRCKNCS
+577 K
-585 SFEGSEMTAWKK
+585 
-597 GASPSVLN
+597 
-605 SCYIKEE
+605 
-612 NPNLVDDIFESDD
+612 
-625 DPWSETENPR
+625 
-635 CENRR
+635 
-640 QDSEKLRF
+640 
-648 VGDQNA
+648 
-654 GKEQCKNSKE
+654 
-664 LGNTVCET
+664 
-672 LEPESENL
+672 
-680 PVNSGDENLKEAFQP
+680 
-695 SIKEES
+695 KEES

-734 DTPVR
+734 DTPIR

-985 PHPKTKTEPLKQNED
+985 PHTKTEPLKQNED

-1045 EIKEVQQTAPM
+1045 EIKEVQQTTPM

-1189 SLKHSLKES
+1189 SQKHSLKES

-1208 VVRPVSTDDKSTL
+1208 DVRPVSTDDKSTL

-1493 SMDGKD
+1493 SMDGKAD

-1552 SRLDH
+1552 SMLDH

-1774 AKENKDRLETETES
+1774 AKENKDRLETEMES

-1840 ILSQQLSKVE
+1840 ILSQQLTKVE

-1875 SAQRDLSY
+1875 STQRDLSY

>member
-1 MKKIFSFGKKK
+1 MKKIFGFGKKK

-19 RASLPGVPGGGG
+19 RVSLPGVPGGG

-76 ACANGHSDVVTY
+76 ACANGHLDVVTY

-128 PNLVDVNSST
+128 PNPVDVNSNT

-196 ARDKSKRT
+196 ARDTSKRT
-204 PLMIAASGGELSL
+204 PLMIAASGGELNL

-238 EDYALIG
+238 EDYALIS

-287 FALGAPATDKEEM
+287 FALGAPATDKE
-300 QQSPSQ
+300 
-306 TSRTRDSGK
+306 

-325 VRSSKKDEGD
+325 VRSSEKDEGD

-353 QKPSLTLLMN
+353 QKPSLTQLMN
-363 SSQQFKKNNG
+363 SSQQFKKNIG
-373 EDIRIGSPQS
+373 EKSSIMRTEHIAVSQQNKSDCEAEDVIESPP
-383 SRQNLK
+383 K
-389 QVTRNHTNL
+389 P
-398 NKKEC
+398 
-403 KELTNE
+403 
-409 DISEASEQEKGELE
+409 
-423 EEEEE
+423 
-428 EDDEEEFS
+428 FS
-436 QEEKED
+436 Q
-442 EDTEDEEGGQ
+442 
-452 DDYTEDE
+452 
-459 EEEYVGKLEHKRD
+459 
-472 QELEIFNNAVKSERE
+472 IKSYPRP
-487 VKSGSKNIHDGGSHE
+487 VHPSPGS
-502 TCEEEDQEMQE
+502 
-513 SVDIPVSFIAG
+513 F
-524 HYEGLKENITA
+524 
-535 ISSKMVNNE
+535 SKPSQMT
-544 VPYDSSKK
+544 PP
-552 GDGSEHEEI
+552 
-561 NEFQNTNE
+561 
-569 LLHTDGNE
+569 LLGF
-577 KIRCKNCS
+577 K
-585 SFEGSEMTAWKK
+585 
-597 GASPSVLN
+597 
-605 SCYIKEE
+605 
-612 NPNLVDDIFESDD
+612 
-625 DPWSETENPR
+625 
-635 CENRR
+635 
-640 QDSEKLRF
+640 Q
-648 VGDQNA
+648 
-654 GKEQCKNSKE
+654 
-664 LGNTVCET
+664 
-672 LEPESENL
+672 
-680 PVNSGDENLKEAFQP
+680 
-695 SIKEES
+695 EES
-701 SEEEDDIEQPQ
+701 SEEEGDIEQPQ
-712 ISNVGDKNLI
+712 ISNVGDKSLI
-722 CSGNREAQNPSE
+722 CNGNREAQNPSE
-734 DTPVR
+734 DTPIR
-739 KVLGLEEE
+739 KDTMSVLGLEEE

-781 MQSIFEEPNEGFCEK
+781 MQSIFEEPSEGFCEK

-899 EEMSKPQTVT
+899 EEMSKAQTVT

-940 MPSPDEEQ
+940 MPSPDEER

-957 QDKHILGT
+957 RDKHILGT

-1000 SHGDDVQLNPK
+1000 SHGDDVQLNPN

-1038 ELKKMFG
+1038 ELKQMFG
-1045 EIKEVQQTAPM
+1045 EINEVQQTTPL

-1078 TKPTSRIEERSE
+1078 TKPTGRIEGRSE

-1097 LEQKASSNE
+1097 LEQKESSNE
-1106 NVISYALNSSSH
+1106 KVISYALISSSH
-1118 EHPNQYIIRLCENDN
+1118 EHPNEYIIGLCENDD
-1133 KLCTEHV
+1133 KLCTKHV

-1148 TNNAESTKVAVN
+1148 TNNAESTKVAAN
-1160 KERGDQIAAMEIEE
+1160 KERVDQIAAMEIEE

-1183 ENSPGC
+1183 ENSPGY

-1226 NKLGKDTCY
+1226 NKLGKDTYY

-1241 DCFVGNPKT
+1241 DCFVGNCKT

-1334 GNGINQQMKQKG
+1334 GNGINQQMKQKL
-1346 TVKGNQYSTVESGET
+1346 TIKGNQYSTVESGET
-1361 TEEEKH
+1361 TEEKH

-1375 EREKLI
+1375 ERAKLI

-1397 KKNENKKRISKQRGN
+1397 KKNENKTHISKQRGN

-1452 GKQMDVADDFDELT
+1452 GKKMDVAEDFDELT

-1472 TEDFELS
+1472 TEDFELPT
-1479 ASTYRDA
+1479 STCRDA
-1486 VLLIEQL
+1486 MLLIEQL
-1493 SMDGKD
+1493 SMDGKAD

-1552 SRLDH
+1552 SMLDH
-1557 QKVEWES
+1557 QKMEWES

-1658 NHLWRQKEIEEE
+1658 SHLWRQKEIEEE

-1680 VPDNLREKDLLHKNQ
+1680 VPDNQREKDLLHKNQ

-1700 IAILRLEL
+1700 VAILRLEL

-1774 AKENKDRLETETES
+1774 AKENKDRLETEMES

-1798 ELECCRKSKTD
+1798 ELECCRKSKND

-1875 SAQRDLSY
+1875 STQRDLSH

-1922 NVLLRQQLEDMQNK
+1922 NVLLRQQLEDVQNK

-1945 DVQDRFSDIFSKLR
+1945 DVQDKFSDIFSKLR
-1959 ADTEKQIHMMEER
+1959 ADTEKQINMMEER

-2290 RLRTKI
+2290 RLRTTI

-2306 SKKSTQLESTNRD
+2306 SKKSTQLESTNCD

-2422 LESELARIKNTQED
+2422 LESELAKIKNTQED

-2474 RIAEAN
+2474 RIADAN

-2495 NSIVNGG
+2495 NSIVNGS

-2513 LGNLGNNLTLNRSL
+2513 FGNLGNNLTLNRSL

-2565 LDQATAELENGSVR
+2565 LDQATAELETGSVR

>member
-19 RASLPGVPGGGG
+19 RASLPGVPGGGGG

-363 SSQQFKKNNG
+363 SSQQFKKNIG
-373 EDIRIGSPQS
+373 EKSSIMRTEHIAISQQNKSDCEAEDVIESPP
-383 SRQNLK
+383 K
-389 QVTRNHTNL
+389 P
-398 NKKEC
+398 
-403 KELTNE
+403 
-409 DISEASEQEKGELE
+409 
-423 EEEEE
+423 
-428 EDDEEEFS
+428 FS
-436 QEEKED
+436 Q
-442 EDTEDEEGGQ
+442 
-452 DDYTEDE
+452 
-459 EEEYVGKLEHKRD
+459 
-472 QELEIFNNAVKSERE
+472 VKSYPRP
-487 VKSGSKNIHDGGSHE
+487 VHPSPGS
-502 TCEEEDQEMQE
+502 
-513 SVDIPVSFIAG
+513 F
-524 HYEGLKENITA
+524 
-535 ISSKMVNNE
+535 SKPSQMT
-544 VPYDSSKK
+544 PP
-552 GDGSEHEEI
+552 
-561 NEFQNTNE
+561 
-569 LLHTDGNE
+569 LLGF
-577 KIRCKNCS
+577 K
-585 SFEGSEMTAWKK
+585 
-597 GASPSVLN
+597 
-605 SCYIKEE
+605 
-612 NPNLVDDIFESDD
+612 
-625 DPWSETENPR
+625 
-635 CENRR
+635 
-640 QDSEKLRF
+640 Q
-648 VGDQNA
+648 
-654 GKEQCKNSKE
+654 
-664 LGNTVCET
+664 
-672 LEPESENL
+672 
-680 PVNSGDENLKEAFQP
+680 
-695 SIKEES
+695 EES

-734 DTPVR
+734 DTPIR

-805 QAILETNDTSSC
+805 QSILETNDTSSC

-899 EEMSKPQTVT
+899 EEMSKPQTGT

-1045 EIKEVQQTAPM
+1045 EIKEVQQTTPM

-1078 TKPTSRIEERSE
+1078 TKPTSRIEGRSE

-1241 DCFVGNPKT
+1241 DCFVGNHKT
-1250 SNTEIESNLGNSRQ
+1250 SNTEIESNVGNSRQ

-1412 QQMNSTNGNQFQILD
+1412 QQMNSTNGNQIQILD

-1493 SMDGKD
+1493 SMDGKAD

-1552 SRLDH
+1552 SMLDH

-1875 SAQRDLSY
+1875 STQRDLSY

-2296 DELSKKLDIE
+2296 DELSKKLDME

-2488 RSKSLIA
+2488 KSKSLIA

>member
-1 MKKIFSFGKKK
+1 MKKIFGFGKKK
-12 KGQSPSS
+12 KGQSPSG
-19 RASLPGVPGGGG
+19 RASLPGG

-41 LHRAAAGGDLGR
+41 LHRAAAGGDLGK
-53 LQQLLKKNDI
+53 LQQLLKKHDV

-128 PNLVDVNSST
+128 PNLVDVNNNT
-138 ALHLAAQTANISLAV
+138 ALHLAAHTANITLAEQ
-153 LLLEYNAHIEAQ
+153 LLEYSAHIDAQ

-185 EFLLRKGADVH
+185 EFLLKKGADVN

-204 PLMIAASGGELSL
+204 PLMIAASGGELNL
-217 IKVLLQYGADVSHK
+217 IKVLLHYGADVSNK

-281 RVGDVG
+281 EVGDVG
-287 FALGAPATDKEEM
+287 FTLGAPATDKE
-300 QQSPSQ
+300 
-306 TSRTRDSGK
+306 

-325 VRSSKKDEGD
+325 VRSSEKDEDD
-335 DSWLTSEEEELDF
+335 DSWLTSEEEEIDITL
-348 TPKKP
+348 KKP
-353 QKPSLTLLMN
+353 QKPNLTLLMN
-363 SSQQFKKNNG
+363 SSQQFKKNIG
-373 EDIRIGSPQS
+373 EKSSIMRTEHIAISQQNKSDCEAEDVIESSPKP
-383 SRQNLK
+383 L
-389 QVTRNHTNL
+389 
-398 NKKEC
+398 
-403 KELTNE
+403 
-409 DISEASEQEKGELE
+409 
-423 EEEEE
+423 
-428 EDDEEEFS
+428 S
-436 QEEKED
+436 Q
-442 EDTEDEEGGQ
+442 
-452 DDYTEDE
+452 
-459 EEEYVGKLEHKRD
+459 
-472 QELEIFNNAVKSERE
+472 VKSYPQPIHP
-487 VKSGSKNIHDGGSHE
+487 SPGS
-502 TCEEEDQEMQE
+502 
-513 SVDIPVSFIAG
+513 F
-524 HYEGLKENITA
+524 
-535 ISSKMVNNE
+535 
-544 VPYDSSKK
+544 
-552 GDGSEHEEI
+552 SEPS
-561 NEFQNTNE
+561 QMTPP
-569 LLHTDGNE
+569 LLGF
-577 KIRCKNCS
+577 K
-585 SFEGSEMTAWKK
+585 
-597 GASPSVLN
+597 
-605 SCYIKEE
+605 
-612 NPNLVDDIFESDD
+612 
-625 DPWSETENPR
+625 
-635 CENRR
+635 
-640 QDSEKLRF
+640 Q
-648 VGDQNA
+648 
-654 GKEQCKNSKE
+654 
-664 LGNTVCET
+664 
-672 LEPESENL
+672 
-680 PVNSGDENLKEAFQP
+680 
-695 SIKEES
+695 EES
-701 SEEEDDIEQPQ
+701 SEEEDEIEQPQ
-712 ISNVGDKNLI
+712 ISNVHKSLI
-722 CSGNREAQNPSE
+722 CKGNREVQNPS
-734 DTPVR
+734 DVAVR
-739 KVLGLEEE
+739 TDMMSELGLEEE

-767 VNLLISSA
+767 SNLLLSSA
-775 VRTETH
+775 VRTEKH
-781 MQSIFEEPNEGFCEK
+781 MQSIFEEPNEGFSEK
-796 NLDSQPKTT
+796 TLDSQPKAT
-805 QAILETNDTSSC
+805 QGILETNDTSSC
-817 PAKGIEIGKRQK
+817 PAKGREIGEKQK

-860 PGTKSPN
+860 SGTKSPN

-878 PMLTAKDDAA
+878 PTITAKNDSAV
-888 ATASEVIPPRL
+888 TASGIIPPRL
-899 EEMSKPQTVT
+899 EEMSKAQTVT
-909 APENTHL
+909 APENSHL
-916 YSLQKQLLPVI
+916 HFLQKQLLPVI
-927 LKSKDELSEPSFN
+927 PKSKDEER
-940 MPSPDEEQ
+940 
-948 EDAGENCKK
+948 EDAAENCKK
-957 QDKHILGT
+957 Q
-965 TNLTEK
+965 
-971 TASDNQTDKTEISF
+971 
-985 PHPKTKTEPLKQNED
+985 
-1000 SHGDDVQLNPK
+1000 
-1011 LWEERYEKMWVEND
+1011 
-1025 KREVKTNFKSITA
+1025 
-1038 ELKKMFG
+1038 
-1045 EIKEVQQTAPM
+1045 
-1056 EGTLQDGFS
+1056 
-1065 EELESIHKAPHNL
+1065 
-1078 TKPTSRIEERSE
+1078 
-1090 FMDLCSV
+1090 
-1097 LEQKASSNE
+1097 
-1106 NVISYALNSSSH
+1106 
-1118 EHPNQYIIRLCENDN
+1118 
-1133 KLCTEHV
+1133 
-1140 WNVNEEGF
+1140 
-1148 TNNAESTKVAVN
+1148 
-1160 KERGDQIAAMEIEE
+1160 
-1174 NVDGNISDL
+1174 VD
-1183 ENSPGC
+1183 E
-1189 SLKHSLKES
+1189 
-1198 ILDKRANIPD
+1198 
-1208 VVRPVSTDDKSTL
+1208 
-1221 LAVAK
+1221 
-1226 NKLGKDTCY
+1226 
-1235 FNDIPK
+1235 
-1241 DCFVGNPKT
+1241 
-1250 SNTEIESNLGNSRQ
+1250 
-1264 SRDETLKRLLD
+1264 
-1275 EELEQDME
+1275 
-1283 RFKNEVGMLQI
+1283 
-1294 VFLALE
+1294 
-1300 KEKVQ
+1300 
-1305 LQKEVEKEKRKQ
+1305 EKRKQ
-1317 KCGERED
+1317 KCGEMLAIEKKED
-1324 AYKSYMQTLA
+1324 AYKSNMQKLA
-1334 GNGINQQMKQKG
+1334 GNAINQQMKQKFPI
-1346 TVKGNQYSTVESGET
+1346 KGNQYSKVESGET
-1361 TEEEKH
+1361 TEEKH
-1367 TKNSISSK
+1367 IKNSISSK
-1375 EREKLI
+1375 ERVKLI
-1381 QIPLKGSN
+1381 QIPLKGSH
-1389 SALNVKDA
+1389 SDLNVKDV
-1397 KKNENKKRISKQRGN
+1397 KKSENKKRISKQRAN
-1412 QQMNSTNGNQFQILD
+1412 QQMNSTNGNQFQVLD

-1442 ARTVDERNKI
+1442 AKTADERNKI

-1472 TEDFELS
+1472 TEDYELP
-1479 ASTYRDA
+1479 ATTYRDA
-1486 VLLIEQL
+1486 MLLIEQL
-1493 SMDGKD
+1493 SMDGKAD

-1508 LLHGYERLIEREK
+1508 LFHGYERLIEHEK

-1552 SRLDH
+1552 SILDH
-1557 QKVEWES
+1557 QKMEWES
-1564 DVSSLKFTLKQE
+1564 DFSSLKFTLKQE
-1576 EEKRLSIE
+1576 EEKRMSAE
-1584 MLYDKNR
+1584 MLYEKNR

-1613 TQRSLEMELRT
+1613 TVRSLEMELRT

-1646 QSARALQEGILN
+1646 QSVRALQEGILN

-1670 TKITAAKSSE
+1670 TKITVTKSSE
-1680 VPDNLREKDLLHKNQ
+1680 VPDNHDREKDLLHKNQ
-1695 KLQDE
+1695 ILQDE

-1726 EVLKEKNED
+1726 EVLKEKNEN
-1735 LRKELKLN
+1735 LKKELKLN

-1774 AKENKDRLETETES
+1774 AKENKDRLETEMQS
-1788 FRSRLNSAVQ
+1788 FRSRLNSTVQ
-1798 ELECCRKSKTD
+1798 ELECCRKSKSD
-1809 VERTLQRERDEW
+1809 VERTLQREHDEW

-1833 NLRDTNN
+1833 NLRDINN
-1840 ILSQQLSKVE
+1840 SLSQQLTKVE
-1850 TKANSLENELHHVTH
+1850 TKANSLENELHHITH
-1865 TFREKTLLLE
+1865 TLREKTLLLE
-1875 SAQRDLSY
+1875 STQRELSH
-1883 AQCQAKELDYAR
+1883 AQCQTKELDHAR
-1895 QTEKDQMSKYIVK
+1895 QIEKDQMSKYIVK

-1922 NVLLRQQLEDMQNK
+1922 NVLLRQQLEDVQNK

-1945 DVQDRFSDIFSKLR
+1945 DVQDRFSDIFSNLR
-1959 ADTEKQIHMMEER
+1959 ADTEKQINMMEDR

-1977 TKCNNLREQVFKYE
+1977 AKCNNLREQVFKYE

-1996 REGTV
+1996 REGVV

-2124 IRIEVLQKDLQDSA
+2124 SRIEILQKDLQDSA

-2144 EDLITG
+2144 EDLITS

-2158 EEQLNQQVQKQTMLS
+2158 EEQLTQQVQKQTMLS
-2173 MTAKDTHNLWEEELK
+2173 MTAKDTHNMWEEELK

-2225 RSVEARLDQEMKRN
+2225 RSVEVRLDQEMKRN

-2251 LLKTAKKK
+2251 LLKTTKKK

-2281 YSEMDNEVS
+2281 YSEMDSEVS

-2306 SKKSTQLESTNRD
+2306 SKKSTQLESANRD
-2319 LREQLSSMKILH
+2319 LREQLSSMKMLH

-2337 EKSKWQLEGEVATL
+2337 EKSKWQLEEEVANL
-2351 KHQVETNMMDHSQL
+2351 KRHVETNMMDHSQI

-2403 IRTTNNTSLR
+2403 IRTTNNASLR

-2474 RIAEAN
+2474 RIAEAS
-2480 AKLLHERH
+2480 AKLLQERH

-2495 NSIVNGG
+2495 NSIVNGS

-2513 LGNLGNNLTLNRSL
+2513 FGNLGNNLTLNRSL
-2527 GLGGSFINPTGN
+2527 GLGGSFINPSGN

-2565 LDQATAELENGSVR
+2565 LDQATTELETGSVR

-2592 LNVDQDPVSRATQQY
+2592 LNMEQDPVSRATQQY

>member
-1 MKKIFSFGKKK
+1 MKKIFGFGKKK
-12 KGQSPSS
+12 KGQSPAC
-19 RASLPGVPGGGG
+19 RASLPGVG

-41 LHRAAAGGDLGR
+41 LHRAAAGGDLGK
-53 LQQLLKKNDI
+53 LQQLLKKHDI

-76 ACANGHSDVVTY
+76 ACANGHLDVVTY

-118 ATMLLEHGAD
+118 ATMLLEHGAE
-128 PNLVDVNSST
+128 PNLVDVNSNT
-138 ALHLAAQTANISLAV
+138 ALHLAAQTANISLV
-153 LLLEYNAHIEAQ
+153 VQLLEYNAHIDSQ

-185 EFLLRKGADVH
+185 EFLLKKGADVH

-238 EDYALIG
+238 EDHAHVG
-245 GYSGLS
+245 GYSSLS

-300 QQSPSQ
+300 QQSPNQ

-325 VRSSKKDEGD
+325 VRSSEKDEGD

-363 SSQQFKKNNG
+363 SSHQFKKNIG
-373 EDIRIGSPQS
+373 EKSSIMRTEHIAISQQNKSDCEAEDVIESPPKPFPQ
-383 SRQNLK
+383 
-389 QVTRNHTNL
+389 
-398 NKKEC
+398 
-403 KELTNE
+403 
-409 DISEASEQEKGELE
+409 
-423 EEEEE
+423 
-428 EDDEEEFS
+428 
-436 QEEKED
+436 
-442 EDTEDEEGGQ
+442 
-452 DDYTEDE
+452 
-459 EEEYVGKLEHKRD
+459 
-472 QELEIFNNAVKSERE
+472 VKSYPRP
-487 VKSGSKNIHDGGSHE
+487 VHPSPGS
-502 TCEEEDQEMQE
+502 
-513 SVDIPVSFIAG
+513 F
-524 HYEGLKENITA
+524 
-535 ISSKMVNNE
+535 SKPSQMT
-544 VPYDSSKK
+544 PP
-552 GDGSEHEEI
+552 
-561 NEFQNTNE
+561 
-569 LLHTDGNE
+569 LLGF
-577 KIRCKNCS
+577 K
-585 SFEGSEMTAWKK
+585 
-597 GASPSVLN
+597 
-605 SCYIKEE
+605 
-612 NPNLVDDIFESDD
+612 
-625 DPWSETENPR
+625 
-635 CENRR
+635 
-640 QDSEKLRF
+640 Q
-648 VGDQNA
+648 
-654 GKEQCKNSKE
+654 
-664 LGNTVCET
+664 
-672 LEPESENL
+672 
-680 PVNSGDENLKEAFQP
+680 
-695 SIKEES
+695 EES

-712 ISNVGDKNLI
+712 ISNVVDKSLI

-734 DTPVR
+734 DTAIR
-739 KVLGLEEE
+739 KDTMSVLGLDEE

-775 VRTETH
+775 IRTDTH

-796 NLDSQPKTT
+796 TLDSQPKTT
-805 QAILETNDTSSC
+805 QAILETHDTSSC

-838 DDADDIEDVSDWDS
+838 DDADDIEDASDWDS

-860 PGTKSPN
+860 PGTKSPK
-867 VLTFGNPSSLL
+867 VLTFGNPSSSLST
-878 PMLTAKDDAA
+878 LTAKDDAA
-888 ATASEVIPPRL
+888 ATASGVIPPRL
-899 EEMSKPQTVT
+899 EEMSKAQTVT

-940 MPSPDEEQ
+940 MPSPDEER

-957 QDKHILGT
+957 QDKYILDT

-985 PHPKTKTEPLKQNED
+985 PHPKMKTEPLKQNED
-1000 SHGDDVQLNPK
+1000 SHGDDVQLKPK
-1011 LWEERYEKMWVEND
+1011 LWEERYEEMWVENE

-1038 ELKKMFG
+1038 ELKQMFG
-1045 EIKEVQQTAPM
+1045 EITGNEFQKTMPM

-1065 EELESIHKAPHNL
+1065 EELESIHEAPHNL
-1078 TKPTSRIEERSE
+1078 IKPTSRIEGRSE
-1090 FMDLCSV
+1090 CMDLCSM
-1097 LEQKASSNE
+1097 LEQKESSNE

-1118 EHPNQYIIRLCENDN
+1118 EHPNQYSIRLCEKDN
-1133 KLCTEHV
+1133 KPCTEHI
-1140 WNVNEEGF
+1140 WNANEEGF

-1160 KERGDQIAAMEIEE
+1160 KEREDQIASMETEE
-1174 NVDGNISDL
+1174 NVDGNISNL
-1183 ENSPGC
+1183 ENSPGH

-1226 NKLGKDTCY
+1226 IKRGKDSHY
-1235 FNDIPK
+1235 FKDNIPK

-1250 SNTEIESNLGNSRQ
+1250 SSTEIESNLGNSRQ
-1264 SRDETLKRLLD
+1264 SHDETLKRPLD

-1305 LQKEVEKEKRKQ
+1305 LQKEVEEEKRKQ
-1317 KCGERED
+1317 KCGEMLAMEKRED
-1324 AYKSYMQTLA
+1324 TYKSYMQTLA
-1334 GNGINQQMKQKG
+1334 ENGINQEMKQKLAI
-1346 TVKGNQYSTVESGET
+1346 KGNQYSTVESGET

-1367 TKNSISSK
+1367 MKNRISSK
-1375 EREKLI
+1375 ERAKLI

-1389 SALNVKDA
+1389 SALNVKDV

-1412 QQMNSTNGNQFQILD
+1412 QQMNSTNGNQFQVLD

-1442 ARTVDERNKI
+1442 AKTVDERNKI

-1472 TEDFELS
+1472 TEDLELPT
-1479 ASTYRDA
+1479 STYRDA
-1486 VLLIEQL
+1486 MLLIEQL
-1493 SMDGKD
+1493 CMDGKAD
-1499 SISLLKIQN
+1499 SVSILKIQN
-1508 LLHGYERLIEREK
+1508 LLHGYERLIDHEK

-1541 QAVLEETRELK
+1541 QTVLEETRELK
-1552 SRLDH
+1552 SMLDH
-1557 QKVEWES
+1557 QKMEWES

-1576 EEKRLSIE
+1576 EEKRMSTE
-1584 MLYDKNR
+1584 MLYEKNR

-1658 NHLWRQKEIEEE
+1658 NHLWKQKEIEEE
-1670 TKITAAKSSE
+1670 TKITVAKSSE
-1680 VPDNLREKDLLHKNQ
+1680 VPDNQREKDLLHKNQ
-1695 KLQDE
+1695 ILQDE

-1726 EVLKEKNED
+1726 EVLREKNED

-1774 AKENKDRLETETES
+1774 AKENKDRLETEMES

-1798 ELECCRKSKTD
+1798 ELECCRKSKSD
-1809 VERTLQRERDEW
+1809 VERTLQREHDEW

-1833 NLRDTNN
+1833 NLRDTNT

-1865 TFREKTLLLE
+1865 TLREKTLLLE
-1875 SAQRDLSY
+1875 STQRDLSH
-1883 AQCQAKELDYAR
+1883 AQCQAKEFDHAR
-1895 QTEKDQMSKYIVK
+1895 QIEKDQMSKYIVK

-1945 DVQDRFSDIFSKLR
+1945 DRFSDIFSKLR
-1959 ADTEKQIHMMEER
+1959 ADTEKQVHMMEER

-1977 TKCNNLREQVFKYE
+1977 TKCNNLREQVFKYD

-2026 RYRNDLEEDKL
+2026 RYRNDLEDDKL

-2124 IRIEVLQKDLQDSA
+2124 SRIEVLQKDLRDSA

-2225 RSVEARLDQEMKRN
+2225 RSVDVRLDQEMKRN

-2259 LKEYENGESVSQFSF
+2259 LKEYETGECVSQFSF

-2290 RLRTKI
+2290 RLRTKT

-2337 EKSKWQLEGEVATL
+2337 EKSKWQLEGEVANL
-2351 KHQVETNMMDHSQL
+2351 KHQVETNMMDHSQI

-2403 IRTTNNTSLR
+2403 IRTTNNASLK

-2452 ELYLEELKIRKSLAS
+2452 DLYLEELKIRKSLAS

-2495 NSIVNGG
+2495 NSIVNGS
-2502 LSASPVLDTTQ
+2502 LAASPVLDTTQ

-2565 LDQATAELENGSVR
+2565 LDQATAELETGSVR

>member
-19 RASLPGVPGGGG
+19 RASLPGVPGGGGG

-165 NKEGY
+165 NKDGY

-363 SSQQFKKNNG
+363 SSQQFKKNIG
-373 EDIRIGSPQS
+373 EKSSIMRTEHIAISQQNKSDCEAEDVIESPP
-383 SRQNLK
+383 K
-389 QVTRNHTNL
+389 P
-398 NKKEC
+398 
-403 KELTNE
+403 
-409 DISEASEQEKGELE
+409 
-423 EEEEE
+423 
-428 EDDEEEFS
+428 FS
-436 QEEKED
+436 Q
-442 EDTEDEEGGQ
+442 
-452 DDYTEDE
+452 
-459 EEEYVGKLEHKRD
+459 
-472 QELEIFNNAVKSERE
+472 VKSYPRP
-487 VKSGSKNIHDGGSHE
+487 VHPSPGS
-502 TCEEEDQEMQE
+502 
-513 SVDIPVSFIAG
+513 F
-524 HYEGLKENITA
+524 
-535 ISSKMVNNE
+535 SKPSQMT
-544 VPYDSSKK
+544 PP
-552 GDGSEHEEI
+552 
-561 NEFQNTNE
+561 
-569 LLHTDGNE
+569 LLGF
-577 KIRCKNCS
+577 K
-585 SFEGSEMTAWKK
+585 
-597 GASPSVLN
+597 
-605 SCYIKEE
+605 
-612 NPNLVDDIFESDD
+612 
-625 DPWSETENPR
+625 
-635 CENRR
+635 
-640 QDSEKLRF
+640 
-648 VGDQNA
+648 
-654 GKEQCKNSKE
+654 
-664 LGNTVCET
+664 
-672 LEPESENL
+672 
-680 PVNSGDENLKEAFQP
+680 
-695 SIKEES
+695 KEES

-734 DTPVR
+734 DTPIR

-985 PHPKTKTEPLKQNED
+985 PHTKTEPLKQNED

-1045 EIKEVQQTAPM
+1045 EIKEVQQTTPM

-1189 SLKHSLKES
+1189 SQKHSLKES

-1208 VVRPVSTDDKSTL
+1208 DVRPVSTDDKSTL

-1264 SRDETLKRLLD
+1264 SCDETLKRLLD

-1493 SMDGKD
+1493 SMDGKAD

-1552 SRLDH
+1552 SMLDH

-1774 AKENKDRLETETES
+1774 AKENKDRLETEMES

-1840 ILSQQLSKVE
+1840 ILSQQLTKVE

-1875 SAQRDLSY
+1875 STQRDLSY

>member
-1 MKKIFSFGKKK
+1 MKKIFGFGKKK

-19 RASLPGVPGGGG
+19 RASLPGGGGG

-53 LQQLLKKNDI
+53 LQQLLKKHDI

-76 ACANGHSDVVTY
+76 ACANGHSEVVTY

-128 PNLVDVNSST
+128 PNLVDVNSNT
-138 ALHLAAQTANISLAV
+138 ALHLTAQTATISLAV
-153 LLLEYNAHIEAQ
+153 QLLEYNAHIDAQ

-260 KNVEKPSPNNTKGMS
+260 KNVEKPSPNNTKGML

-300 QQSPSQ
+300 QQSPNQ

-325 VRSSKKDEGD
+325 VRSSEKDEGD

-348 TPKKP
+348 IPKKP

-363 SSQQFKKNNG
+363 SSQQFKKNIG
-373 EDIRIGSPQS
+373 EKSSMRTEHIAISQQNKSDCEAEDVIESPP
-383 SRQNLK
+383 K
-389 QVTRNHTNL
+389 P
-398 NKKEC
+398 
-403 KELTNE
+403 
-409 DISEASEQEKGELE
+409 
-423 EEEEE
+423 
-428 EDDEEEFS
+428 FS
-436 QEEKED
+436 Q
-442 EDTEDEEGGQ
+442 
-452 DDYTEDE
+452 
-459 EEEYVGKLEHKRD
+459 
-472 QELEIFNNAVKSERE
+472 VKSYPRP
-487 VKSGSKNIHDGGSHE
+487 VHPSPGS
-502 TCEEEDQEMQE
+502 
-513 SVDIPVSFIAG
+513 F
-524 HYEGLKENITA
+524 
-535 ISSKMVNNE
+535 SKPSQMS
-544 VPYDSSKK
+544 PP
-552 GDGSEHEEI
+552 
-561 NEFQNTNE
+561 
-569 LLHTDGNE
+569 LLGF
-577 KIRCKNCS
+577 K
-585 SFEGSEMTAWKK
+585 
-597 GASPSVLN
+597 
-605 SCYIKEE
+605 
-612 NPNLVDDIFESDD
+612 
-625 DPWSETENPR
+625 
-635 CENRR
+635 
-640 QDSEKLRF
+640 Q
-648 VGDQNA
+648 
-654 GKEQCKNSKE
+654 
-664 LGNTVCET
+664 
-672 LEPESENL
+672 
-680 PVNSGDENLKEAFQP
+680 
-695 SIKEES
+695 EES

-712 ISNVGDKNLI
+712 ISNVADKSLI
-722 CSGNREAQNPSE
+722 CNGNREGQNSS
-734 DTPVR
+734 DTAIR
-739 KVLGLEEE
+739 KDTVSVLGLEEE

-796 NLDSQPKTT
+796 TLDSQPKTI

-817 PAKGIEIGKRQK
+817 PAKGIEVGKRQK

-852 TSISLKNL
+852 TSISLRNL
-860 PGTKSPN
+860 PDTKSPN
-867 VLTFGNPSSLL
+867 ILKFGNPSSLL
-878 PMLTAKDDAA
+878 PTLTAKDDAA
-888 ATASEVIPPRL
+888 ATASGVIPPRL
-899 EEMSKPQTVT
+899 EEMSKAQTVT
-909 APENTHL
+909 ALENTHL

-927 LKSKDELSEPSFN
+927 PKSKDELSEPSFN
-940 MPSPDEEQ
+940 MPSSDEER

-957 QDKHILGT
+957 QDKHILDT

-985 PHPKTKTEPLKQNED
+985 PQPKVKTEPLKQNED
-1000 SHGDDVQLNPK
+1000 SHADDVQLNPK
-1011 LWEERYEKMWVEND
+1011 LWEERYEKMWVENE

-1038 ELKKMFG
+1038 ELKQMFG
-1045 EIKEVQQTAPM
+1045 EINEVQKTTPM

-1065 EELESIHKAPHNL
+1065 EELQSIHEAPHNL
-1078 TKPTSRIEERSE
+1078 TKPTGRIEERSE

-1097 LEQKASSNE
+1097 LEQKESSNE

-1118 EHPNQYIIRLCENDN
+1118 DLPNQYIIRLHENDN
-1133 KLCTEHV
+1133 KPCTEHI
-1140 WNVNEEGF
+1140 WNVNEEVF

-1160 KERGDQIAAMEIEE
+1160 KEREDQIASMEIEE
-1174 NVDGNISDL
+1174 KVDGNISNL
-1183 ENSPGC
+1183 ENSPGY

-1226 NKLGKDTCY
+1226 NKLGKDSRY
-1235 FNDIPK
+1235 FNDNIPK

-1250 SNTEIESNLGNSRQ
+1250 SNTEIESKLGNSQQ
-1264 SRDETLKRLLD
+1264 SRDETLKKPLY

-1283 RFKNEVGMLQI
+1283 RFKNEV
-1294 VFLALE
+1294 E
-1300 KEKVQ
+1300 E
-1305 LQKEVEKEKRKQ
+1305 EKRKQ
-1317 KCGERED
+1317 KCGETLAMDKKED
-1324 AYKSYMQTLA
+1324 TYKSYMQTLA
-1334 GNGINQQMKQKG
+1334 GNGINQQMKEKL

-1367 TKNSISSK
+1367 TKNSIPSK
-1375 EREKLI
+1375 ERVKLI

-1412 QQMNSTNGNQFQILD
+1412 QQMNSTSGNQFQILD

-1442 ARTVDERNKI
+1442 AKTVDERNKI

-1472 TEDFELS
+1472 TEDLELP

-1486 VLLIEQL
+1486 MLLIEQL

-1499 SISLLKIQN
+1499 SVSLLKIQN
-1508 LLHGYERLIEREK
+1508 LLHGYERLIEHEK

-1526 LLGKVRKLENEKKEL
+1526 LLGKVRKLENEKKGL

-1552 SRLDH
+1552 SMLDH
-1557 QKVEWES
+1557 QKMEWES

-1576 EEKRLSIE
+1576 EEKRMSTE
-1584 MLYDKNR
+1584 MLYEKNR

-1613 TQRSLEMELRT
+1613 TQRSLEMESRT

-1680 VPDNLREKDLLHKNQ
+1680 VPDNQREKDLLHKNQ
-1695 KLQDE
+1695 ILQDE

-1774 AKENKDRLETETES
+1774 AKENKDRLETEMES
-1788 FRSRLNSAVQ
+1788 FHSRLNSAVQ
-1798 ELECCRKSKTD
+1798 ELECCRKSKSD

-1821 LRLQDKLNHDLS
+1821 LRLQDKLSHDLS

-1865 TFREKTLLLE
+1865 TLREKTLLLE
-1875 SAQRDLSY
+1875 STQRDLSH
-1883 AQCQAKELDYAR
+1883 AQCQAKELDHAR
-1895 QTEKDQMSKYIVK
+1895 QIEKDQMSKYIVK

-2075 REVNASSQKLQDL
+2075 REVNSSSQKLQDL

-2124 IRIEVLQKDLQDSA
+2124 SRIEVLQKDLQDSA

-2225 RSVEARLDQEMKRN
+2225 RSVEVRLDQEMKRN

-2290 RLRTKI
+2290 RLRTKT

-2337 EKSKWQLEGEVATL
+2337 EKSKWQLEEEVTNL
-2351 KHQVETNMMDHSQL
+2351 KRQVETNMMDHSQI

-2403 IRTTNNTSLR
+2403 IRTTNNASLR

-2436 SVFQKQSTQT
+2436 RVFQKQSTQT

-2480 AKLLHERH
+2480 AKLLQERH

-2495 NSIVNGG
+2495 NSIVNGS

-2513 LGNLGNNLTLNRSL
+2513 FGNLGNNLTLNRSL

-2565 LDQATAELENGSVR
+2565 LDQATAELETGSVR

-2585 TDGSSKN
+2585 TDGSSKY

>member
-1 MKKIFSFGKKK
+1 MKKIFGFGKKK

-19 RASLPGVPGGGG
+19 RASLPGVPGGGGG

-41 LHRAAAGGDLGR
+41 LHRAAAGGDLGK

-251 KQLSEYANW
+251 KQLSEYANR
-260 KNVEKPSPNNTKGMS
+260 KNVEKPSPNNTKGML

-363 SSQQFKKNNG
+363 SSQQFNKNIG
-373 EDIRIGSPQS
+373 EKSSIMRTEHIAISQQNKSDCEAEDVIESPP
-383 SRQNLK
+383 K
-389 QVTRNHTNL
+389 P
-398 NKKEC
+398 
-403 KELTNE
+403 
-409 DISEASEQEKGELE
+409 
-423 EEEEE
+423 
-428 EDDEEEFS
+428 FS
-436 QEEKED
+436 Q
-442 EDTEDEEGGQ
+442 
-452 DDYTEDE
+452 
-459 EEEYVGKLEHKRD
+459 
-472 QELEIFNNAVKSERE
+472 VKSYPRP
-487 VKSGSKNIHDGGSHE
+487 VHPSPGS
-502 TCEEEDQEMQE
+502 
-513 SVDIPVSFIAG
+513 F
-524 HYEGLKENITA
+524 
-535 ISSKMVNNE
+535 SKPSQMT
-544 VPYDSSKK
+544 PP
-552 GDGSEHEEI
+552 
-561 NEFQNTNE
+561 
-569 LLHTDGNE
+569 LLGF
-577 KIRCKNCS
+577 K
-585 SFEGSEMTAWKK
+585 
-597 GASPSVLN
+597 
-605 SCYIKEE
+605 
-612 NPNLVDDIFESDD
+612 
-625 DPWSETENPR
+625 
-635 CENRR
+635 
-640 QDSEKLRF
+640 Q
-648 VGDQNA
+648 
-654 GKEQCKNSKE
+654 
-664 LGNTVCET
+664 
-672 LEPESENL
+672 
-680 PVNSGDENLKEAFQP
+680 
-695 SIKEES
+695 EES

-712 ISNVGDKNLI
+712 ISNVGDKSLFCN
-722 CSGNREAQNPSE
+722 GNREAQNPSE
-734 DTPVR
+734 DTPIR
-739 KVLGLEEE
+739 KELGLEEE

-767 VNLLISSA
+767 VSLLISSA

-781 MQSIFEEPNEGFCEK
+781 MQSIFEERSKGFCEK

-805 QAILETNDTSSC
+805 QTILETNDTSSC

-860 PGTKSPN
+860 P
-867 VLTFGNPSSLL
+867 
-878 PMLTAKDDAA
+878 
-888 ATASEVIPPRL
+888 
-899 EEMSKPQTVT
+899 
-909 APENTHL
+909 
-916 YSLQKQLLPVI
+916 
-927 LKSKDELSEPSFN
+927 DELSEPSFN

-965 TNLTEK
+965 TNFTEK
-971 TASDNQTDKTEISF
+971 TVSDNQTDKTEISF

-1011 LWEERYEKMWVEND
+1011 LWEERYEKMWVEKD

-1045 EIKEVQQTAPM
+1045 EINEVQQTTPM
-1056 EGTLQDGFS
+1056 EGTFQDGFS
-1065 EELESIHKAPHNL
+1065 EELESIHEAPHNL
-1078 TKPTSRIEERSE
+1078 TKPTSRIEGRSE

-1097 LEQKASSNE
+1097 LEQKESSNE
-1106 NVISYALNSSSH
+1106 NVICYALNSSSH
-1118 EHPNQYIIRLCENDN
+1118 EHPNQYIIRLCENDD

-1148 TNNAESTKVAVN
+1148 TNNAESTKVAAN

-1208 VVRPVSTDDKSTL
+1208 VVRPVSADDKSTL

-1226 NKLGKDTCY
+1226 NKPGKDTCY

-1283 RFKNEVGMLQI
+1283 RFKNEV
-1294 VFLALE
+1294 
-1300 KEKVQ
+1300 
-1305 LQKEVEKEKRKQ
+1305 EKEKRKQ

-1334 GNGINQQMKQKG
+1334 GNGINQQMKQKL

-1375 EREKLI
+1375 ERAKLI

-1472 TEDFELS
+1472 IEDFELP

-1493 SMDGKD
+1493 SMDGKAD

-1552 SRLDH
+1552 SMLDH
-1557 QKVEWES
+1557 QKMEWES

-1774 AKENKDRLETETES
+1774 AKENKDRLETEMES

-1875 SAQRDLSY
+1875 STQRDLSH

-2351 KHQVETNMMDHSQL
+2351 KYQVETNMMDHSQL

-2565 LDQATAELENGSVR
+2565 LDQATAELETGSVR

>member
-1 MKKIFSFGKKK
+1 MKKIFGFGKKRK
-12 KGQSPSS
+12 QPGHSPSS
-19 RASLPGVPGGGG
+19 RASLPGGG
-31 YELREKELGK
+31 YELRERDLGK

-53 LQQLLKKNDI
+53 LQQLLKKHDV

-76 ACANGHSDVVTY
+76 ACANGHSDVVSY

-118 ATMLLEHGAD
+118 VTLLLEHGAD
-128 PNLVDVNSST
+128 PNLVDVNSNT
-138 ALHLAAQTANISLAV
+138 AFHLAAHTANISLAV
-153 LLLEYNAHIEAQ
+153 QLLEYNAHIDAQ

-170 TPLTIAITENHQEMV
+170 TPLAIAITENHQEMV
-185 EFLLRKGADVH
+185 EFLLKKGADVH

-204 PLMIAASGGELSL
+204 PLMIAASGGELKL
-217 IKVLLQYGADVSHK
+217 IQVLLRYGADVSHK

-245 GYSGLS
+245 GYSELS

-260 KNVEKPSPNNTKGMS
+260 KNVEEPSPNTRKGMS

-281 RVGDVG
+281 RAGDIG
-287 FALGAPATDKEEM
+287 FTLGAPATDKEEM
-300 QQSPSQ
+300 QQSPNKI
-306 TSRTRDSGK
+306 SRTRDSGK
-315 VIDDL
+315 VEDDL
-320 SQGDS
+320 SQEDS
-325 VRSSKKDEGD
+325 VRSSEKEGD

-353 QKPSLTLLMN
+353 PKPSLTLLMT
-363 SSQQFKKNNG
+363 SSQHFKKNIG
-373 EDIRIGSPQS
+373 EKSSIMKTEHVDISLQNKSDCEAEDVIESPPNFSQVKSYPRSIHPSPGSFSKPSQMTPLLLG
-383 SRQNLK
+383 LK
-389 QVTRNHTNL
+389 Q
-398 NKKEC
+398 
-403 KELTNE
+403 
-409 DISEASEQEKGELE
+409 
-423 EEEEE
+423 
-428 EDDEEEFS
+428 
-436 QEEKED
+436 
-442 EDTEDEEGGQ
+442 
-452 DDYTEDE
+452 
-459 EEEYVGKLEHKRD
+459 
-472 QELEIFNNAVKSERE
+472 
-487 VKSGSKNIHDGGSHE
+487 
-502 TCEEEDQEMQE
+502 
-513 SVDIPVSFIAG
+513 
-524 HYEGLKENITA
+524 
-535 ISSKMVNNE
+535 
-544 VPYDSSKK
+544 
-552 GDGSEHEEI
+552 
-561 NEFQNTNE
+561 
-569 LLHTDGNE
+569 
-577 KIRCKNCS
+577 
-585 SFEGSEMTAWKK
+585 
-597 GASPSVLN
+597 
-605 SCYIKEE
+605 
-612 NPNLVDDIFESDD
+612 
-625 DPWSETENPR
+625 
-635 CENRR
+635 
-640 QDSEKLRF
+640 
-648 VGDQNA
+648 
-654 GKEQCKNSKE
+654 
-664 LGNTVCET
+664 
-672 LEPESENL
+672 
-680 PVNSGDENLKEAFQP
+680 
-695 SIKEES
+695 EES
-701 SEEEDDIEQPQ
+701 SEEEDEVEQPH
-712 ISNVGDKNLI
+712 ISNAVDKSLI
-722 CSGNREAQNPSE
+722 RNGNSEAQNATE
-734 DTPVR
+734 DIAVR
-739 KVLGLEEE
+739 KDMMSALGLEDE

-767 VNLLISSA
+767 ANQLISSD
-775 VRTETH
+775 RTEIH
-781 MQSIFEEPNEGFCEK
+781 MQSVFEEPNEGLSEK
-796 NLDSQPKTT
+796 KPDSQLKNT
-805 QAILETNDTSSC
+805 QAILETNDITSC
-817 PAKGIEIGKRQK
+817 PAKGKEIDKRQK

-838 DDADDIEDVSDWDS
+838 DDADDIEDASDWDS
-852 TSISLKNL
+852 TSISLKNVCD
-860 PGTKSPN
+860 TKSPK

-878 PMLTAKDDAA
+878 STLTAKNDAA
-888 ATASEVIPPRL
+888 AKDSEVIPPRS
-899 EEMSKPQTVT
+899 EEMSEAQTVT

-916 YSLQKQLLPVI
+916 HSLQKQLLPI
-927 LKSKDELSEPSFN
+927 LKSKG
-940 MPSPDEEQ
+940 EEQ
-948 EDAGENCKK
+948 EDANEKCKK
-957 QDKHILGT
+957 QDKQILDAA
-965 TNLTEK
+965 NLTEK
-971 TASDNQTDKTEISF
+971 NSDNQIDKREISF
-985 PHPKTKTEPLKQNED
+985 PHPKMKSEVLKQNEE
-1000 SHGDDVQLNPK
+1000 SHVDDTQLNPK
-1011 LWEERYEKMWVEND
+1011 CWEERYERMWVENE
-1025 KREVKTNFKSITA
+1025 KRELKTNFKNITA
-1038 ELKKMFG
+1038 ELKQMFG
-1045 EIKEVQQTAPM
+1045 EINVIEKMTCM

-1065 EELESIHKAPHNL
+1065 EEECIREAPNNL
-1078 TKPTSRIEERSE
+1078 TKPISNIQGRGE
-1090 FMDLCSV
+1090 FMDLKSV
-1097 LEQKASSNE
+1097 LEQESSNE
-1106 NVISYALNSSSH
+1106 NRISYALSSSSH
-1118 EHPNQYIIRLCENDN
+1118 EQSNQYIMRPCENYN
-1133 KLCTEHV
+1133 KLCTEHI
-1140 WNVNEEGF
+1140 WNINEEGF
-1148 TNNAESTKVAVN
+1148 TNHAESTKLAVN
-1160 KERGDQIAAMEIEE
+1160 KERKDQIAAVEIEE
-1174 NVDGNISDL
+1174 NVDGNIL
-1183 ENSPGC
+1183 NVETSPGYT
-1189 SLKHSLKES
+1189 LKQSLKEN
-1198 ILDKRANIPD
+1198 ILYKKPNIPD
-1208 VVRPVSTDDKSTL
+1208 SVRPVSTDDKNTF
-1221 LAVAK
+1221 LATAK
-1226 NKLGKDTCY
+1226 NKFERDSLYFKNDT
-1235 FNDIPK
+1235 PR
-1241 DCFVGNPKT
+1241 DCFVGNTKT
-1250 SNTEIESNLGNSRQ
+1250 SNTEIESNLEISRQ
-1264 SRDETLKRLLD
+1264 SHDDTLKRQLD

-1294 VFLALE
+1294 VFLNLE

-1305 LQKEVEKEKRKQ
+1305 LQKEVEEEKRKQ
-1317 KCGERED
+1317 KCGEMLATEKKED
-1324 AYKSYMQTLA
+1324 TYKSNMQNLA
-1334 GNGINQQMKQKG
+1334 GNGIDQQMKEKLTIQE
-1346 TVKGNQYSTVESGET
+1346 NQYSIGESGET
-1361 TEEEKH
+1361 TKKENPI
-1367 TKNSISSK
+1367 KNSVSSK
-1375 EREKLI
+1375 ERTKLI
-1381 QIPLKGSN
+1381 QIPLKGN
-1389 SALNVKDA
+1389 SALNVKDV
-1397 KKNENKKRISKQRGN
+1397 KKNENKKRISKQRTN
-1412 QQMNSTNGNQFQILD
+1412 QQMNSTNGNQFQGVD

-1432 ETSQDEGRPG
+1432 ETSQDEGRPR
-1442 ARTVDERNKI
+1442 ARTVDEKNKI

-1472 TEDFELS
+1472 TEDFELPS
-1479 ASTYRDA
+1479 SNYRDA
-1486 VLLIEQL
+1486 MLLIEQL
-1493 SMDGKD
+1493 NMDGKAD
-1499 SISLLKIQN
+1499 SITVLKIQN
-1508 LLHGYERLIEREK
+1508 LLHGYERLIEHEK

-1526 LLGKVRKLENEKKEL
+1526 LLGKVKKLENEKREL
-1541 QAVLEETRELK
+1541 QSVLEETRELK
-1552 SRLDH
+1552 SMMDH
-1557 QKVEWES
+1557 QKMEWES
-1564 DVSSLKFTLKQE
+1564 DVGSLKFTLKQE
-1576 EEKRLSIE
+1576 EEKRMSTE
-1584 MLYDKNR
+1584 MLYEKNR
-1591 ELLRKKEDQYCKE
+1591 ELLRKKEDKYSKE

-1613 TQRSLEMELRT
+1613 ALRSLEMELRT

-1658 NHLWRQKEIEEE
+1658 SHLWRQKEIEEE
-1670 TKITAAKSSE
+1670 TKRTVAKSSE
-1680 VPDNLREKDLLHKNQ
+1680 VPDNHGREKDLLHKNQ
-1695 KLQDE
+1695 ILQDE

-1735 LRKELKLN
+1735 LKKELKLN

-1774 AKENKDRLETETES
+1774 AKENKDRLETEMES

-1798 ELECCRKSKTD
+1798 ELECCHKSKND
-1809 VERTLQRERDEW
+1809 VERMLQRERDEW

-1840 ILSQQLSKVE
+1840 SLSQQLSKVE
-1850 TKANSLENELHHVTH
+1850 SKANSLENELHHATH
-1865 TFREKTLLLE
+1865 TLREKTLLLE
-1875 SAQRDLSY
+1875 SAQRDLNH
-1883 AQCQAKELDYAR
+1883 AQCQAKEHDHAR
-1895 QTEKDQMSKYIVK
+1895 QIEKDQMSKYIVK

-1945 DVQDRFSDIFSKLR
+1945 DVQDKFSDIFSKLR

-1977 TKCNNLREQVFKYE
+1977 TKCNNLREQIFKYE

-1996 REGTV
+1996 RESTV

-2049 LQESEDQYIQSERRV
+2049 LQESEDQYIQSERHV
-2064 HDLKNALDSKE
+2064 HDLKNALDGKE

-2124 IRIEVLQKDLQDSA
+2124 SRIEVLQKDLQDSA

-2173 MTAKDTHNLWEEELK
+2173 MSAKDTHNMWEEELK

-2214 RKKVKK
+2214 RKKMKK

-2225 RSVEARLDQEMKRN
+2225 RSVEVRLDQEMKRN

-2251 LLKTAKKK
+2251 LLKAAKKK

-2281 YSEMDNEVS
+2281 YSEIDNEVS
-2290 RLRTKI
+2290 RLRSKT
-2296 DELSKKLDIE
+2296 DELSRKLDIE
-2306 SKKSTQLESTNRD
+2306 SKKSMQLESTNRD
-2319 LREQLSSMKILH
+2319 LREQLSSVKILH

-2337 EKSKWQLEGEVATL
+2337 EKSKWQLEEEVANL
-2351 KHQVETNMMDHSQL
+2351 KRQVGTNMMDHSQI

-2403 IRTTNNTSLR
+2403 IRTTNNASLR

-2422 LESELARIKNTQED
+2422 LESELARIKSTQED
-2436 SVFQKQSTQT
+2436 GVFQKQSTQA

-2495 NSIVNGG
+2495 NSIVNGS
-2502 LSASPVLDTTQ
+2502 LSASPVLDPTQ

-2527 GLGGSFINPTGN
+2527 GLGGSFINTTGN

-2565 LDQATAELENGSVR
+2565 LDQATVELETGSVR

>member
-1 MKKIFSFGKKK
+1 MKKIFGFGKKK
-12 KGQSPSS
+12 KGQSPAC
-19 RASLPGVPGGGG
+19 RASLPGVG

-41 LHRAAAGGDLGR
+41 LHRAAAGGDLGK
-53 LQQLLKKNDI
+53 LQQLLKKHDI

-76 ACANGHSDVVTY
+76 ACANGHLDVVTY
-88 LVDNKCKLNLCDND
+88 LVDNKCKLNLCDNN

-118 ATMLLEHGAD
+118 ATMLLEHGAE
-128 PNLVDVNSST
+128 PNLVDVNSNT
-138 ALHLAAQTANISLAV
+138 ALHLAAQTANISLV
-153 LLLEYNAHIEAQ
+153 VQLLEYNAHIDSQ

-185 EFLLRKGADVH
+185 EFLLKKGADVH

-238 EDYALIG
+238 EDHARIG
-245 GYSGLS
+245 GYSSLS

-300 QQSPSQ
+300 QQSPNQ

-325 VRSSKKDEGD
+325 VRSSEKDEGD

-363 SSQQFKKNNG
+363 SSHQFKKNNG

-389 QVTRNHTNL
+389 QVTRNHTNVD
-398 NKKEC
+398 KKER

-409 DISEASEQEKGELE
+409 DISEASKQEKEELE
-423 EEEEE
+423 EEEE
-428 EDDEEEFS
+428 DEEEFS

-442 EDTEDEEGGQ
+442 EDTEDEEGSQ

-459 EEEYVGKLEHKRD
+459 EEEYVGKLEHEHD

-487 VKSGSKNIHDGGSHE
+487 VKRGSKNIHDGGSHE
-502 TCEEEDQEMQE
+502 TCEEKDQEMQE

-552 GDGSEHEEI
+552 EDGSEHEEI
-561 NEFQNTNE
+561 HEFQNTNE

-577 KIRCKNCS
+577 KIRCKTRC
-585 SFEGSEMTAWKK
+585 SFEDSEMTAWKK
-597 GASPSVLN
+597 DASPSVLN

-612 NPNLVDDIFESDD
+612 NSNLVDDIFESDD
-625 DPWSETENPR
+625 DPWSEAENR
-635 CENRR
+635 RYENRR
-640 QDSEKLRF
+640 QDSENLRF
-648 VGDQNA
+648 LVDQNA
-654 GKEQCKNSKE
+654 GKEQCKNSE
-664 LGNTVCET
+664 GLANTICET

-680 PVNSGDENLKEAFQP
+680 PVNSGEENLKAFQP

-712 ISNVGDKNLI
+712 ISNVVDKSLI

-734 DTPVR
+734 DTAIR
-739 KVLGLEEE
+739 KDTMSVLGLDEE

-775 VRTETH
+775 IRTDTH

-796 NLDSQPKTT
+796 TLDSQPKTT
-805 QAILETNDTSSC
+805 QAILETHDTSSC

-838 DDADDIEDVSDWDS
+838 DDADDIEDASDWDS

-860 PGTKSPN
+860 PGTKSPK
-867 VLTFGNPSSLL
+867 VLTFGNPSSSLST
-878 PMLTAKDDAA
+878 LTAKDDAA
-888 ATASEVIPPRL
+888 ATASGVIPSRL
-899 EEMSKPQTVT
+899 EEMSKAQTVT

-940 MPSPDEEQ
+940 MPSPDEER

-957 QDKHILGT
+957 Q
-965 TNLTEK
+965 K
-971 TASDNQTDKTEISF
+971 T
-985 PHPKTKTEPLKQNED
+985 
-1000 SHGDDVQLNPK
+1000 
-1011 LWEERYEKMWVEND
+1011 M
-1025 KREVKTNFKSITA
+1025 
-1038 ELKKMFG
+1038 
-1045 EIKEVQQTAPM
+1045 PM

-1065 EELESIHKAPHNL
+1065 EELESIHEAPHNL
-1078 TKPTSRIEERSE
+1078 TKPTSRIEGRSE
-1090 FMDLCSV
+1090 CMDLCSV
-1097 LEQKASSNE
+1097 LEQKESSNE

-1118 EHPNQYIIRLCENDN
+1118 EHPNQYSIRLCEKDN
-1133 KLCTEHV
+1133 KPCTEHI
-1140 WNVNEEGF
+1140 WNANEEGF

-1160 KERGDQIAAMEIEE
+1160 KEREDQIAAMETEE
-1174 NVDGNISDL
+1174 NVDGNISNL
-1183 ENSPGC
+1183 ENSPGH
-1189 SLKHSLKES
+1189 SPKHSLKES

-1226 NKLGKDTCY
+1226 IKRGKDSYY
-1235 FNDIPK
+1235 FKDNIPK

-1250 SNTEIESNLGNSRQ
+1250 SSTEIESNLGNSRQ
-1264 SRDETLKRLLD
+1264 SHDETLKRPLD

-1305 LQKEVEKEKRKQ
+1305 LQKEVEEEKRKQ
-1317 KCGERED
+1317 KCGEMLAMEKRED
-1324 AYKSYMQTLA
+1324 TYKSYMQTLA
-1334 GNGINQQMKQKG
+1334 GNGINQQMKQKLAI
-1346 TVKGNQYSTVESGET
+1346 KGNQYSTVESGET

-1367 TKNSISSK
+1367 MKNSIPSK
-1375 EREKLI
+1375 ERAKLI

-1389 SALNVKDA
+1389 SALNVKDV

-1412 QQMNSTNGNQFQILD
+1412 QQMNSTNGNQFQVLD

-1442 ARTVDERNKI
+1442 AKTVDERNKI

-1472 TEDFELS
+1472 TEDLELPT
-1479 ASTYRDA
+1479 STYRDA
-1486 VLLIEQL
+1486 MLLIEQL
-1493 SMDGKD
+1493 CMDGKAD

-1508 LLHGYERLIEREK
+1508 LLHGYERLIDHEK

-1541 QAVLEETRELK
+1541 QTVLEETRELK
-1552 SRLDH
+1552 SMLDH
-1557 QKVEWES
+1557 QKMEWES

-1576 EEKRLSIE
+1576 EEKRMSAE
-1584 MLYDKNR
+1584 MLYEKNR

-1638 TQRQLSQE
+1638 IQRQLSQE

-1658 NHLWRQKEIEEE
+1658 NHLWKQKEIEEE
-1670 TKITAAKSSE
+1670 TKITVAKSSE
-1680 VPDNLREKDLLHKNQ
+1680 VPDNQREKDLLHKNQ
-1695 KLQDE
+1695 ILQDE

-1726 EVLKEKNED
+1726 EVLREKNED

-1774 AKENKDRLETETES
+1774 AKENKDRLETEMES

-1798 ELECCRKSKTD
+1798 ELECCRKSKSD
-1809 VERTLQRERDEW
+1809 VERTLQREHDEW

-1833 NLRDTNN
+1833 NLRDSNT

-1865 TFREKTLLLE
+1865 TLREKTLLLE
-1875 SAQRDLSY
+1875 STQRDLSH
-1883 AQCQAKELDYAR
+1883 AQCQAKELDHAR
-1895 QTEKDQMSKYIVK
+1895 QIEKDQMSKYIVK

-1922 NVLLRQQLEDMQNK
+1922 NILLRQQLEDMQNK

-1959 ADTEKQIHMMEER
+1959 ADTEKQVHMMEER

-1977 TKCNNLREQVFKYE
+1977 TKCNNLREQVFKYD

-2026 RYRNDLEEDKL
+2026 RYRNDLEDDKL

-2124 IRIEVLQKDLQDSA
+2124 SRIEVLQKDLRDSA

-2225 RSVEARLDQEMKRN
+2225 RSVDVRLDQEMKRN

-2259 LKEYENGESVSQFSF
+2259 LKEYETGECVSQFSF

-2290 RLRTKI
+2290 RLRTKT

-2337 EKSKWQLEGEVATL
+2337 EKSKWQLEGEVANL
-2351 KHQVETNMMDHSQL
+2351 KHQVETNMMDHSQI

-2403 IRTTNNTSLR
+2403 IRTTNNASLR

-2452 ELYLEELKIRKSLAS
+2452 DLYLEELKIRKSLAS

-2495 NSIVNGG
+2495 NSIVNGS
-2502 LSASPVLDTTQ
+2502 LAASPVLDTTQ

-2565 LDQATAELENGSVR
+2565 LDQATAELETGSVR

>member
-1 MKKIFSFGKKK
+1 MKKIFGFGKKK

-19 RASLPGVPGGGG
+19 RVSLPGVPGGG

-76 ACANGHSDVVTY
+76 ACANGHLDVVTY

-128 PNLVDVNSST
+128 PNPVDVNSNT

-196 ARDKSKRT
+196 ARDTSKRT
-204 PLMIAASGGELSL
+204 PLMIAASGGELNL

-238 EDYALIG
+238 EDYALIS

-287 FALGAPATDKEEM
+287 FALGAPATDKE
-300 QQSPSQ
+300 
-306 TSRTRDSGK
+306 

-325 VRSSKKDEGD
+325 VRSSEKDEGD

-353 QKPSLTLLMN
+353 QKPSLTQLMN
-363 SSQQFKKNNG
+363 SSQQFKKNIG
-373 EDIRIGSPQS
+373 EKSSIMRTEHIAVSQQNKSDCEAEDVIESPP
-383 SRQNLK
+383 K
-389 QVTRNHTNL
+389 P
-398 NKKEC
+398 
-403 KELTNE
+403 
-409 DISEASEQEKGELE
+409 
-423 EEEEE
+423 
-428 EDDEEEFS
+428 FS
-436 QEEKED
+436 Q
-442 EDTEDEEGGQ
+442 
-452 DDYTEDE
+452 
-459 EEEYVGKLEHKRD
+459 
-472 QELEIFNNAVKSERE
+472 IKSYPRP
-487 VKSGSKNIHDGGSHE
+487 VHPSPGS
-502 TCEEEDQEMQE
+502 
-513 SVDIPVSFIAG
+513 F
-524 HYEGLKENITA
+524 
-535 ISSKMVNNE
+535 SKPSQMT
-544 VPYDSSKK
+544 PP
-552 GDGSEHEEI
+552 
-561 NEFQNTNE
+561 
-569 LLHTDGNE
+569 LLGF
-577 KIRCKNCS
+577 K
-585 SFEGSEMTAWKK
+585 
-597 GASPSVLN
+597 
-605 SCYIKEE
+605 
-612 NPNLVDDIFESDD
+612 
-625 DPWSETENPR
+625 
-635 CENRR
+635 
-640 QDSEKLRF
+640 Q
-648 VGDQNA
+648 
-654 GKEQCKNSKE
+654 
-664 LGNTVCET
+664 
-672 LEPESENL
+672 
-680 PVNSGDENLKEAFQP
+680 
-695 SIKEES
+695 EES
-701 SEEEDDIEQPQ
+701 SEEEGDIEQPQ
-712 ISNVGDKNLI
+712 ISNVGDKSLI
-722 CSGNREAQNPSE
+722 CNGNREAQNPSE
-734 DTPVR
+734 DTPIR

-781 MQSIFEEPNEGFCEK
+781 MQSIFEEPSEGFCEK

-899 EEMSKPQTVT
+899 EEMSKAQTVT

-940 MPSPDEEQ
+940 MPSPDEER

-957 QDKHILGT
+957 
-965 TNLTEK
+965 
-971 TASDNQTDKTEISF
+971 
-985 PHPKTKTEPLKQNED
+985 
-1000 SHGDDVQLNPK
+1000 
-1011 LWEERYEKMWVEND
+1011 R
-1025 KREVKTNFKSITA
+1025 
-1038 ELKKMFG
+1038 
-1045 EIKEVQQTAPM
+1045 
-1056 EGTLQDGFS
+1056 
-1065 EELESIHKAPHNL
+1065 
-1078 TKPTSRIEERSE
+1078 
-1090 FMDLCSV
+1090 
-1097 LEQKASSNE
+1097 
-1106 NVISYALNSSSH
+1106 
-1118 EHPNQYIIRLCENDN
+1118 
-1133 KLCTEHV
+1133 
-1140 WNVNEEGF
+1140 
-1148 TNNAESTKVAVN
+1148 
-1160 KERGDQIAAMEIEE
+1160 
-1174 NVDGNISDL
+1174 
-1183 ENSPGC
+1183 
-1189 SLKHSLKES
+1189 
-1198 ILDKRANIPD
+1198 
-1208 VVRPVSTDDKSTL
+1208 
-1221 LAVAK
+1221 
-1226 NKLGKDTCY
+1226 
-1235 FNDIPK
+1235 
-1241 DCFVGNPKT
+1241 
-1250 SNTEIESNLGNSRQ
+1250 
-1264 SRDETLKRLLD
+1264 
-1275 EELEQDME
+1275 
-1283 RFKNEVGMLQI
+1283 
-1294 VFLALE
+1294 
-1300 KEKVQ
+1300 
-1305 LQKEVEKEKRKQ
+1305 VEKEKRKQ

-1334 GNGINQQMKQKG
+1334 GNGINQQMKQKL
-1346 TVKGNQYSTVESGET
+1346 TIKGNQYSTVESGET
-1361 TEEEKH
+1361 TEEKH

-1375 EREKLI
+1375 ERAKLI

-1397 KKNENKKRISKQRGN
+1397 KKNENKTHISKQRGN

-1452 GKQMDVADDFDELT
+1452 GKKMDVAEDFDELT

-1472 TEDFELS
+1472 TEDFELPT
-1479 ASTYRDA
+1479 STCRDA
-1486 VLLIEQL
+1486 MLLIEQL

-1552 SRLDH
+1552 SMLDH
-1557 QKVEWES
+1557 QKMEWES

-1658 NHLWRQKEIEEE
+1658 SHLWRQKEIEEE

-1680 VPDNLREKDLLHKNQ
+1680 VPDNQREKDLLHKNQ

-1700 IAILRLEL
+1700 VAILRLEL

-1774 AKENKDRLETETES
+1774 AKENKDRLETEMES

-1798 ELECCRKSKTD
+1798 ELECCRKSKND

-1875 SAQRDLSY
+1875 STQRDLSH

-1922 NVLLRQQLEDMQNK
+1922 NVLLRQQLEDVQNK

-1945 DVQDRFSDIFSKLR
+1945 DVQDKFSDIFSKLR
-1959 ADTEKQIHMMEER
+1959 ADTEKQINMMEER

-2290 RLRTKI
+2290 RLRTTI

-2306 SKKSTQLESTNRD
+2306 SKKSTQLESTNCD

-2422 LESELARIKNTQED
+2422 LESELAKIKNTQED

-2474 RIAEAN
+2474 RIADAN

-2495 NSIVNGG
+2495 NSIVNGS

-2513 LGNLGNNLTLNRSL
+2513 FGNLGNNLTLNRSL

-2565 LDQATAELENGSVR
+2565 LDQATAELETGSVR

>member
-1 MKKIFSFGKKK
+1 MKKIFGFGKKK
-12 KGQSPSS
+12 KGQSPAC
-19 RASLPGVPGGGG
+19 RASLPGVG

-41 LHRAAAGGDLGR
+41 LHRAAAGGDLGK
-53 LQQLLKKNDI
+53 LQQLLKKHDI

-76 ACANGHSDVVTY
+76 ACANGHLDVVTY

-118 ATMLLEHGAD
+118 ATMLLEHGAE
-128 PNLVDVNSST
+128 PNLVDVNSNT
-138 ALHLAAQTANISLAV
+138 ALHLAAQTANISLV
-153 LLLEYNAHIEAQ
+153 VQLLEYNAHIDSQ

-185 EFLLRKGADVH
+185 EFLLKKGADVH

-238 EDYALIG
+238 EDHAHVG
-245 GYSGLS
+245 GYSSLS

-300 QQSPSQ
+300 QQSPNQ

-325 VRSSKKDEGD
+325 VRSSEKDEGD

-363 SSQQFKKNNG
+363 SSHQFKKNIG
-373 EDIRIGSPQS
+373 EKSSIMRTEHIAISQQNKSDCEAEDVIESPPKPFPQ
-383 SRQNLK
+383 
-389 QVTRNHTNL
+389 
-398 NKKEC
+398 
-403 KELTNE
+403 
-409 DISEASEQEKGELE
+409 
-423 EEEEE
+423 
-428 EDDEEEFS
+428 
-436 QEEKED
+436 
-442 EDTEDEEGGQ
+442 
-452 DDYTEDE
+452 
-459 EEEYVGKLEHKRD
+459 
-472 QELEIFNNAVKSERE
+472 VKSYPRP
-487 VKSGSKNIHDGGSHE
+487 VHPSPGS
-502 TCEEEDQEMQE
+502 
-513 SVDIPVSFIAG
+513 F
-524 HYEGLKENITA
+524 
-535 ISSKMVNNE
+535 SKPSQMT
-544 VPYDSSKK
+544 PP
-552 GDGSEHEEI
+552 
-561 NEFQNTNE
+561 
-569 LLHTDGNE
+569 LLGF
-577 KIRCKNCS
+577 K
-585 SFEGSEMTAWKK
+585 
-597 GASPSVLN
+597 
-605 SCYIKEE
+605 
-612 NPNLVDDIFESDD
+612 
-625 DPWSETENPR
+625 
-635 CENRR
+635 
-640 QDSEKLRF
+640 Q
-648 VGDQNA
+648 
-654 GKEQCKNSKE
+654 
-664 LGNTVCET
+664 
-672 LEPESENL
+672 
-680 PVNSGDENLKEAFQP
+680 
-695 SIKEES
+695 EES

-712 ISNVGDKNLI
+712 ISNVVDKSLI

-734 DTPVR
+734 DTAIR
-739 KVLGLEEE
+739 KDTMSVLGLDEE

-775 VRTETH
+775 IRTDTH

-796 NLDSQPKTT
+796 TLDSQPKTT
-805 QAILETNDTSSC
+805 QAILETHDTSSC

-838 DDADDIEDVSDWDS
+838 DDADDIEDASDWDS

-860 PGTKSPN
+860 PGTKSPK
-867 VLTFGNPSSLL
+867 VLTFGNPSSSLST
-878 PMLTAKDDAA
+878 LTAKDDAA
-888 ATASEVIPPRL
+888 ATASGVIPPRL
-899 EEMSKPQTVT
+899 EEMSKAQTVT

-940 MPSPDEEQ
+940 MPSPDEER

-957 QDKHILGT
+957 QDKYILDT

-985 PHPKTKTEPLKQNED
+985 PHPKMKTEPLKQNED
-1000 SHGDDVQLNPK
+1000 SHGDDVQLKPK
-1011 LWEERYEKMWVEND
+1011 LWEERYEEMWVENE

-1038 ELKKMFG
+1038 ELKQMFG
-1045 EIKEVQQTAPM
+1045 EITGNEFQKTMPM

-1065 EELESIHKAPHNL
+1065 EELESIHEAPHNL
-1078 TKPTSRIEERSE
+1078 IKPTSRIEGRSE
-1090 FMDLCSV
+1090 CMDLCSM
-1097 LEQKASSNE
+1097 LEQKESSNE

-1118 EHPNQYIIRLCENDN
+1118 EHPNQYSIRLCEKDN
-1133 KLCTEHV
+1133 KPCTEHI
-1140 WNVNEEGF
+1140 WNANEEGF

-1160 KERGDQIAAMEIEE
+1160 KEREDQIASMETEE
-1174 NVDGNISDL
+1174 NVDGNISNL
-1183 ENSPGC
+1183 ENSPGH

-1226 NKLGKDTCY
+1226 IKRGKDSHY
-1235 FNDIPK
+1235 FKDNIPK

-1250 SNTEIESNLGNSRQ
+1250 SSTEIESNLGNSRQ
-1264 SRDETLKRLLD
+1264 SHDETLKRPLD

-1305 LQKEVEKEKRKQ
+1305 LQKEVEEEKRKQ
-1317 KCGERED
+1317 KCGEMLAMEKRED
-1324 AYKSYMQTLA
+1324 TYKSYMQTLA
-1334 GNGINQQMKQKG
+1334 ENGINQEMKQKLAI
-1346 TVKGNQYSTVESGET
+1346 KGNQYSTVESGET

-1367 TKNSISSK
+1367 MKNRISSK
-1375 EREKLI
+1375 ERAKLI
-1381 QIPLKGSN
+1381 QIPLKGN
-1389 SALNVKDA
+1389 SALNVKDV

-1412 QQMNSTNGNQFQILD
+1412 QQMNSTNGNQFQVLD

-1442 ARTVDERNKI
+1442 AKTVDERNKI

-1472 TEDFELS
+1472 TEDLELPT
-1479 ASTYRDA
+1479 STYRDA
-1486 VLLIEQL
+1486 MLLIEQL
-1493 SMDGKD
+1493 CMDGKD
-1499 SISLLKIQN
+1499 SVSILKIQN
-1508 LLHGYERLIEREK
+1508 LLHGYERLIDHEK

-1541 QAVLEETRELK
+1541 QTVLEETRELK
-1552 SRLDH
+1552 SMLDH
-1557 QKVEWES
+1557 QKMEWES

-1576 EEKRLSIE
+1576 EEKRMSTE
-1584 MLYDKNR
+1584 MLYEKNR

-1658 NHLWRQKEIEEE
+1658 NHLWKQKEIEEE
-1670 TKITAAKSSE
+1670 TKITVAKSSE
-1680 VPDNLREKDLLHKNQ
+1680 VPDNQREKDLLHKNQ
-1695 KLQDE
+1695 ILQDE

-1726 EVLKEKNED
+1726 EVLREKNED

-1774 AKENKDRLETETES
+1774 AKENKDRLETEMES

-1798 ELECCRKSKTD
+1798 ELECCRKSKSD
-1809 VERTLQRERDEW
+1809 VERTLQREHDEW

-1833 NLRDTNN
+1833 NLRDTNT

-1865 TFREKTLLLE
+1865 TLREKTLLLE
-1875 SAQRDLSY
+1875 STQRDLSH
-1883 AQCQAKELDYAR
+1883 AQCQAKEFDHAR
-1895 QTEKDQMSKYIVK
+1895 QIEKDQMSKYIVK

-1945 DVQDRFSDIFSKLR
+1945 DRFSDIFSKLR
-1959 ADTEKQIHMMEER
+1959 ADTEKQVHMMEER

-1977 TKCNNLREQVFKYE
+1977 TKCNNLREQVFKYD

-2026 RYRNDLEEDKL
+2026 RYRNDLEDDKL

-2124 IRIEVLQKDLQDSA
+2124 SRIEVLQKDLRDSA

-2225 RSVEARLDQEMKRN
+2225 RSVDVRLDQEMKRN

-2259 LKEYENGESVSQFSF
+2259 LKEYETGECVSQFSF

-2290 RLRTKI
+2290 RLRTKT

-2337 EKSKWQLEGEVATL
+2337 EKSKWQLEGEVANL
-2351 KHQVETNMMDHSQL
+2351 KHQVETNMMDHSQI

-2403 IRTTNNTSLR
+2403 IRTTNNASLK

-2452 ELYLEELKIRKSLAS
+2452 DLYLEELKIRKSLAS

-2495 NSIVNGG
+2495 NSIVNGS
-2502 LSASPVLDTTQ
+2502 LAASPVLDTTQ

-2565 LDQATAELENGSVR
+2565 LDQATAELETGSVR

>member
-1 MKKIFSFGKKK
+1 MKKIFGFGKKK

-19 RASLPGVPGGGG
+19 RASLPGVG

-53 LQQLLKKNDI
+53 LQQLLKKHDI

-76 ACANGHSDVVTY
+76 ACANGHSDIVNY

-111 QCQQEKC
+111 QCQEEKC

-128 PNLVDVNSST
+128 PNLVDVNSNT
-138 ALHLAAQTANISLAV
+138 ALHLAAQTANISLV
-153 LLLEYNAHIEAQ
+153 VQLLEYNAHIDSQ

-231 DINGWTS
+231 DINGWTA

-251 KQLSEYANW
+251 KQLSEYVNW
-260 KNVEKPSPNNTKGMS
+260 KTVEKSSPNNTKGMS

-287 FALGAPATDKEEM
+287 FALGAPATDKE
-300 QQSPSQ
+300 
-306 TSRTRDSGK
+306 

-325 VRSSKKDEGD
+325 LRSSEKDEGD

-363 SSQQFKKNNG
+363 SSHQFKKNIG
-373 EDIRIGSPQS
+373 EKSSIMRTEHIAISQQNKSDCEAEDVIESPP
-383 SRQNLK
+383 K
-389 QVTRNHTNL
+389 P
-398 NKKEC
+398 
-403 KELTNE
+403 
-409 DISEASEQEKGELE
+409 
-423 EEEEE
+423 
-428 EDDEEEFS
+428 FS
-436 QEEKED
+436 Q
-442 EDTEDEEGGQ
+442 
-452 DDYTEDE
+452 
-459 EEEYVGKLEHKRD
+459 
-472 QELEIFNNAVKSERE
+472 VKSYPRPLHP
-487 VKSGSKNIHDGGSHE
+487 SPGS
-502 TCEEEDQEMQE
+502 C
-513 SVDIPVSFIAG
+513 
-524 HYEGLKENITA
+524 
-535 ISSKMVNNE
+535 SKPSQMT
-544 VPYDSSKK
+544 PP
-552 GDGSEHEEI
+552 
-561 NEFQNTNE
+561 
-569 LLHTDGNE
+569 LLGF
-577 KIRCKNCS
+577 K
-585 SFEGSEMTAWKK
+585 
-597 GASPSVLN
+597 
-605 SCYIKEE
+605 
-612 NPNLVDDIFESDD
+612 
-625 DPWSETENPR
+625 
-635 CENRR
+635 
-640 QDSEKLRF
+640 Q
-648 VGDQNA
+648 
-654 GKEQCKNSKE
+654 
-664 LGNTVCET
+664 
-672 LEPESENL
+672 
-680 PVNSGDENLKEAFQP
+680 
-695 SIKEES
+695 EES
-701 SEEEDDIEQPQ
+701 SEEENDIEQPQ
-712 ISNVGDKNLI
+712 ISNVVDKSLI
-722 CSGNREAQNPSE
+722 CNGNREAQNPSE
-734 DTPVR
+734 DTAIR
-739 KVLGLEEE
+739 K
-747 EDTES
+747 
-752 PWDSECASE
+752 
-761 SPRKLP
+761 
-767 VNLLISSA
+767 
-775 VRTETH
+775 
-781 MQSIFEEPNEGFCEK
+781 GFYEK
-796 NLDSQPKTT
+796 TLDSQPKTT

-838 DDADDIEDVSDWDS
+838 DDADDIEDASDWDS

-860 PGTKSPN
+860 PGTKSPK
-867 VLTFGNPSSLL
+867 VLTFGNSSSLI
-878 PMLTAKDDAA
+878 PTLTAKDDAA
-888 ATASEVIPPRL
+888 ATASGVIPPRL
-899 EEMSKPQTVT
+899 EEMSKAQTVT

-916 YSLQKQLLPVI
+916 YSLQKQLLPVT

-940 MPSPDEEQ
+940 MPSPDEER

-957 QDKHILGT
+957 QDKYILDT

-971 TASDNQTDKTEISF
+971 TASDDQTDKTEISF
-985 PHPKTKTEPLKQNED
+985 PRPKMKTEPLKQNED
-1000 SHGDDVQLNPK
+1000 SHGDDMQLNPK
-1011 LWEERYEKMWVEND
+1011 LWEERYEKMWVENE

-1038 ELKKMFG
+1038 ELKQMFG
-1045 EIKEVQQTAPM
+1045 EITGNEFQKTMPM
-1056 EGTLQDGFS
+1056 EGTLQDDFS
-1065 EELESIHKAPHNL
+1065 EELESIHEAPHSL
-1078 TKPTSRIEERSE
+1078 TKPTSRIEGKSE
-1090 FMDLCSV
+1090 FMDL
-1097 LEQKASSNE
+1097 EQKESSNE

-1118 EHPNQYIIRLCENDN
+1118 EHPNQYSIRLCENN
-1133 KLCTEHV
+1133 KPCTEHI

-1148 TNNAESTKVAVN
+1148 TNNVESTKEAVN
-1160 KERGDQIAAMEIEE
+1160 KEREDQIAAMEIEE
-1174 NVDGNISDL
+1174 NVDANISNL
-1183 ENSPGC
+1183 ENSPGY

-1208 VVRPVSTDDKSTL
+1208 VARPVSTDDKNTL

-1226 NKLGKDTCY
+1226 TKHGRDSHY
-1235 FNDIPK
+1235 FNDDIPK
-1241 DCFVGNPKT
+1241 QCFVGNPKT

-1264 SRDETLKRLLD
+1264 SCDETLKRPLD

-1305 LQKEVEKEKRKQ
+1305 LQKEVEEEKRKQ
-1317 KCGERED
+1317 KCGEMLAMEKRED
-1324 AYKSYMQTLA
+1324 IYKSHVQTLS
-1334 GNGINQQMKQKG
+1334 GSGIKQQMKQKL
-1346 TVKGNQYSTVESGET
+1346 TIKGNQYSTVESGET
-1361 TEEEKH
+1361 TEEDKH
-1367 TKNSISSK
+1367 MNSISSK
-1375 EREKLI
+1375 ERAKLI
-1381 QIPLKGSN
+1381 QIPLKSSN
-1389 SALNVKDA
+1389 SALNVKDV

-1412 QQMNSTNGNQFQILD
+1412 QQMNSTNGNQFQVLD

-1442 ARTVDERNKI
+1442 AKTVDERNKT
-1452 GKQMDVADDFDELT
+1452 GKQIDVADYFDELT

-1472 TEDFELS
+1472 TEDLELP

-1486 VLLIEQL
+1486 MFLIEQL
-1493 SMDGKD
+1493 SMDGKAD

-1508 LLHGYERLIEREK
+1508 LLHGYERLIDREK

-1541 QAVLEETRELK
+1541 QTVLDETRELK
-1552 SRLDH
+1552 SMLDH
-1557 QKVEWES
+1557 QKMEWES

-1576 EEKRLSIE
+1576 EEKRMSTE
-1584 MLYDKNR
+1584 MLYEKNR

-1613 TQRSLEMELRT
+1613 TQRSIEMELRT

-1638 TQRQLSQE
+1638 IQRQLSQE

-1658 NHLWRQKEIEEE
+1658 NHLWKQKEIEEE
-1670 TKITAAKSSE
+1670 TKIRVAKSSE
-1680 VPDNLREKDLLHKNQ
+1680 VPDNQREKDLLHKNQ
-1695 KLQDE
+1695 ILQDE

-1774 AKENKDRLETETES
+1774 AKENKDRLETEMES

-1798 ELECCRKSKTD
+1798 ELECCRKSKSD
-1809 VERTLQRERDEW
+1809 IERTLQRERDEW

-1865 TFREKTLLLE
+1865 TLREKTLLLE
-1875 SAQRDLSY
+1875 STQRDLSH
-1883 AQCQAKELDYAR
+1883 AQCHAKEFDHAR
-1895 QTEKDQMSKYIVK
+1895 QIEKDQMSKYIVK

-1922 NVLLRQQLEDMQNK
+1922 NILLRQQLEDMQNK

-1959 ADTEKQIHMMEER
+1959 ADTEKQVHMMEER

-2026 RYRNDLEEDKL
+2026 RYRNDLEDDKL

-2049 LQESEDQYIQSERRV
+2049 LQESEDQYIQSERRI

-2124 IRIEVLQKDLQDSA
+2124 SKIEVLQKDLQDSA

-2225 RSVEARLDQEMKRN
+2225 RSVDVRLDQEMKRN
-2239 SELQKECNGMKK
+2239 RELQKECNGMKK

-2259 LKEYENGESVSQFSF
+2259 LKEYENGQGVSQFSF

-2290 RLRTKI
+2290 RLRTKT
-2296 DELSKKLDIE
+2296 DDLSKKLDIE
-2306 SKKSTQLESTNRD
+2306 SKKSMQLESTNRD

-2337 EKSKWQLEGEVATL
+2337 EKSKWQLEGEVAHL
-2351 KHQVETNMMDHSQL
+2351 KHQVETNMMDHSQI

-2403 IRTTNNTSLR
+2403 IRITNNASLR

-2436 SVFQKQSTQT
+2436 SVFQKQSAQT

-2452 ELYLEELKIRKSLAS
+2452 DLYLEELKVRKSLAS

-2474 RIAEAN
+2474 KIAEAN
-2480 AKLLHERH
+2480 AKLLQERH

-2495 NSIVNGG
+2495 NSIVNGS

-2565 LDQATAELENGSVR
+2565 LDQAAAELETGSVR

-2592 LNVDQDPVSRATQQY
+2592 LNVDQDPVSRATRQY
-2607 LDVLKKNYMI
+2607 QDVLKKNYMI

>member
-1 MKKIFSFGKKK
+1 MKKIFGFGKKK
-12 KGQSPSS
+12 KGQSPAC
-19 RASLPGVPGGGG
+19 RASLPGVG

-41 LHRAAAGGDLGR
+41 LHRAAAGGDLGK
-53 LQQLLKKNDI
+53 LQQLLKKHDV

-76 ACANGHSDVVTY
+76 ACANGHLDVVTY

-118 ATMLLEHGAD
+118 ATMLLEHGAE
-128 PNLVDVNSST
+128 PNLVDVNSNT
-138 ALHLAAQTANISLAV
+138 ALHLAAQTANISLV
-153 LLLEYNAHIEAQ
+153 VQLLEYNAHIDSQ

-185 EFLLRKGADVH
+185 EFLLKKGADVH

-238 EDYALIG
+238 EDHAHVG
-245 GYSGLS
+245 GYSSLS

-287 FALGAPATDKEEM
+287 FALGAPATDKE
-300 QQSPSQ
+300 
-306 TSRTRDSGK
+306 

-325 VRSSKKDEGD
+325 VRSSEKDEGD

-363 SSQQFKKNNG
+363 SSHQFKKNIG
-373 EDIRIGSPQS
+373 EKSSFMRTEHIAISQQNKSDCEAEDVIESPPKPFPQ
-383 SRQNLK
+383 
-389 QVTRNHTNL
+389 
-398 NKKEC
+398 
-403 KELTNE
+403 
-409 DISEASEQEKGELE
+409 
-423 EEEEE
+423 
-428 EDDEEEFS
+428 
-436 QEEKED
+436 
-442 EDTEDEEGGQ
+442 
-452 DDYTEDE
+452 
-459 EEEYVGKLEHKRD
+459 
-472 QELEIFNNAVKSERE
+472 VKSYPRP
-487 VKSGSKNIHDGGSHE
+487 VHPSPGS
-502 TCEEEDQEMQE
+502 
-513 SVDIPVSFIAG
+513 F
-524 HYEGLKENITA
+524 
-535 ISSKMVNNE
+535 SKPSQMT
-544 VPYDSSKK
+544 PP
-552 GDGSEHEEI
+552 
-561 NEFQNTNE
+561 
-569 LLHTDGNE
+569 LLGF
-577 KIRCKNCS
+577 K
-585 SFEGSEMTAWKK
+585 
-597 GASPSVLN
+597 
-605 SCYIKEE
+605 
-612 NPNLVDDIFESDD
+612 
-625 DPWSETENPR
+625 
-635 CENRR
+635 
-640 QDSEKLRF
+640 Q
-648 VGDQNA
+648 
-654 GKEQCKNSKE
+654 
-664 LGNTVCET
+664 
-672 LEPESENL
+672 
-680 PVNSGDENLKEAFQP
+680 
-695 SIKEES
+695 EES

-712 ISNVGDKNLI
+712 ISNVVDKSLI

-734 DTPVR
+734 DTAIR
-739 KVLGLEEE
+739 KDTMSVLGLEEE

-775 VRTETH
+775 IRTDTH

-796 NLDSQPKTT
+796 TLDSQPKTT
-805 QAILETNDTSSC
+805 QAILETQDTSSY

-838 DDADDIEDVSDWDS
+838 DDADDIEDASDWDS

-860 PGTKSPN
+860 PGTKSPK
-867 VLTFGNPSSLL
+867 VLTFGNPSSSLST
-878 PMLTAKDDAA
+878 LTAKDDAA
-888 ATASEVIPPRL
+888 ATVSGVIPPRL
-899 EEMSKPQTVT
+899 EEMSKAQTVT

-940 MPSPDEEQ
+940 MPSPDEER

-957 QDKHILGT
+957 QDKYILDT

-985 PHPKTKTEPLKQNED
+985 PHPKMKTEPLKQNED
-1000 SHGDDVQLNPK
+1000 PHGGDVQLNPK
-1011 LWEERYEKMWVEND
+1011 LWEERYEKMWVENE

-1038 ELKKMFG
+1038 ELKQMFG
-1045 EIKEVQQTAPM
+1045 EITGNEFQKTMPM
-1056 EGTLQDGFS
+1056 EGALQDGIS
-1065 EELESIHKAPHNL
+1065 EELESIHEAPHNL
-1078 TKPTSRIEERSE
+1078 TKPTSRIEGRSE
-1090 FMDLCSV
+1090 CMDLCSV
-1097 LEQKASSNE
+1097 VEQKESSNE
-1106 NVISYALNSSSH
+1106 NVIFYALNSSSH
-1118 EHPNQYIIRLCENDN
+1118 EHPNQYSIRLCEKDN
-1133 KLCTEHV
+1133 KPCTEHI
-1140 WNVNEEGF
+1140 WNANEEGF

-1160 KERGDQIAAMEIEE
+1160 KEREDQIAAMETEE
-1174 NVDGNISDL
+1174 NVDGNISNL
-1183 ENSPGC
+1183 ENSPGY

-1226 NKLGKDTCY
+1226 IKRGKDSHY
-1235 FNDIPK
+1235 FKDNIPK

-1250 SNTEIESNLGNSRQ
+1250 SSTEIESNLGNSRQ
-1264 SRDETLKRLLD
+1264 SHDETLKRPLD

-1305 LQKEVEKEKRKQ
+1305 LQKEVEEEKRKQ
-1317 KCGERED
+1317 KCGEMLAMEKRED
-1324 AYKSYMQTLA
+1324 TYKSYMQTLA
-1334 GNGINQQMKQKG
+1334 GNGINQQMKQKLAI
-1346 TVKGNQYSTVESGET
+1346 KGNQYSTVESGET

-1375 EREKLI
+1375 ERAKLI
-1381 QIPLKGSN
+1381 QIPLKGN
-1389 SALNVKDA
+1389 SALNVKDV

-1412 QQMNSTNGNQFQILD
+1412 QQMNSTNGNQFQVLD

-1442 ARTVDERNKI
+1442 AKTVDERNKI

-1472 TEDFELS
+1472 TEDLELP

-1486 VLLIEQL
+1486 MLLIEQL
-1493 SMDGKD
+1493 CMDGKAD

-1508 LLHGYERLIEREK
+1508 LLHGYERLIDHEK

-1541 QAVLEETRELK
+1541 QTVLEETRELK
-1552 SRLDH
+1552 SILDH
-1557 QKVEWES
+1557 QKMEWES

-1576 EEKRLSIE
+1576 EEKRMSTE
-1584 MLYDKNR
+1584 MLYEKNR

-1658 NHLWRQKEIEEE
+1658 NHLWKQKEIEEE
-1670 TKITAAKSSE
+1670 TKITVAKSSE
-1680 VPDNLREKDLLHKNQ
+1680 VPDNQREKDLLHKNQ
-1695 KLQDE
+1695 ILQDE

-1726 EVLKEKNED
+1726 EVLREKNED

-1774 AKENKDRLETETES
+1774 AKENKDRLETEMES

-1798 ELECCRKSKTD
+1798 ELECCRKSKSD
-1809 VERTLQRERDEW
+1809 VERTLQREHDEW

-1833 NLRDTNN
+1833 NLRDTNT

-1865 TFREKTLLLE
+1865 TLREKTLLLE
-1875 SAQRDLSY
+1875 STQRDLSH
-1883 AQCQAKELDYAR
+1883 AQCQAKELDHAR
-1895 QTEKDQMSKYIVK
+1895 QIEKDQMSKYIVK

-1959 ADTEKQIHMMEER
+1959 ADTEKQVHMMEER

-1977 TKCNNLREQVFKYE
+1977 TKCNNLREQVFKYD

-2026 RYRNDLEEDKL
+2026 RYRNDLEDDKL

-2124 IRIEVLQKDLQDSA
+2124 SRIEVLQKDLRDSA

-2225 RSVEARLDQEMKRN
+2225 RSVDVRLDQEMKRN

-2259 LKEYENGESVSQFSF
+2259 LKEYENGECVSQFSF

-2290 RLRTKI
+2290 RLRTKT

-2337 EKSKWQLEGEVATL
+2337 EKSKWQLEGEVANL
-2351 KHQVETNMMDHSQL
+2351 KHQVETNMMDHSQI

-2403 IRTTNNTSLR
+2403 IRTTNNASLR

-2452 ELYLEELKIRKSLAS
+2452 DLYLEELKIRKSLAS

-2495 NSIVNGG
+2495 NSIVNGS
-2502 LSASPVLDTTQ
+2502 LAASPVLDTTQ

-2565 LDQATAELENGSVR
+2565 LDQATAELETGSVR

>member
-1 MKKIFSFGKKK
+1 MYHLIF
-12 KGQSPSS
+12 
-19 RASLPGVPGGGG
+19 
-31 YELREKELGK
+31 
-41 LHRAAAGGDLGR
+41 
-53 LQQLLKKNDI
+53 
-63 NQLDK
+63 
-68 ENRTPLHL
+68 RTPLHL

-251 KQLSEYANW
+251 KQLSEYANR

-287 FALGAPATDKEEM
+287 FALGAPATDKEESLRCCLKLIIPVEIM
-300 QQSPSQ
+300 KRISDSENCELKNGLIALKPHSASSLVNSDTIPSTQGTTATKRPQ
-306 TSRTRDSGK
+306 TSSRVHDR
-315 VIDDL
+315 
-320 SQGDS
+320 S
-325 VRSSKKDEGD
+325 VEVSTD
-335 DSWLTSEEEELDF
+335 
-348 TPKKP
+348 
-353 QKPSLTLLMN
+353 
-363 SSQQFKKNNG
+363 G

-442 EDTEDEEGGQ
+442 EDTEDEEGSQ

-459 EEEYVGKLEHKRD
+459 EEEYVGKLEHKHD

-502 TCEEEDQEMQE
+502 TCEEKDQEMQE

-648 VGDQNA
+648 LGDQNA

-680 PVNSGDENLKEAFQP
+680 PVNSGEENLKEAFQP

-712 ISNVGDKNLI
+712 ISNVGDKSLI
-722 CSGNREAQNPSE
+722 CNGNREAQNPSE
-734 DTPVR
+734 DTPIR
-739 KVLGLEEE
+739 K
-747 EDTES
+747 
-752 PWDSECASE
+752 
-761 SPRKLP
+761 
-767 VNLLISSA
+767 
-775 VRTETH
+775 
-781 MQSIFEEPNEGFCEK
+781 
-796 NLDSQPKTT
+796 
-805 QAILETNDTSSC
+805 
-817 PAKGIEIGKRQK
+817 
-829 SDLMEELGL
+829 DLMEELGL
-838 DDADDIEDVSDWDS
+838 DDADDIE
-852 TSISLKNL
+852 
-860 PGTKSPN
+860 
-867 VLTFGNPSSLL
+867 
-878 PMLTAKDDAA
+878 AKDDAA

-899 EEMSKPQTVT
+899 EEMSKAPTVI

-927 LKSKDELSEPSFN
+927 LKSKGPPIKTVRRAVVTAGTGLPCRDCGPVAVIDPSTAAPPSPETAADLTPARPPFVAVLRWARPANPNSRPRRCHSRCSGTECHGWPQGTIGHPGLQLPVGARLVAGASEAPSASLSRPPRKEAVGHASSGPCPEYDHVVHPPVQANTQSTAPASSPHPEEAIAATPRSVLQEGFRAHQELLERVAASLHLQAEEMEEPSDSLFNMLSPSAPDELSEPSFN

-957 QDKHILGT
+957 QSEAREKNLDWPMLKDSGNDFFEKLCALEKELEFAGKDKHILGT
-965 TNLTEK
+965 TNFTEK
-971 TASDNQTDKTEISF
+971 TVSDNQTDKTEISF

-1011 LWEERYEKMWVEND
+1011 LWEERYEKMWVEKD

-1045 EIKEVQQTAPM
+1045 EINEVQQTTPM
-1056 EGTLQDGFS
+1056 EGTFQDGFS
-1065 EELESIHKAPHNL
+1065 EELESIHEAPHNL
-1078 TKPTSRIEERSE
+1078 TKPTSRIEGRSE

-1097 LEQKASSNE
+1097 LEQKESSNE
-1106 NVISYALNSSSH
+1106 NVICYALNSSSH
-1118 EHPNQYIIRLCENDN
+1118 EHPNQYIIRLCENDD

-1148 TNNAESTKVAVN
+1148 TNNAESTKVAAN

-1208 VVRPVSTDDKSTL
+1208 VVRPVSADDKSTL

-1226 NKLGKDTCY
+1226 NKPGKDTCY

-1283 RFKNEVGMLQI
+1283 RFKNEV
-1294 VFLALE
+1294 
-1300 KEKVQ
+1300 
-1305 LQKEVEKEKRKQ
+1305 EKEKRKQ

-1334 GNGINQQMKQKG
+1334 GNGINQQMKQKL

-1375 EREKLI
+1375 ERAKLI

-1472 TEDFELS
+1472 TEDFELP

-1493 SMDGKD
+1493 RMDGKD

-1552 SRLDH
+1552 SMLDH
-1557 QKVEWES
+1557 QKMEWES

-1774 AKENKDRLETETES
+1774 AKENKDRLETEMES

-1875 SAQRDLSY
+1875 STQRDLSH

-2138 SVHNRL
+2138 S
-2144 EDLITG
+2144 
-2150 LQTAKINL
+2150 
-2158 EEQLNQQVQKQTMLS
+2158 
-2173 MTAKDTHNLWEEELK
+2173 
-2188 SRSKLGVRLSQLDRE
+2188 
-2203 KAEMLE
+2203 
-2209 QFESE
+2209 FESE

-2552 KMQQELEKSITKE
+2552 KYDFNMWQAMAKFEGSLPKASKKE
-2565 LDQATAELENGSVR
+2565 FRAILDEGTTMARAALQAVLDTADAAAR
-2579 VSPVGS
+2579 TVGS
-2585 TDGSSKN
+2585 TISMQS
-2592 LNVDQDPVSRATQQY
+2592 LLTAP
-2607 LDVLKKNYMI
+2607 L

>member
-12 KGQSPSS
+12 KGQSPAC
-19 RASLPGVPGGGG
+19 RASLPGVG

-41 LHRAAAGGDLGR
+41 LHRAAAGGDLGK
-53 LQQLLKKNDI
+53 LQQLLKKHDV

-76 ACANGHSDVVTY
+76 ACANGHLDVVTY

-118 ATMLLEHGAD
+118 ATMLLEHGAE
-128 PNLVDVNSST
+128 PNLVDVNSNT
-138 ALHLAAQTANISLAV
+138 ALHLAAQTANISLV
-153 LLLEYNAHIEAQ
+153 VQLLEYNAHIDSQ

-185 EFLLRKGADVH
+185 EFLLKKGADVH

-238 EDYALIG
+238 EDHAHVG
-245 GYSGLS
+245 GYSSLS

-300 QQSPSQ
+300 QQSPNQ

-325 VRSSKKDEGD
+325 VRSSEKDEGD

-363 SSQQFKKNNG
+363 SSHQFKKNIG
-373 EDIRIGSPQS
+373 EKSSFMRTEHIAISQQNKSDCEAEDVIESPPKPFPQ
-383 SRQNLK
+383 
-389 QVTRNHTNL
+389 
-398 NKKEC
+398 
-403 KELTNE
+403 
-409 DISEASEQEKGELE
+409 
-423 EEEEE
+423 
-428 EDDEEEFS
+428 
-436 QEEKED
+436 
-442 EDTEDEEGGQ
+442 
-452 DDYTEDE
+452 
-459 EEEYVGKLEHKRD
+459 
-472 QELEIFNNAVKSERE
+472 VKSYPRP
-487 VKSGSKNIHDGGSHE
+487 VHPSPGS
-502 TCEEEDQEMQE
+502 
-513 SVDIPVSFIAG
+513 F
-524 HYEGLKENITA
+524 
-535 ISSKMVNNE
+535 SKPSQMT
-544 VPYDSSKK
+544 PP
-552 GDGSEHEEI
+552 
-561 NEFQNTNE
+561 
-569 LLHTDGNE
+569 LLGF
-577 KIRCKNCS
+577 K
-585 SFEGSEMTAWKK
+585 
-597 GASPSVLN
+597 
-605 SCYIKEE
+605 
-612 NPNLVDDIFESDD
+612 
-625 DPWSETENPR
+625 
-635 CENRR
+635 
-640 QDSEKLRF
+640 Q
-648 VGDQNA
+648 
-654 GKEQCKNSKE
+654 
-664 LGNTVCET
+664 
-672 LEPESENL
+672 
-680 PVNSGDENLKEAFQP
+680 
-695 SIKEES
+695 EES

-712 ISNVGDKNLI
+712 ISNVVDKSLI

-734 DTPVR
+734 DTAIR
-739 KVLGLEEE
+739 KDTMSVLGLEEE

-775 VRTETH
+775 IRTDTH

-796 NLDSQPKTT
+796 TLDSQPKTT
-805 QAILETNDTSSC
+805 QAILETQDTSSY

-838 DDADDIEDVSDWDS
+838 DDADDIEDASDWDS

-860 PGTKSPN
+860 PGTKSPK
-867 VLTFGNPSSLL
+867 VLTFGNPSSSLSTL
-878 PMLTAKDDAA
+878 IAKDDAA
-888 ATASEVIPPRL
+888 ATVSGVIPPRL
-899 EEMSKPQTVT
+899 EEMSKAQTVT

-940 MPSPDEEQ
+940 MPSPDEER

-957 QDKHILGT
+957 QDKYILDT

-985 PHPKTKTEPLKQNED
+985 PHPKMKTEPLKQNED
-1000 SHGDDVQLNPK
+1000 PHGDDVQLNPK
-1011 LWEERYEKMWVEND
+1011 LWEERYEKMWVENE

-1038 ELKKMFG
+1038 ELKQMFG
-1045 EIKEVQQTAPM
+1045 EITGNEFQKTMPM
-1056 EGTLQDGFS
+1056 EGALQDGIS
-1065 EELESIHKAPHNL
+1065 EELESIHEAPHNL
-1078 TKPTSRIEERSE
+1078 TKPTSRIEGRSE
-1090 FMDLCSV
+1090 CMDLCSV
-1097 LEQKASSNE
+1097 VEQKESSNE
-1106 NVISYALNSSSH
+1106 NVIFYALNSSSH
-1118 EHPNQYIIRLCENDN
+1118 EHPNQYSIRLCKKDN
-1133 KLCTEHV
+1133 KPCTEHI
-1140 WNVNEEGF
+1140 WNANEEGF

-1160 KERGDQIAAMEIEE
+1160 KEREDQIAAMETEE
-1174 NVDGNISDL
+1174 NVDGNISNL
-1183 ENSPGC
+1183 ENSPGY

-1226 NKLGKDTCY
+1226 IKRGKDSHY
-1235 FNDIPK
+1235 FKDNIPK

-1250 SNTEIESNLGNSRQ
+1250 SSTEIESNLGNSRQ
-1264 SRDETLKRLLD
+1264 SHDETLKRPLD

-1305 LQKEVEKEKRKQ
+1305 LQKEVEEEKRKQ
-1317 KCGERED
+1317 KCGEMLAMEKRED
-1324 AYKSYMQTLA
+1324 TYKSYMQTLA
-1334 GNGINQQMKQKG
+1334 GNGINQQMKQKLAI
-1346 TVKGNQYSTVESGET
+1346 KGNQYSTVESGET

-1375 EREKLI
+1375 ERAKLI

-1389 SALNVKDA
+1389 SALNVKDV

-1412 QQMNSTNGNQFQILD
+1412 QQMNSTNGNQFQVLD

-1442 ARTVDERNKI
+1442 AKTVDERNKI

-1472 TEDFELS
+1472 TEDLELP

-1486 VLLIEQL
+1486 MLLIEQL
-1493 SMDGKD
+1493 CMDGKAD

-1508 LLHGYERLIEREK
+1508 LLHGYERLIDHEK

-1541 QAVLEETRELK
+1541 QTVLEETRELK
-1552 SRLDH
+1552 SILDH
-1557 QKVEWES
+1557 QKMEWES

-1576 EEKRLSIE
+1576 EEKRMSTE
-1584 MLYDKNR
+1584 MLYEKNR

-1658 NHLWRQKEIEEE
+1658 NHLWKQKEIEEE
-1670 TKITAAKSSE
+1670 TKITVAKSSE
-1680 VPDNLREKDLLHKNQ
+1680 VPDNQREKDLLHKNQ
-1695 KLQDE
+1695 ILQDE

-1726 EVLKEKNED
+1726 EVLREKNED

-1774 AKENKDRLETETES
+1774 AKENKDRLETEMES

-1798 ELECCRKSKTD
+1798 ELECCRKSKSD
-1809 VERTLQRERDEW
+1809 VERTLQREHDEW

-1833 NLRDTNN
+1833 NLRDTNT

-1865 TFREKTLLLE
+1865 TLREKTLLLE
-1875 SAQRDLSY
+1875 STQRDLSH
-1883 AQCQAKELDYAR
+1883 AQCQAKELDHAR
-1895 QTEKDQMSKYIVK
+1895 QIEKDQMSKYIVK

-1959 ADTEKQIHMMEER
+1959 ADTEKQVHMMEER

-1977 TKCNNLREQVFKYE
+1977 TKCNNLREQVFKYD

-2026 RYRNDLEEDKL
+2026 RYRNDLEDDKL

-2124 IRIEVLQKDLQDSA
+2124 SRIEVLQKDLRDSA

-2225 RSVEARLDQEMKRN
+2225 RSVDVRLDQEMKRN

-2259 LKEYENGESVSQFSF
+2259 LKEYENGECVSQFSF

-2290 RLRTKI
+2290 RLRTKT

-2337 EKSKWQLEGEVATL
+2337 EKSKWQLEGEVANL
-2351 KHQVETNMMDHSQL
+2351 KHQVETNMMDHSQI

-2403 IRTTNNTSLR
+2403 IRTTNNASLR

-2452 ELYLEELKIRKSLAS
+2452 DLYLEELKIRKSLAS

-2495 NSIVNGG
+2495 NSIVNGS
-2502 LSASPVLDTTQ
+2502 LAASPVLDTTQ

-2565 LDQATAELENGSVR
+2565 LDQATAELETGSVR

>member
-1 MKKIFSFGKKK
+1 MKKIFGFGKKK

-19 RASLPGVPGGGG
+19 RASLPGGGGG

-53 LQQLLKKNDI
+53 LQQLLKKHDI

-76 ACANGHSDVVTY
+76 ACANGHSEVVTY

-128 PNLVDVNSST
+128 PNLVDVNSNT
-138 ALHLAAQTANISLAV
+138 ALHLTAQTATISLAV
-153 LLLEYNAHIEAQ
+153 QLLEYNAHIDAQ

-260 KNVEKPSPNNTKGMS
+260 KNVEKPSPNNTKGML

-300 QQSPSQ
+300 QQSPNQ

-325 VRSSKKDEGD
+325 VRSSEKDEGD

-348 TPKKP
+348 IPKKP

-363 SSQQFKKNNG
+363 SSQQFKKNIG
-373 EDIRIGSPQS
+373 EKSSMRTEHIAISQQNKSDCEAEDVIESPP
-383 SRQNLK
+383 K
-389 QVTRNHTNL
+389 P
-398 NKKEC
+398 
-403 KELTNE
+403 
-409 DISEASEQEKGELE
+409 
-423 EEEEE
+423 
-428 EDDEEEFS
+428 FS
-436 QEEKED
+436 Q
-442 EDTEDEEGGQ
+442 
-452 DDYTEDE
+452 
-459 EEEYVGKLEHKRD
+459 
-472 QELEIFNNAVKSERE
+472 VKSYPRP
-487 VKSGSKNIHDGGSHE
+487 VHPSPGS
-502 TCEEEDQEMQE
+502 
-513 SVDIPVSFIAG
+513 F
-524 HYEGLKENITA
+524 
-535 ISSKMVNNE
+535 SKPSQMS
-544 VPYDSSKK
+544 PP
-552 GDGSEHEEI
+552 
-561 NEFQNTNE
+561 
-569 LLHTDGNE
+569 LLGF
-577 KIRCKNCS
+577 K
-585 SFEGSEMTAWKK
+585 
-597 GASPSVLN
+597 
-605 SCYIKEE
+605 
-612 NPNLVDDIFESDD
+612 
-625 DPWSETENPR
+625 
-635 CENRR
+635 
-640 QDSEKLRF
+640 Q
-648 VGDQNA
+648 
-654 GKEQCKNSKE
+654 
-664 LGNTVCET
+664 
-672 LEPESENL
+672 
-680 PVNSGDENLKEAFQP
+680 
-695 SIKEES
+695 EES

-712 ISNVGDKNLI
+712 ISNVADKSLI
-722 CSGNREAQNPSE
+722 CNGNREGQNSS
-734 DTPVR
+734 DTAIR
-739 KVLGLEEE
+739 KDTVSVLGLEEE

-796 NLDSQPKTT
+796 TLDSQPKTI

-817 PAKGIEIGKRQK
+817 PAKGIEVGKRQK

-852 TSISLKNL
+852 TSISLRNL
-860 PGTKSPN
+860 PDTKSPN
-867 VLTFGNPSSLL
+867 ILKFGNPSSLL
-878 PMLTAKDDAA
+878 PTLTAKDDAA
-888 ATASEVIPPRL
+888 ATASGVIPPRL
-899 EEMSKPQTVT
+899 EEMSKAQTVT
-909 APENTHL
+909 ALENTHL

-927 LKSKDELSEPSFN
+927 PKSKDELSEPSFN
-940 MPSPDEEQ
+940 MPSSDEER

-957 QDKHILGT
+957 QDKHILDT

-985 PHPKTKTEPLKQNED
+985 PQPKVKTEPLKQNED
-1000 SHGDDVQLNPK
+1000 SHADDVQLNPK
-1011 LWEERYEKMWVEND
+1011 LWEERYEKMWVENE

-1038 ELKKMFG
+1038 ELKQMFG
-1045 EIKEVQQTAPM
+1045 EINEVQKTTPM

-1065 EELESIHKAPHNL
+1065 EELQSIHEAPHNL
-1078 TKPTSRIEERSE
+1078 TKPTGRIEERSE

-1097 LEQKASSNE
+1097 LEQKESSNE

-1118 EHPNQYIIRLCENDN
+1118 DLPNQYIIRLHENDN
-1133 KLCTEHV
+1133 KPCTEHI
-1140 WNVNEEGF
+1140 WNVNEEVF

-1160 KERGDQIAAMEIEE
+1160 KEREDQIASMEIEE
-1174 NVDGNISDL
+1174 KVDGNISNL
-1183 ENSPGC
+1183 ENSPGY

-1226 NKLGKDTCY
+1226 NKLGKDSRY
-1235 FNDIPK
+1235 FNDNIPK

-1250 SNTEIESNLGNSRQ
+1250 SNTEIESKLGNSQQ
-1264 SRDETLKRLLD
+1264 SRDETLKKPLY

-1283 RFKNEVGMLQI
+1283 RFKNEV
-1294 VFLALE
+1294 E
-1300 KEKVQ
+1300 E
-1305 LQKEVEKEKRKQ
+1305 EKRKQ
-1317 KCGERED
+1317 KCGETLAMDKKED
-1324 AYKSYMQTLA
+1324 TYKSYMQTLA
-1334 GNGINQQMKQKG
+1334 GNGINQQMKEKL

-1367 TKNSISSK
+1367 TKNSIPSK
-1375 EREKLI
+1375 ERVKLI

-1412 QQMNSTNGNQFQILD
+1412 QQMNSTSGNQFQILD

-1442 ARTVDERNKI
+1442 AKTVDERNKI

-1472 TEDFELS
+1472 TEDLELP

-1486 VLLIEQL
+1486 MLLIEQL
-1493 SMDGKD
+1493 SMDGKAD
-1499 SISLLKIQN
+1499 SVSLLKIQN
-1508 LLHGYERLIEREK
+1508 LLHGYERLIEHEK

-1526 LLGKVRKLENEKKEL
+1526 LLGKVRKLENEKKGL

-1552 SRLDH
+1552 SMLDH
-1557 QKVEWES
+1557 QKMEWES

-1576 EEKRLSIE
+1576 EEKRMSTE
-1584 MLYDKNR
+1584 MLYEKNR

-1613 TQRSLEMELRT
+1613 TQRSLEMESRT

-1680 VPDNLREKDLLHKNQ
+1680 VPDNQREKDLLHKNQ
-1695 KLQDE
+1695 ILQDE

-1774 AKENKDRLETETES
+1774 AKENKDRLETEMES
-1788 FRSRLNSAVQ
+1788 FHSRLNSAVQ
-1798 ELECCRKSKTD
+1798 ELECCRKSKSD

-1821 LRLQDKLNHDLS
+1821 LRLQDKLSHDLS

-1865 TFREKTLLLE
+1865 TLREKTLLLE
-1875 SAQRDLSY
+1875 STQRDLSH
-1883 AQCQAKELDYAR
+1883 AQCQAKELDHAR
-1895 QTEKDQMSKYIVK
+1895 QIEKDQMSKYIVK

-2075 REVNASSQKLQDL
+2075 REVNSSSQKLQDL

-2124 IRIEVLQKDLQDSA
+2124 SRIEVLQKDLQDSA

-2225 RSVEARLDQEMKRN
+2225 RSVEVRLDQEMKRN

-2290 RLRTKI
+2290 RLRTKT

-2337 EKSKWQLEGEVATL
+2337 EKSKWQLEEEVTNL
-2351 KHQVETNMMDHSQL
+2351 KRQVETNMMDHSQI

-2403 IRTTNNTSLR
+2403 IRTTNNASLR

-2436 SVFQKQSTQT
+2436 RVFQKQSTQT

-2480 AKLLHERH
+2480 AKLLQERH

-2495 NSIVNGG
+2495 NSIVNGS

-2513 LGNLGNNLTLNRSL
+2513 FGNLGNNLTLNRSL

-2565 LDQATAELENGSVR
+2565 LDQATAELETGSVR

-2585 TDGSSKN
+2585 TDGSSKY

>member
-1493 SMDGKD
+1493 SMDGKAD

-1670 TKITAAKSSE
+1670 TKITAAKSS
-1680 VPDNLREKDLLHKNQ
+1680 
-1695 KLQDE
+1695 
-1700 IAILRLEL
+1700 
-1708 DQIRIRH
+1708 
-1715 QEEETKYLEEN
+1715 
-1726 EVLKEKNED
+1726 
-1735 LRKELKLN
+1735 
-1743 EEALTQTVFQYNGQL
+1743 
-1758 NVLKTES
+1758 
-1765 AMLTSKIEH
+1765 
-1774 AKENKDRLETETES
+1774 
-1788 FRSRLNSAVQ
+1788 
-1798 ELECCRKSKTD
+1798 
-1809 VERTLQRERDEW
+1809 
-1821 LRLQDKLNHDLS
+1821 
-1833 NLRDTNN
+1833 
-1840 ILSQQLSKVE
+1840 
-1850 TKANSLENELHHVTH
+1850 
-1865 TFREKTLLLE
+1865 
-1875 SAQRDLSY
+1875 
-1883 AQCQAKELDYAR
+1883 
-1895 QTEKDQMSKYIVK
+1895 
-1908 QESMQERLAQLQSE
+1908 
-1922 NVLLRQQLEDMQNK
+1922 
-1936 GIIKEKVVS
+1936 
-1945 DVQDRFSDIFSKLR
+1945 
-1959 ADTEKQIHMMEER
+1959 
-1972 NKELI
+1972 
-1977 TKCNNLREQVFKYE
+1977 
-1991 TEKVE
+1991 
-1996 REGTV
+1996 EGTV

>member
-1 MKKIFSFGKKK
+1 MKKIFGFGKKK

-19 RASLPGVPGGGG
+19 RASLPGGGGG

-53 LQQLLKKNDI
+53 LQQLLKKHDI

-76 ACANGHSDVVTY
+76 ACANGHSEVVTY

-128 PNLVDVNSST
+128 PNLVDVNSNT
-138 ALHLAAQTANISLAV
+138 ALHLTAQTATISLAV
-153 LLLEYNAHIEAQ
+153 QLLEYNAHIDAQ

-260 KNVEKPSPNNTKGMS
+260 KNVEKPSPNNTKGML

-300 QQSPSQ
+300 QQSPNQ

-325 VRSSKKDEGD
+325 VRSSEKDEGD

-348 TPKKP
+348 IPKKP

-363 SSQQFKKNNG
+363 SSQQFKKNIG
-373 EDIRIGSPQS
+373 EKSSMRTEHIAISQQNKSDCEAEDVIESPP
-383 SRQNLK
+383 K
-389 QVTRNHTNL
+389 P
-398 NKKEC
+398 
-403 KELTNE
+403 
-409 DISEASEQEKGELE
+409 
-423 EEEEE
+423 
-428 EDDEEEFS
+428 FS
-436 QEEKED
+436 Q
-442 EDTEDEEGGQ
+442 
-452 DDYTEDE
+452 
-459 EEEYVGKLEHKRD
+459 
-472 QELEIFNNAVKSERE
+472 VKSYPRP
-487 VKSGSKNIHDGGSHE
+487 VHPSPGS
-502 TCEEEDQEMQE
+502 
-513 SVDIPVSFIAG
+513 F
-524 HYEGLKENITA
+524 
-535 ISSKMVNNE
+535 SKPSQMS
-544 VPYDSSKK
+544 PP
-552 GDGSEHEEI
+552 
-561 NEFQNTNE
+561 
-569 LLHTDGNE
+569 LLGF
-577 KIRCKNCS
+577 K
-585 SFEGSEMTAWKK
+585 
-597 GASPSVLN
+597 
-605 SCYIKEE
+605 
-612 NPNLVDDIFESDD
+612 
-625 DPWSETENPR
+625 
-635 CENRR
+635 
-640 QDSEKLRF
+640 Q
-648 VGDQNA
+648 
-654 GKEQCKNSKE
+654 
-664 LGNTVCET
+664 
-672 LEPESENL
+672 
-680 PVNSGDENLKEAFQP
+680 
-695 SIKEES
+695 EES

-712 ISNVGDKNLI
+712 ISNVADKSLI
-722 CSGNREAQNPSE
+722 CNGNREGQNSS
-734 DTPVR
+734 DTAIR
-739 KVLGLEEE
+739 KDTVSVLGLEEE

-796 NLDSQPKTT
+796 TLDSQPKTI

-817 PAKGIEIGKRQK
+817 PAKGIEVGKRQK

-852 TSISLKNL
+852 TSISLRNL
-860 PGTKSPN
+860 PDTKSPN
-867 VLTFGNPSSLL
+867 ILKFGNPSSLL
-878 PMLTAKDDAA
+878 PTLTAKDDAA
-888 ATASEVIPPRL
+888 ATASGVIPPRL
-899 EEMSKPQTVT
+899 EEMSKAQTVT
-909 APENTHL
+909 ALENTHL

-927 LKSKDELSEPSFN
+927 PKSKDELSEPSFN
-940 MPSPDEEQ
+940 MPSSDEER

-957 QDKHILGT
+957 QDKHILDT

-985 PHPKTKTEPLKQNED
+985 PQPKVKTEPLKQNED
-1000 SHGDDVQLNPK
+1000 SHADDVQLNPK
-1011 LWEERYEKMWVEND
+1011 LWEERYEKMWVENE

-1038 ELKKMFG
+1038 ELKQMFG
-1045 EIKEVQQTAPM
+1045 EINEVQKTTPM

-1065 EELESIHKAPHNL
+1065 EELQSIHEAPHNL
-1078 TKPTSRIEERSE
+1078 TKPTGRIEERSE

-1097 LEQKASSNE
+1097 LEQKESSNE

-1118 EHPNQYIIRLCENDN
+1118 DLPNQYIIRLHENDN
-1133 KLCTEHV
+1133 KPCTEHI
-1140 WNVNEEGF
+1140 WNVNEEVF

-1160 KERGDQIAAMEIEE
+1160 KEREDQIASMEIEE
-1174 NVDGNISDL
+1174 KVDGNISNL
-1183 ENSPGC
+1183 ENSPGY

-1226 NKLGKDTCY
+1226 NKLGKDSRY
-1235 FNDIPK
+1235 FNDNIPK

-1250 SNTEIESNLGNSRQ
+1250 SNTEIESKLGNSQQ
-1264 SRDETLKRLLD
+1264 SRDETLKKPLY

-1283 RFKNEVGMLQI
+1283 RFKNEV
-1294 VFLALE
+1294 E
-1300 KEKVQ
+1300 E
-1305 LQKEVEKEKRKQ
+1305 EKRKQ
-1317 KCGERED
+1317 KCGETLAMDKKED
-1324 AYKSYMQTLA
+1324 TYKSYMQTLA
-1334 GNGINQQMKQKG
+1334 GNGINQQMKEKL

-1367 TKNSISSK
+1367 TKNSIPSK
-1375 EREKLI
+1375 ERVKLI
-1381 QIPLKGSN
+1381 QIPLKGN

-1412 QQMNSTNGNQFQILD
+1412 QQMNSTSGNQFQILD

-1442 ARTVDERNKI
+1442 AKTVDERNKI

-1472 TEDFELS
+1472 TEDLELP

-1486 VLLIEQL
+1486 MLLIEQL
-1493 SMDGKD
+1493 SMDGKAD
-1499 SISLLKIQN
+1499 SVSLLKIQN
-1508 LLHGYERLIEREK
+1508 LLHGYERLIEHEK

-1526 LLGKVRKLENEKKEL
+1526 LLGKVRKLENEKKGL

-1552 SRLDH
+1552 SMLDH
-1557 QKVEWES
+1557 QKMEWES

-1576 EEKRLSIE
+1576 EEKRMSTE
-1584 MLYDKNR
+1584 MLYEKNR

-1613 TQRSLEMELRT
+1613 TQRSLEMESRT

-1680 VPDNLREKDLLHKNQ
+1680 VPDNQREKDLLHKNQ
-1695 KLQDE
+1695 ILQDE

-1774 AKENKDRLETETES
+1774 AKENKDRLETEMES
-1788 FRSRLNSAVQ
+1788 FHSRLNSAVQ
-1798 ELECCRKSKTD
+1798 ELECCRKSKSD

-1821 LRLQDKLNHDLS
+1821 LRLQDKLSHDLS

-1865 TFREKTLLLE
+1865 TLREKTLLLE
-1875 SAQRDLSY
+1875 STQRDLSH
-1883 AQCQAKELDYAR
+1883 AQCQAKELDHAR
-1895 QTEKDQMSKYIVK
+1895 QIEKDQMSKYIVK

-2075 REVNASSQKLQDL
+2075 REVNSSSQKLQDL

-2124 IRIEVLQKDLQDSA
+2124 SRIEVLQKDLQDSA

-2225 RSVEARLDQEMKRN
+2225 RSVEVRLDQEMKRN

-2290 RLRTKI
+2290 RLRTKT

-2337 EKSKWQLEGEVATL
+2337 EKSKWQLEEEVTNL
-2351 KHQVETNMMDHSQL
+2351 KRQVETNMMDHSQI

-2403 IRTTNNTSLR
+2403 IRTTNNASLR

-2436 SVFQKQSTQT
+2436 RVFQKQSTQT

-2480 AKLLHERH
+2480 AKLLQERH

-2495 NSIVNGG
+2495 NSIVNGS

-2513 LGNLGNNLTLNRSL
+2513 FGNLGNNLTLNRSL

-2565 LDQATAELENGSVR
+2565 LDQATAELETGSVR

-2585 TDGSSKN
+2585 TDGSSKY

>member
-1 MKKIFSFGKKK
+1 MKKIFGFGKKK

-19 RASLPGVPGGGG
+19 RVSLPGVPGGG

-76 ACANGHSDVVTY
+76 ACANGHLDVVTY

-128 PNLVDVNSST
+128 PNPVDVNSNT

-196 ARDKSKRT
+196 ARDTSKRT
-204 PLMIAASGGELSL
+204 PLMIAASGGELNL

-238 EDYALIG
+238 EDYALIS

-325 VRSSKKDEGD
+325 VRSSEKDEGD

-353 QKPSLTLLMN
+353 QKPSLTQLMN
-363 SSQQFKKNNG
+363 SSQQFKKNIG
-373 EDIRIGSPQS
+373 EKSSIMRTEHIAVSQQNKSDCEAEDVIESPP
-383 SRQNLK
+383 K
-389 QVTRNHTNL
+389 P
-398 NKKEC
+398 
-403 KELTNE
+403 
-409 DISEASEQEKGELE
+409 
-423 EEEEE
+423 
-428 EDDEEEFS
+428 FS
-436 QEEKED
+436 Q
-442 EDTEDEEGGQ
+442 
-452 DDYTEDE
+452 
-459 EEEYVGKLEHKRD
+459 
-472 QELEIFNNAVKSERE
+472 IKSYPRP
-487 VKSGSKNIHDGGSHE
+487 VHPSPGS
-502 TCEEEDQEMQE
+502 
-513 SVDIPVSFIAG
+513 F
-524 HYEGLKENITA
+524 
-535 ISSKMVNNE
+535 SKPSQMT
-544 VPYDSSKK
+544 PP
-552 GDGSEHEEI
+552 
-561 NEFQNTNE
+561 
-569 LLHTDGNE
+569 LLGF
-577 KIRCKNCS
+577 K
-585 SFEGSEMTAWKK
+585 
-597 GASPSVLN
+597 
-605 SCYIKEE
+605 
-612 NPNLVDDIFESDD
+612 
-625 DPWSETENPR
+625 
-635 CENRR
+635 
-640 QDSEKLRF
+640 Q
-648 VGDQNA
+648 
-654 GKEQCKNSKE
+654 
-664 LGNTVCET
+664 
-672 LEPESENL
+672 
-680 PVNSGDENLKEAFQP
+680 
-695 SIKEES
+695 EES
-701 SEEEDDIEQPQ
+701 SEEEGDIEQPQ
-712 ISNVGDKNLI
+712 ISNVGDKSLI
-722 CSGNREAQNPSE
+722 CNGNREAQNPSE
-734 DTPVR
+734 DTPIR
-739 KVLGLEEE
+739 KDTMSVLGLEEE

-781 MQSIFEEPNEGFCEK
+781 MQSIFEEPSEGFCEK

-860 PGTKSPN
+860 P
-867 VLTFGNPSSLL
+867 
-878 PMLTAKDDAA
+878 
-888 ATASEVIPPRL
+888 
-899 EEMSKPQTVT
+899 
-909 APENTHL
+909 
-916 YSLQKQLLPVI
+916 
-927 LKSKDELSEPSFN
+927 DELSEPSFN
-940 MPSPDEEQ
+940 MPSPDEER

-957 QDKHILGT
+957 
-965 TNLTEK
+965 
-971 TASDNQTDKTEISF
+971 
-985 PHPKTKTEPLKQNED
+985 
-1000 SHGDDVQLNPK
+1000 
-1011 LWEERYEKMWVEND
+1011 R
-1025 KREVKTNFKSITA
+1025 
-1038 ELKKMFG
+1038 
-1045 EIKEVQQTAPM
+1045 
-1056 EGTLQDGFS
+1056 
-1065 EELESIHKAPHNL
+1065 
-1078 TKPTSRIEERSE
+1078 
-1090 FMDLCSV
+1090 
-1097 LEQKASSNE
+1097 
-1106 NVISYALNSSSH
+1106 
-1118 EHPNQYIIRLCENDN
+1118 
-1133 KLCTEHV
+1133 
-1140 WNVNEEGF
+1140 
-1148 TNNAESTKVAVN
+1148 
-1160 KERGDQIAAMEIEE
+1160 
-1174 NVDGNISDL
+1174 
-1183 ENSPGC
+1183 
-1189 SLKHSLKES
+1189 
-1198 ILDKRANIPD
+1198 
-1208 VVRPVSTDDKSTL
+1208 
-1221 LAVAK
+1221 
-1226 NKLGKDTCY
+1226 
-1235 FNDIPK
+1235 
-1241 DCFVGNPKT
+1241 
-1250 SNTEIESNLGNSRQ
+1250 
-1264 SRDETLKRLLD
+1264 
-1275 EELEQDME
+1275 
-1283 RFKNEVGMLQI
+1283 
-1294 VFLALE
+1294 
-1300 KEKVQ
+1300 
-1305 LQKEVEKEKRKQ
+1305 VEKEKRKQ

-1334 GNGINQQMKQKG
+1334 GNGINQQMKQKL
-1346 TVKGNQYSTVESGET
+1346 TIKGNQYSTVESGET
-1361 TEEEKH
+1361 TEEKH

-1375 EREKLI
+1375 ERAKLI

-1397 KKNENKKRISKQRGN
+1397 KKNENKTHISKQRGN

-1452 GKQMDVADDFDELT
+1452 GKKMDVAEDFDELT

-1472 TEDFELS
+1472 TEDFELPT
-1479 ASTYRDA
+1479 STCRDA
-1486 VLLIEQL
+1486 MLLIEQL
-1493 SMDGKD
+1493 SMDGKAD

-1552 SRLDH
+1552 SMLDH
-1557 QKVEWES
+1557 QKMEWES

-1658 NHLWRQKEIEEE
+1658 SHLWRQKEIEEE

-1680 VPDNLREKDLLHKNQ
+1680 VPDNQREKDLLHKNQ

-1700 IAILRLEL
+1700 VAILRLEL

-1774 AKENKDRLETETES
+1774 AKENKDRLETEMES

-1798 ELECCRKSKTD
+1798 ELECCRKSKND

-1875 SAQRDLSY
+1875 STQRDLSH

-1922 NVLLRQQLEDMQNK
+1922 NVLLRQQLEDVQNK

-1945 DVQDRFSDIFSKLR
+1945 DVQDKFSDIFSKLR
-1959 ADTEKQIHMMEER
+1959 ADTEKQINMMEER

-2290 RLRTKI
+2290 RLRTTI

-2306 SKKSTQLESTNRD
+2306 SKKSTQLESTNCD

-2422 LESELARIKNTQED
+2422 LESELAKIKNTQED

-2474 RIAEAN
+2474 RIADAN

-2495 NSIVNGG
+2495 NSIVNGS

-2513 LGNLGNNLTLNRSL
+2513 FGNLGNNLTLNRSL

-2565 LDQATAELENGSVR
+2565 LDQATAELETGSVR

>member
-1 MKKIFSFGKKK
+1 MKKIFGFGKKK
-12 KGQSPSS
+12 KGQSPAC
-19 RASLPGVPGGGG
+19 RASLPGVG

-41 LHRAAAGGDLGR
+41 LHRAAAGGDLGK
-53 LQQLLKKNDI
+53 LQQLLKKHDV

-76 ACANGHSDVVTY
+76 ACANGHLDVVTY

-118 ATMLLEHGAD
+118 ATMLLEHGAE
-128 PNLVDVNSST
+128 PNLVDVNSNT
-138 ALHLAAQTANISLAV
+138 ALHLAAQTANISLV
-153 LLLEYNAHIEAQ
+153 VQLLEYNAHIDSQ

-185 EFLLRKGADVH
+185 EFLLKKGADVH

-238 EDYALIG
+238 EDHAHVG
-245 GYSGLS
+245 GYSSLS

-300 QQSPSQ
+300 QQSPNQ

-325 VRSSKKDEGD
+325 VRSSEKDEGD

-363 SSQQFKKNNG
+363 SSHQFKKNIG
-373 EDIRIGSPQS
+373 EKSSFMRTEHIAISQQNKSDCEAEDVIESPPKPFPQ
-383 SRQNLK
+383 
-389 QVTRNHTNL
+389 
-398 NKKEC
+398 
-403 KELTNE
+403 
-409 DISEASEQEKGELE
+409 
-423 EEEEE
+423 
-428 EDDEEEFS
+428 
-436 QEEKED
+436 
-442 EDTEDEEGGQ
+442 
-452 DDYTEDE
+452 
-459 EEEYVGKLEHKRD
+459 
-472 QELEIFNNAVKSERE
+472 VKSYPRP
-487 VKSGSKNIHDGGSHE
+487 VHPSPGS
-502 TCEEEDQEMQE
+502 
-513 SVDIPVSFIAG
+513 F
-524 HYEGLKENITA
+524 
-535 ISSKMVNNE
+535 SKPSQMT
-544 VPYDSSKK
+544 PP
-552 GDGSEHEEI
+552 
-561 NEFQNTNE
+561 
-569 LLHTDGNE
+569 LLGF
-577 KIRCKNCS
+577 K
-585 SFEGSEMTAWKK
+585 
-597 GASPSVLN
+597 
-605 SCYIKEE
+605 
-612 NPNLVDDIFESDD
+612 
-625 DPWSETENPR
+625 
-635 CENRR
+635 
-640 QDSEKLRF
+640 Q
-648 VGDQNA
+648 
-654 GKEQCKNSKE
+654 
-664 LGNTVCET
+664 
-672 LEPESENL
+672 
-680 PVNSGDENLKEAFQP
+680 
-695 SIKEES
+695 EES

-712 ISNVGDKNLI
+712 ISNVVDKSLI

-734 DTPVR
+734 DTAIR
-739 KVLGLEEE
+739 KDTMSVLGLEEE

-775 VRTETH
+775 IRTDTH

-796 NLDSQPKTT
+796 TLDSQPKTT
-805 QAILETNDTSSC
+805 QAILETQDTSSY

-838 DDADDIEDVSDWDS
+838 DDADDIEDASDWDS

-860 PGTKSPN
+860 PGTKSPK
-867 VLTFGNPSSLL
+867 VLTFGNPSSSLST
-878 PMLTAKDDAA
+878 LTAKDDAA
-888 ATASEVIPPRL
+888 ATVSGVIPPRL
-899 EEMSKPQTVT
+899 EEMSKAQTVT

-940 MPSPDEEQ
+940 MPSPDEER

-957 QDKHILGT
+957 Q
-965 TNLTEK
+965 
-971 TASDNQTDKTEISF
+971 
-985 PHPKTKTEPLKQNED
+985 
-1000 SHGDDVQLNPK
+1000 V
-1011 LWEERYEKMWVEND
+1011 EE
-1025 KREVKTNFKSITA
+1025 
-1038 ELKKMFG
+1038 
-1045 EIKEVQQTAPM
+1045 
-1056 EGTLQDGFS
+1056 
-1065 EELESIHKAPHNL
+1065 
-1078 TKPTSRIEERSE
+1078 
-1090 FMDLCSV
+1090 
-1097 LEQKASSNE
+1097 
-1106 NVISYALNSSSH
+1106 
-1118 EHPNQYIIRLCENDN
+1118 
-1133 KLCTEHV
+1133 
-1140 WNVNEEGF
+1140 
-1148 TNNAESTKVAVN
+1148 
-1160 KERGDQIAAMEIEE
+1160 
-1174 NVDGNISDL
+1174 
-1183 ENSPGC
+1183 
-1189 SLKHSLKES
+1189 
-1198 ILDKRANIPD
+1198 
-1208 VVRPVSTDDKSTL
+1208 
-1221 LAVAK
+1221 
-1226 NKLGKDTCY
+1226 
-1235 FNDIPK
+1235 
-1241 DCFVGNPKT
+1241 
-1250 SNTEIESNLGNSRQ
+1250 
-1264 SRDETLKRLLD
+1264 
-1275 EELEQDME
+1275 
-1283 RFKNEVGMLQI
+1283 
-1294 VFLALE
+1294 
-1300 KEKVQ
+1300 
-1305 LQKEVEKEKRKQ
+1305 EKRKQ
-1317 KCGERED
+1317 KCGEMLAMEKRED
-1324 AYKSYMQTLA
+1324 TYKSYMQTLA
-1334 GNGINQQMKQKG
+1334 GNGINQQMKQKLAI
-1346 TVKGNQYSTVESGET
+1346 KGNQYSTVESGET

-1375 EREKLI
+1375 ERAKLI

-1389 SALNVKDA
+1389 SALNVKDV

-1412 QQMNSTNGNQFQILD
+1412 QQMNSTNGNQFQVLD

-1442 ARTVDERNKI
+1442 AKTVDERNKI

-1472 TEDFELS
+1472 TEDLELP

-1486 VLLIEQL
+1486 MLLIEQL
-1493 SMDGKD
+1493 CMDGKAD

-1508 LLHGYERLIEREK
+1508 LLHGYERLIDHEK

-1541 QAVLEETRELK
+1541 QTVLEETRELK
-1552 SRLDH
+1552 SILDH
-1557 QKVEWES
+1557 QKMEWES

-1576 EEKRLSIE
+1576 EEKRMSTE
-1584 MLYDKNR
+1584 MLYEKNR

-1658 NHLWRQKEIEEE
+1658 NHLWKQKEIEEE
-1670 TKITAAKSSE
+1670 TKITVAKSSE
-1680 VPDNLREKDLLHKNQ
+1680 VPDNQREKDLLHKNQ
-1695 KLQDE
+1695 ILQDE

-1726 EVLKEKNED
+1726 EVLREKNED

-1774 AKENKDRLETETES
+1774 AKENKDRLETEMES

-1798 ELECCRKSKTD
+1798 ELECCRKSKSD
-1809 VERTLQRERDEW
+1809 VERTLQREHDEW

-1833 NLRDTNN
+1833 NLRDTNT

-1865 TFREKTLLLE
+1865 TLREKTLLLE
-1875 SAQRDLSY
+1875 STQRDLSH
-1883 AQCQAKELDYAR
+1883 AQCQAKELDHAR
-1895 QTEKDQMSKYIVK
+1895 QIEKDQMSKYIVK

-1959 ADTEKQIHMMEER
+1959 ADTEKQVHMMEER

-1977 TKCNNLREQVFKYE
+1977 TKCNNLREQVFKYD

-2026 RYRNDLEEDKL
+2026 RYRNDLEDDKL

-2124 IRIEVLQKDLQDSA
+2124 SRIEVLQKDLRDSA

-2225 RSVEARLDQEMKRN
+2225 RSVDVRLDQEMKRN

-2259 LKEYENGESVSQFSF
+2259 LKEYENGECVSQFSF

-2290 RLRTKI
+2290 RLRTKT

-2337 EKSKWQLEGEVATL
+2337 EKSKWQLEGEVANL
-2351 KHQVETNMMDHSQL
+2351 KHQVETNMMDHSQI

-2403 IRTTNNTSLR
+2403 IRTTNNASLR

-2452 ELYLEELKIRKSLAS
+2452 DLYLEELKIRKSLAS

-2495 NSIVNGG
+2495 NSIVNGS
-2502 LSASPVLDTTQ
+2502 LAASPVLDTTQ

-2565 LDQATAELENGSVR
+2565 LDQATAELETGSVR